1 MSDLVRYDPLEHG
14 QLVGGLKKYRGLTQK
29 EAREAA
35 DDTALTRGFNN
46 SMRSARMA
54 WNAFTGDDEELGQLK
69 AEDMDYRKIQEGRK
83 SQARRELGEAWDKG
97 EGVGG
102 GLSNVWGELKKDW
115 REKGLDGVL
124 EDVGE
129 MGGATLEQAPNALVP
144 LVTSTAGRAV
154 GAIGGAFAGGLA
166 GAGVG
171 AIPGAVVGGHVGG
184 LAGYALGNTLMEY
197 GEQLDR
203 AAEAAGVDPTD
214 KDAMMAFID
223 RGAPG
228 ALKNAAVKGAV
239 VGAVDMATM
248 KLGGSILNMGKKAA
262 EKAALEKMGV
272 AAADKAVVAAA
283 KGTPEF
289 AALAAKE
296 SAKGG
301 LGGAARHTAAYA
313 LEPASEFAGEY
324 LGTGLAN
331 GEWDEKGAALEAF
344 SSLGHSAVEFV
355 GTKAYAA
362 MTDPL
367 KLSAEQK
374 ADALADAKGNIEG
387 NRKAGK
393 LTPEEAQALRAAVEA
408 ALDGGVEQGGAGFD
422 TAHHDQLYLTLQ
434 QFVDRTKQKEAE
446 QFFSSPADSNTPH
459 TEELA
464 REMEKQPDVSGIPSE
479 DEAEFLNTGVM
490 SDGLARQ
497 YADIAAKYRAKPS
510 EAMGINP
517 DNGAISAAAALAV
530 DSGAAVPS
538 AVSDDVEAPSVADD
552 VLSERSADADRGGVS
567 SAYGNVRSGGAP
579 RGAASVASGGS
590 AAAAS
595 GGIAR
600 VAPLP
605 AGQYFD
611 SLDTRGRKALAKEA
625 GFDIKGVADFGQIA
639 EPVRQKIEEAYH
651 ARIEA
656 DYKAASEA
664 KQGYLPPPVRM
675 ADAVPVPKKGFSVP
689 ADALNK
695 ESRRR
700 FDALPEGVRRHAQT
714 VADYTADG
722 IMRQEAGMA
731 DMRGHYPE
739 GLAESVRAVR
749 AYRAEHPES
758 ADVLDRLNR
767 AVYGYRR
774 NNGWNVPLL
783 SREGER
789 LQGVRTALPDDGA
802 SEAVVG
808 GGRGLPRAL
817 PMEDKGLAQD
827 VRQDVRQGLTQGGR
841 GLTPDKGADANAA
854 ALQVAPE
861 ADVAPGLSASEN
873 LAETD
878 GGKGAPI
885 AGKRPDTVLPVLNPQ
900 VTESAVK
907 VSPKKR
913 MADAAADFTRRLAAD
928 RRKLEKAGVP
938 LGDGEYRFE
947 HTNRKHIDAL
957 AGVLD
962 RLGKG
967 GMLKDFADMAGSS
980 HSDGLVFD
988 GRRYLKGKEAET
1000 LQAGGLLEAVPSK
1013 SGWDYRLTQEGRALA
1028 KVMARSRD
1036 AAADGK
1042 SAGKA
1047 QSARAKDAPVAAKN
1061 AADEKPSS
1069 DKAAESEAVVKTA
1082 LDNPEEAQ
1090 RKARVLQGEPVY
1102 TVKERTAPRE
1112 NKALREWAVALF
1124 DKAGNKAVN
1133 PEIGEVA
1140 LTAKSVKDSLAHG
1153 ISPEK
1158 ASAFEAVPYVVE
1170 KGAVIVRT
1178 RHGRVSSYFIS
1189 APVEI
1194 EGKQD
1199 IVTVLVHHDV
1209 NKKRMYLHSV
1219 TTKENLLKTAL
1230 AGYDGDSTADAEAS
1244 EPRGKLYS
1252 GDIASV
1258 LKKLLEYKTQ
1268 GGKTEDT
1275 PSEGARFSLDE
1286 SPDSAFA
1293 RAVDDVVGG
1302 KVSRGFVKMGTTP
1315 DVLKMLGLPDVK
1327 IRISAKTIEKVMGE
1341 YLGIAKGAHS
1351 HIHNLTPEAVK
1362 QLPGQ
1367 INNPVAVFKS
1377 STVRGGYV
1385 VLTELTEADKQ
1396 TGKDKPVVAALHLK
1410 TDKGGI
1416 EVIDVASSYGRSD
1429 SQLSRAFNQDLLY
1442 LDKTK
1447 ARNLNTERLQ
1457 LPWDFTSDFELYERN
1472 IKTDSDLVQY
1482 LKAEKQGKFDKKQE
1496 NAKQHAESIKKR
1508 LAESI
1513 GGLAEQVDVAA
1524 VSETAPDKAQMLLSE
1539 RVEGWFDGRTGKITL
1554 VAENLTPERAVWV
1567 AWHELGHRG
1576 FAAEG
1581 FAKYREELERA
1592 DGNSLIRRI
1601 ADAVQEEREGT
1612 GDAAASVR
1620 SAAVEEAV
1628 VELYAAQRT
1637 GDWSGIENRYGVKVG
1652 NGLKRGIAGVLARIG
1667 AVLRRVLQRLTGK
1680 ADGAMSDADVFA
1692 MLVDLHGNKAAKSK
1706 AVVKTAL
1713 DDAKEAERKA
1723 RVLQGE
1729 PVYTVKERQA
1739 PQGFKAL
1746 REWAA
1751 ALFEKAGGKAVN
1763 PEAGEILLNERSVRD
1778 SIAHGMNPFK
1788 AEAFAAIPDVISQ
1801 GVVIHEGVNPEN
1813 GTRYVY
1819 ISAPVEIGGKDDVVT
1834 LLARNTGN
1842 GSQMYLHSVA
1852 TKESILNA
1860 SDTETAE
1867 ISRETGKVNSGYIAS
1882 VLKKLLEYKTET
1894 GKGVSVGKKQQKRQA
1909 ESEAGSVPSEAQPKS
1924 GKDYFGLS
1932 LYESGQDYKGISEAH
1947 YRKFVAELSKL
1958 DGWRVNNR
1966 KYGRLEFRVD
1976 GEEVVFLRRL
1986 ESLYSEHAVI
1996 GFSVYNSRLVEKKF
2010 DEIEFVFNPSEPP
2023 KETAERLNRFIRS
2036 IYPVSEASVQVES
2049 NPESEADTHRTPE
2062 SVRAFSVTLPK
2073 LQQKRAVEHLTAD
2086 ALLDGGAK
2094 YPQLNGRTTKAGQ
2107 VEKTLSAGFVP
2118 YEEIREQTARMGK
2131 ERDKMFFKLHRE
2143 AYGEDSS
2150 FDYDNSDDAELKAQT
2165 DEALREKHPPKT
2177 VYLMKHK
2184 QSGDALPI
2192 TKTQFDYAVYLE
2204 NMPSEGLRFSRSEQ
2218 TKSAFENRI
2227 DALFG
2232 GAKANLKG
2240 VRVLDKS
2247 DLLDML
2253 GYGGMPVELN
2263 ESKVVL
2269 NRKNHPEMT
2278 AQQWKKV
2285 PEWLDNPVAVLK
2297 SKTHDK
2303 RLVFVPD
2310 ELIDG
2315 APVYLVVEP
2324 NSRGL
2329 DIHVLVN
2336 GYAKD
2341 GNPQQ
2346 TFRDIWRDLANGNTE
2361 FVDSKKARELLG
2373 RSGLQL
2379 PRLPSLNT
2387 SRKKILTEKNLQG
2400 YRKSEKTDTGQQHAE
2415 SIKKRLAESIGG
2427 LAEQVDVAAVSETA
2441 PDKAQMLLSERVEGW
2456 FDGRTG
2462 KITLVA
2468 ENLTPERAVWVA
2480 WHELGHRGFAAEG
2493 FAKYR
2498 EELERADGNSL
2509 IRRIAD
2515 AVQEEREGTG
2525 DAAASVRSAAV
2536 EEAVVE
2542 LYAAQRTGDWS
2553 GIENRYGVKVG
2564 NGLKRGIAG
2573 VLARIGAVLRRV
2585 LQRLTGKADGAMSDA
2600 DVFAMLVDLH
2610 GNVEGAREAVSDGVK
2625 PSRSAM
2631 KDMDANIRR
2640 GRAAMNRALVEKA
2653 DVRRAMYRNDIGWI
2667 DFVWGSTGRVLPN
2680 GKTKGAMGL
2689 AHVIESR
2696 MRKDGMSR
2704 DEVVGMLI
2712 GRVVDTIAR
2721 GEVLR
2726 TVEGGKTKRLEV
2738 SLQGNI
2744 VQLVKSK
2751 GSNTW
2756 VLTAFDGYQTVEQ
2769 ARGATRSALRNT
2781 DPILSRD
2788 GMGASDTPNVRAKD
2802 ESVNTA
2808 DGTRFSRAEE
2818 RSKSE
2823 SLEKLR
2829 RAETIRIS
2837 GREIEA
2843 GDDLRQYRRRAMEYG
2858 KSLRGSYVN
2867 KDTGREISLG
2877 RAGITEV
2884 LHHDVS
2890 NPEHLQSIAAI
2901 PQIIEKS
2908 IYIDTLPNEDK
2919 AKNPDIQEY
2928 EYYVA
2933 GLNIGGTDYTVKAAI
2948 AVATTGDKYYDHK
2961 LTRIEKGDLLEMTSR
2976 LSGAEISNQSPLS
2989 DIDDKRLLQIL
3000 QDKDAGKGG
3009 IADFDTEAVR
3019 FSRAANIGASISHI
3033 TGKRSDLRNALKDR
3047 WDASKGIQLQFL
3059 GRRQIEDI
3067 YGGDLDGL
3075 KEYGRL
3081 SELFGADAN
3090 KAVTEADKVVKEW
3103 GRLKKEN
3110 AKALADLMHDATL
3123 AKVDADPLMRGDA
3136 QKRLDGIRTALDI
3149 ADGKIEKAKAVIAS
3163 ANARIARAD
3172 AAYNKASEAAKK
3184 AQSALLAAEEE
3195 AGREIMADEADMR
3208 LRRLFYADSEAK
3220 RALRHAEADVM
3231 AESRAK
3237 TDAVQMLKQA
3247 RADVRRLEK
3256 DEVEAQKALEGLA
3269 LLNRRF
3275 AKLPDAAQ
3283 RVYRKARDDYR
3294 VHFGQVRDAI
3304 AERLARAGQD
3314 AEIVR
3319 RLKERFD
3326 NELGGVY
3333 FPLARFG
3340 DYLVVVKD
3348 ADGNNVNVSRA
3359 ETLSEAE
3366 KLRDALKADFGAGF
3380 KVSPVMKSRDY
3391 IQSRDAVSGGFMKE
3405 LGEAVGMLDLD
3416 PAQQAQLN
3424 DTLMQLYLNS
3434 LPDTSWAKHG
3444 IHRKGVPGFSDDAR
3458 RAYAQN
3464 MGSGANY
3471 LAKLRY
3477 ADRMAEQLDVMQ
3489 DFVDGRKYEEGFDQR
3504 QLQRVADE
3512 MRKRHEAVMNPNP
3525 SKLAQALTGFG
3536 FLWMMGMSPASAIV
3550 NLSQTAMVA
3559 YPVMAAKW
3567 GYADAARELLRASK
3581 QIGLR
3586 VGEKFNTIED
3596 SLNEDEKAAFQK
3608 AVDYGVIDLS
3618 QAHDLAGVANGDP
3631 GLAGS
3636 AWQKVM
3642 DKASWLFHHAE
3653 KFNRQVTFVAAY
3665 RLAKQ
3670 AGADSEAAFE
3680 QAKKATYD
3688 GHFDYAAQNR
3698 PRFMMGNVA
3707 KVVFLFKQYSQNILY
3722 ALGRNAYLA
3731 FKGDK
3736 EARKTLA
3743 GLLVSHAMASGI
3755 LGLPFV
3761 STLLAVASMLGSD
3774 DDDPW
3779 DAEAALRNMLA
3790 DTFGDKA
3797 GEVMAKGFS
3806 RLTPLDVSGR
3816 LGLNQLI
3823 FPDIQDGLE
3832 GKKWAESLVVGSTG
3846 AVVGAGI
3853 GAADGVQKILDGR
3866 YMEGLESMLP
3876 VAIRNPLK
3884 AVRYA
3889 TDGQVDKSGIMVKDD
3904 FNLFEL
3910 AGQAV
3915 GFRPSDLALKQE
3927 GKSAVYRR
3935 DRALSAA
3942 RAKILSAMA
3951 KAVVEQDAAALRELR
3966 GVVAQW
3972 NRKHPERAIKSEN
3985 IMAGVRNRQRRV
3997 AGAKD
4002 GIYLPEGRSDA
4013 RTDGGFAFGH

>member
-14 QLVGGLKKYRGLTQK
+14 QLVGGLKKYRGFTQK
-29 EAREAA
+29 DAWAAA
-35 DDTALTRGFNN
+35 DDTALTRGFKN

-54 WNAFTGDDEELGQLK
+54 WNDLTGDKEELGQLK

-83 SQARRELGEAWDKG
+83 SQARRELGEAWEKG

-102 GLSNVWGELKKDW
+102 GLSNVWEELKKDW

-144 LVTSTAGRAV
+144 LATTTVGGILGTLAGGNTAV
-154 GAIGGAFAGGLA
+154 GAYA
-166 GAGVG
+166 GAT
-171 AIPGAVVGGHVGG
+171 
-184 LAGYALGNTLMEY
+184 LGNTLMEY

-262 EKAALEKMGV
+262 EKAALKKMGV
-272 AAADKAVVAAA
+272 AAAVAAA

-289 AALAAKE
+289 AALAAKQ

-301 LGGAARHTAAYA
+301 LGGAARHAAAFA

-367 KLSAEQK
+367 RLSDEQK

-464 REMEKQPDVSGIPSE
+464 REMEKQLDVSGIPSE

-510 EAMGINP
+510 EVMGIDP
-517 DNGAISAAAALAV
+517 DDGAISAAAALAV

-817 PMEDKGLAQD
+817 PTEDKGLAQD

-841 GLTPDKGADANAA
+841 GLTPDTGADANAA
-854 ALQVAPE
+854 ALQGLPESAAVASGNAPTHRQNLQVRAHAE
-861 ADVAPGLSASEN
+861 GAAPGLSASEN

-878 GGKGAPI
+878 GGKRAPV

-900 VTESAVK
+900 VAESAVK

-967 GMLKDFADMAGSS
+967 GMLEEFADMAGSS

-988 GRRYLKGKEAET
+988 SRRYLKGKEAET

-1036 AAADGK
+1036 AAASAGK

-1047 QSARAKDAPVAAKN
+1047 QSARAKDTPVAGKAAVAKN
-1061 AADEKPSS
+1061 AANEKPSS
-1069 DKAAESEAVVKTA
+1069 DKVRNIEAGKSHFDGGKGKSVAAQGAANEMPSEKTGKAKPETFVKTA
-1082 LDNPEEAQ
+1082 LDNPEEAR

-1102 TVKERTAPRE
+1102 TVGRLYEYTDFKSL
-1112 NKALREWAVALF
+1112 KEWAVGIF
-1124 DKAGNKAVN
+1124 NKAGNKAVN
-1133 PEIGEVA
+1133 DEIGTVD
-1140 LTAKSVKDSLAHG
+1140 LTAKSVKDSMAHG
-1153 ISPEK
+1153 MNPAK
-1158 ASAFEAVPYVVE
+1158 AAAFEAVPYVVE
-1170 KGAVIVRT
+1170 KGVVVASAK
-1178 RHGRVSSYFIS
+1178 HGEMTSYFIS
-1189 APVEI
+1189 APVRI
-1194 EGKQD
+1194 AGND
-1199 IVTVLVHHDV
+1199 DVVTVLVHHDV

-1219 TTKENLLKTAL
+1219 TTKENLLNTQ
-1230 AGYDGDSTADAEAS
+1230 DSTADTQVS
-1244 EPRGKLYS
+1244 QPRGKLYS
-1252 GDIASV
+1252 GD
-1258 LKKLLEYKTQ
+1258 
-1268 GGKTEDT
+1268 
-1275 PSEGARFSLDE
+1275 
-1286 SPDSAFA
+1286 
-1293 RAVDDVVGG
+1293 
-1302 KVSRGFVKMGTTP
+1302 
-1315 DVLKMLGLPDVK
+1315 
-1327 IRISAKTIEKVMGE
+1327 
-1341 YLGIAKGAHS
+1341 
-1351 HIHNLTPEAVK
+1351 
-1362 QLPGQ
+1362 
-1367 INNPVAVFKS
+1367 
-1377 STVRGGYV
+1377 
-1385 VLTELTEADKQ
+1385 
-1396 TGKDKPVVAALHLK
+1396 
-1410 TDKGGI
+1410 
-1416 EVIDVASSYGRSD
+1416 
-1429 SQLSRAFNQDLLY
+1429 
-1442 LDKTK
+1442 
-1447 ARNLNTERLQ
+1447 
-1457 LPWDFTSDFELYERN
+1457 
-1472 IKTDSDLVQY
+1472 
-1482 LKAEKQGKFDKKQE
+1482 
-1496 NAKQHAESIKKR
+1496 
-1508 LAESI
+1508 
-1513 GGLAEQVDVAA
+1513 
-1524 VSETAPDKAQMLLSE
+1524 
-1539 RVEGWFDGRTGKITL
+1539 
-1554 VAENLTPERAVWV
+1554 
-1567 AWHELGHRG
+1567 
-1576 FAAEG
+1576 
-1581 FAKYREELERA
+1581 
-1592 DGNSLIRRI
+1592 
-1601 ADAVQEEREGT
+1601 
-1612 GDAAASVR
+1612 
-1620 SAAVEEAV
+1620 
-1628 VELYAAQRT
+1628 
-1637 GDWSGIENRYGVKVG
+1637 
-1652 NGLKRGIAGVLARIG
+1652 
-1667 AVLRRVLQRLTGK
+1667 
-1680 ADGAMSDADVFA
+1680 
-1692 MLVDLHGNKAAKSK
+1692 
-1706 AVVKTAL
+1706 
-1713 DDAKEAERKA
+1713 
-1723 RVLQGE
+1723 
-1729 PVYTVKERQA
+1729 
-1739 PQGFKAL
+1739 
-1746 REWAA
+1746 
-1751 ALFEKAGGKAVN
+1751 
-1763 PEAGEILLNERSVRD
+1763 
-1778 SIAHGMNPFK
+1778 
-1788 AEAFAAIPDVISQ
+1788 
-1801 GVVIHEGVNPEN
+1801 
-1813 GTRYVY
+1813 
-1819 ISAPVEIGGKDDVVT
+1819 
-1834 LLARNTGN
+1834 
-1842 GSQMYLHSVA
+1842 
-1852 TKESILNA
+1852 
-1860 SDTETAE
+1860 
-1867 ISRETGKVNSGYIAS
+1867 IAS

-1947 YRKFVAELSKL
+1947 YRKFVSELSKL

-1966 KYGRLEFRVD
+1966 KYGKLEFRVD

-2204 NMPSEGLRFSRSEQ
+2204 NMPSEGLRFSIRFSLDESPD
-2218 TKSAFENRI
+2218 SAFARAVDDVTGGKVPAGFISLGTTPDVWKLVGLPDGKVRI
-2227 DALFG
+2227 SGGVIDKAMNGKHAVTAEALKDLPRHLNSPIAVFKSSASSSNPDG
-2232 GAKANLKG
+2232 YVVLTELVEREKGKDKPIIAALNLGRAKNGLELLDISSVYGRNNGQLTRAFNQDLLY
-2240 VRVLDKS
+2240 LDKAKGRHFLTTRPLQLHWDITSDADLVGRNIKTDS
-2247 DLLDML
+2247 DL
-2253 GYGGMPVELN
+2253 
-2263 ESKVVL
+2263 
-2269 NRKNHPEMT
+2269 
-2278 AQQWKKV
+2278 AQYSSAKKQV
-2285 PEWLDNPVAVLK
+2285 SV
-2297 SKTHDK
+2297 DK
-2303 RLVFVPD
+2303 AQRM
-2310 ELIDG
+2310 
-2315 APVYLVVEP
+2315 A
-2324 NSRGL
+2324 
-2329 DIHVLVN
+2329 
-2336 GYAKD
+2336 
-2341 GNPQQ
+2341 
-2346 TFRDIWRDLANGNTE
+2346 
-2361 FVDSKKARELLG
+2361 
-2373 RSGLQL
+2373 
-2379 PRLPSLNT
+2379 
-2387 SRKKILTEKNLQG
+2387 
-2400 YRKSEKTDTGQQHAE
+2400 QQHAE
-2415 SIKKRLAESIGG
+2415 SIKKRLAESIGR

-2480 WHELGHRGFAAEG
+2480 WHELGHRGFAADG

-2498 EELERADGNSL
+2498 AELERADGNSL

-2585 LQRLTGKADGAMSDA
+2585 LQRLAGKADGAMSDA
-2600 DVFAMLVDLH
+2600 DVFAMLADLH
-2610 GNVEGAREAVSDGVK
+2610 GNAEGARDASSDGVK

-2631 KDMDANIRR
+2631 KDTDANIRR

-2667 DFVWGSTGRVLPN
+2667 DFVWGGTGRVLPN

-2696 MRKDGMSR
+2696 MRKDGMGR

-2744 VQLVKSK
+2744 VQLIKSK

-2769 ARGATRSALRNT
+2769 ARGATRPALRNT

-2788 GMGASDTPNVRAKD
+2788 GMGASDAPNVRAKD

-2808 DGTRFSRAEE
+2808 DGTRNSRAAE

-2976 LSGAEISNQSPLS
+2976 LSSAEISNQSPLS

-3019 FSRAANIGASISHI
+3019 FSRAANIGAAIGHI
-3033 TGKRSDLRNALKDR
+3033 TGKKSDLRNALKDR

-3059 GRRQIEDI
+3059 GRRQLEDI

-3090 KAVTEADKVVKEW
+3090 KAVTEADKVVREW
-3103 GRLKKEN
+3103 GRLKKAD

-3149 ADGKIEKAKAVIAS
+3149 ADGKIVKARAVIAS
-3163 ANARIARAD
+3163 ADARIARAD

-3184 AQSALLAAEEE
+3184 AQSALLAAEEK
-3195 AGREIMADEADMR
+3195 AGREILADEADMR

-3256 DEVEAQKALEGLA
+3256 DEVGAQKALEGLA

-3294 VHFGQVRDAI
+3294 AHFGQVRDAL

-3314 AEIVR
+3314 AETVR

-3348 ADGNNVNVSRA
+3348 ADGNSVNVSRA

-3416 PAQQAQLN
+3416 SAQQAQLN
-3424 DTLMQLYLNS
+3424 DTLTQLYLNS

-3489 DFVDGRKYEEGFDQR
+3489 DFVDGRKYVEGFNQR

-3581 QIGLR
+3581 QIGLK

-3665 RLAKQ
+3665 RLAKR

-3816 LGLNQLI
+3816 LGLNQLV
-3823 FPDIQDGLE
+3823 FPDIQDGLA

-3889 TDGQVDKSGIMVKDD
+3889 TDGQVDKSGITVKDD

-3910 AGQAV
+3910 AGQAA
-3915 GFRPSDLALKQE
+3915 GFRSSDLALKQE

-3966 GVVAQW
+3966 SVVAQW

-3985 IMAGVRNRQRRV
+3985 IMSSVRNRQRRV

-4002 GIYLPEGRSDA
+4002 GIYLSDKHSDA

>member
-14 QLVGGLKKYRGLTQK
+14 QLVGGLKKYRGFTQK
-29 EAREAA
+29 DAWAAA
-35 DDTALTRGFNN
+35 DDTALTRGFKN

-54 WNAFTGDDEELGQLK
+54 WNDLTGDKEELGQLK

-83 SQARRELGEAWDKG
+83 SQARRELGEAWEKG

-102 GLSNVWGELKKDW
+102 GLSNVWEELKKDW

-144 LVTSTAGRAV
+144 LATTTVGGILGTLAGGNTAV
-154 GAIGGAFAGGLA
+154 GAYA
-166 GAGVG
+166 GAT
-171 AIPGAVVGGHVGG
+171 
-184 LAGYALGNTLMEY
+184 LGNTLMEY

-262 EKAALEKMGV
+262 EKAALKKMGV
-272 AAADKAVVAAA
+272 AAADKAAVAAA

-289 AALAAKE
+289 AALAKE

-301 LGGAARHTAAYA
+301 LGGAARHAAAFA

-362 MTDPL
+362 ISDPL
-367 KLSAEQK
+367 RLSAEQK

-446 QFFSSPADSNTPH
+446 QFFNSPADGNTPH
-459 TEELA
+459 AEELA

-497 YADIAAKYRAKPS
+497 YADMAAKYRAKPS
-510 EAMGINP
+510 EAMGIDP
-517 DNGAISAAAALAV
+517 DDGAISAAAALAV

-538 AVSDDVEAPSVADD
+538 VVSDDVETPPVADD
-552 VLSERSADADRGGVS
+552 VLSGRSADADRGGVS
-567 SAYGNVRSGGAP
+567 SAYGNVRSGGA
-579 RGAASVASGGS
+579 ASVASGGAGRS

-611 SLDTRGRKALAKEA
+611 GLDTRGRKALAKEA

-656 DYKAASEA
+656 DYQAASEA

-700 FDALPEGVRRHAQT
+700 FDALPETVRRHAQT
-714 VADYTADG
+714 VADYTTDG

-731 DMRGHYPE
+731 DMRGHYPA
-739 GLAESVRAVR
+739 GLAESVRVVR

-774 NNGWNVPLL
+774 NNGWRVPLL

-817 PMEDKGLAQD
+817 PTEDKGLAQD

-841 GLTPDKGADANAA
+841 GLTPDTGADANAA
-854 ALQVAPE
+854 ALQGLPEPAAVASGNAPTHRQNLQVRAHAE
-861 ADVAPGLSASEN
+861 GAAPGLSASEN

-878 GGKGAPI
+878 GGKRAPV

-900 VTESAVK
+900 VAESAVK

-967 GMLKDFADMAGSS
+967 GMLEEFADMAGSS

-988 GRRYLKGKEAET
+988 SRRYLKGKEAET

-1036 AAADGK
+1036 AAASAGK

-1047 QSARAKDAPVAAKN
+1047 QSARAKDTPVAGKAAVAKN
-1061 AADEKPSS
+1061 AANEKPSS
-1069 DKAAESEAVVKTA
+1069 DKAAKPETLVKTA
-1082 LDNPEEAQ
+1082 LDNPQEAR

-1102 TVKERTAPRE
+1102 TVKERTAPGE

-1124 DKAGNKAVN
+1124 DKAGGKAVN
-1133 PEIGEVA
+1133 PEAGEI
-1140 LTAKSVKDSLAHG
+1140 LLNERSVRDSIAHG
-1153 ISPEK
+1153 MNPFKAEAFAAIPDVISQGVVIHEGVNPENGTR
-1158 ASAFEAVPYVVE
+1158 YV
-1170 KGAVIVRT
+1170 
-1178 RHGRVSSYFIS
+1178 YIS

-1194 EGKQD
+1194 EGKD
-1199 IVTVLVHHDV
+1199 DVVTLLAR
-1209 NKKRMYLHSV
+1209 NTGNGSQMYLHSV
-1219 TTKENLLKTAL
+1219 ATKESILNASDTETAEISRETGKVNS
-1230 AGYDGDSTADAEAS
+1230 GY
-1244 EPRGKLYS
+1244 
-1252 GDIASV
+1252 IASV
-1258 LKKLLEYKTQ
+1258 LKKLLKYKTQ
-1268 GGKTEDT
+1268 GGKTENT
-1275 PSEGARFSLDE
+1275 PSEGLRFSIRFSLDE

-1293 RAVDDVVGG
+1293 RAVDDVTGG
-1302 KVSRGFVKMGTTP
+1302 KVPAGFISLGTTP
-1315 DVLKMLGLPDVK
+1315 DVWKLVGLPDGKV
-1327 IRISAKTIEKVMGE
+1327 RISGGVIDKAMNGKHAVT
-1341 YLGIAKGAHS
+1341 A
-1351 HIHNLTPEAVK
+1351 EALK
-1362 QLPGQ
+1362 DLPRHLNSP
-1367 INNPVAVFKS
+1367 IAVFKS
-1377 STVRGGYV
+1377 SASSSNPDGYV
-1385 VLTELTEADKQ
+1385 VLTELVEREK
-1396 TGKDKPVVAALHLK
+1396 GKDKPIIAALNLGRAK
-1410 TDKGGI
+1410 NGLELLDI
-1416 EVIDVASSYGRSD
+1416 SSVYGRNNG
-1429 SQLSRAFNQDLLY
+1429 QLTRAFNQDLLY
-1442 LDKTK
+1442 LDKAKGRHFLTT
-1447 ARNLNTERLQ
+1447 RPLQ
-1457 LPWDFTSDFELYERN
+1457 LHWDITSDADLVGRN
-1472 IKTDSDLVQY
+1472 IKTDSDLAQY
-1482 LKAEKQGKFDKKQE
+1482 SSAKKQVSVDK
-1496 NAKQHAESIKKR
+1496 AQRMARQHAESIKKR

-1513 GGLAEQVDVAA
+1513 GRLAEQVDVAA

-1576 FAAEG
+1576 FAADG
-1581 FAKYREELERA
+1581 FAKYRAELERA

-1667 AVLRRVLQRLTGK
+1667 AVLRRVLQRLAGK

-1692 MLVDLHGNKAAKSK
+1692 MLADLHGNA
-1706 AVVKTAL
+1706 
-1713 DDAKEAERKA
+1713 
-1723 RVLQGE
+1723 
-1729 PVYTVKERQA
+1729 
-1739 PQGFKAL
+1739 
-1746 REWAA
+1746 
-1751 ALFEKAGGKAVN
+1751 
-1763 PEAGEILLNERSVRD
+1763 
-1778 SIAHGMNPFK
+1778 
-1788 AEAFAAIPDVISQ
+1788 
-1801 GVVIHEGVNPEN
+1801 
-1813 GTRYVY
+1813 
-1819 ISAPVEIGGKDDVVT
+1819 
-1834 LLARNTGN
+1834 
-1842 GSQMYLHSVA
+1842 
-1852 TKESILNA
+1852 
-1860 SDTETAE
+1860 
-1867 ISRETGKVNSGYIAS
+1867 
-1882 VLKKLLEYKTET
+1882 
-1894 GKGVSVGKKQQKRQA
+1894 
-1909 ESEAGSVPSEAQPKS
+1909 
-1924 GKDYFGLS
+1924 
-1932 LYESGQDYKGISEAH
+1932 
-1947 YRKFVAELSKL
+1947 
-1958 DGWRVNNR
+1958 
-1966 KYGRLEFRVD
+1966 
-1976 GEEVVFLRRL
+1976 
-1986 ESLYSEHAVI
+1986 
-1996 GFSVYNSRLVEKKF
+1996 
-2010 DEIEFVFNPSEPP
+2010 
-2023 KETAERLNRFIRS
+2023 
-2036 IYPVSEASVQVES
+2036 
-2049 NPESEADTHRTPE
+2049 
-2062 SVRAFSVTLPK
+2062 
-2073 LQQKRAVEHLTAD
+2073 
-2086 ALLDGGAK
+2086 
-2094 YPQLNGRTTKAGQ
+2094 
-2107 VEKTLSAGFVP
+2107 
-2118 YEEIREQTARMGK
+2118 
-2131 ERDKMFFKLHRE
+2131 
-2143 AYGEDSS
+2143 
-2150 FDYDNSDDAELKAQT
+2150 
-2165 DEALREKHPPKT
+2165 
-2177 VYLMKHK
+2177 
-2184 QSGDALPI
+2184 
-2192 TKTQFDYAVYLE
+2192 
-2204 NMPSEGLRFSRSEQ
+2204 
-2218 TKSAFENRI
+2218 
-2227 DALFG
+2227 
-2232 GAKANLKG
+2232 
-2240 VRVLDKS
+2240 
-2247 DLLDML
+2247 
-2253 GYGGMPVELN
+2253 
-2263 ESKVVL
+2263 
-2269 NRKNHPEMT
+2269 
-2278 AQQWKKV
+2278 
-2285 PEWLDNPVAVLK
+2285 
-2297 SKTHDK
+2297 
-2303 RLVFVPD
+2303 
-2310 ELIDG
+2310 
-2315 APVYLVVEP
+2315 
-2324 NSRGL
+2324 
-2329 DIHVLVN
+2329 
-2336 GYAKD
+2336 
-2341 GNPQQ
+2341 
-2346 TFRDIWRDLANGNTE
+2346 
-2361 FVDSKKARELLG
+2361 
-2373 RSGLQL
+2373 
-2379 PRLPSLNT
+2379 
-2387 SRKKILTEKNLQG
+2387 
-2400 YRKSEKTDTGQQHAE
+2400 
-2415 SIKKRLAESIGG
+2415 
-2427 LAEQVDVAAVSETA
+2427 
-2441 PDKAQMLLSERVEGW
+2441 
-2456 FDGRTG
+2456 
-2462 KITLVA
+2462 
-2468 ENLTPERAVWVA
+2468 
-2480 WHELGHRGFAAEG
+2480 
-2493 FAKYR
+2493 
-2498 EELERADGNSL
+2498 
-2509 IRRIAD
+2509 
-2515 AVQEEREGTG
+2515 
-2525 DAAASVRSAAV
+2525 
-2536 EEAVVE
+2536 EEA
-2542 LYAAQRTGDWS
+2542 RD
-2553 GIENRYGVKVG
+2553 
-2564 NGLKRGIAG
+2564 
-2573 VLARIGAVLRRV
+2573 
-2585 LQRLTGKADGAMSDA
+2585 
-2600 DVFAMLVDLH
+2600 
-2610 GNVEGAREAVSDGVK
+2610 AVSDGVLF
-2625 PSRSAM
+2625 SIYS
-2631 KDMDANIRR
+2631 DDADKVA
-2640 GRAAMNRALVEKA
+2640 RAADILTGSPVA
-2653 DVRRAMYRNDIGWI
+2653 DIESGLIKRDE
-2667 DFVWGSTGRVLPN
+2667 N
-2680 GKTKGAMGL
+2680 GKVIANAREFIRKWL
-2689 AHVIESR
+2689 AENR
-2696 MRKDGMSR
+2696 PDGIFR
-2704 DEVVGMLI
+2704 HPEV
-2712 GRVVDTIAR
+2712 
-2721 GEVLR
+2721 GEVML
-2726 TVEGGKTKRLEV
+2726 TVRGVKNSLSHFSADIHVDALPAVPYVLENSAV
-2738 SLQGNI
+2738 LEY
-2744 VQLVKSK
+2744 SK
-2751 GSNTW
+2751 DKNGDN
-2756 VLTAFDGYQTVEQ
+2756 VE
-2769 ARGATRSALRNT
+2769 NV
-2781 DPILSRD
+2781 IL
-2788 GMGASDTPNVRAKD
+2788 
-2802 ESVNTA
+2802 
-2808 DGTRFSRAEE
+2808 
-2818 RSKSE
+2818 
-2823 SLEKLR
+2823 
-2829 RAETIRIS
+2829 
-2837 GREIEA
+2837 
-2843 GDDLRQYRRRAMEYG
+2843 
-2858 KSLRGSYVN
+2858 
-2867 KDTGREISLG
+2867 
-2877 RAGITEV
+2877 
-2884 LHHDVS
+2884 
-2890 NPEHLQSIAAI
+2890 AA
-2901 PQIIEKS
+2901 P
-2908 IYIDTLPNEDK
+2908 
-2919 AKNPDIQEY
+2919 A
-2928 EYYVA
+2928 
-2933 GLNIGGTDYTVKAAI
+2933 NIGGKRHYVVVRLRKDLKSGQKPQFYVVAAQLETDAQRETALAVETRSSHDGHI
-2948 AVATTGDKYYDHK
+2948 AGGK
-2961 LTRIEKGDLLEMTSR
+2961 
-2976 LSGAEISNQSPLS
+2976 N
-2989 DIDDKRLLQIL
+2989 RLLNILHSALISVNQI
-3000 QDKDAGKGG
+3000 KSAAGNTGTVDAG

-3019 FSRAANIGASISHI
+3019 FSRAANIGAAIGHI
-3033 TGKRSDLRNALKDR
+3033 TGKKSDLRNALKDR

-3090 KAVTEADKVVKEW
+3090 KAVTEADKVVREW
-3103 GRLKKEN
+3103 GRLKKAD

-3149 ADGKIEKAKAVIAS
+3149 ADGKIVKARAVIAS
-3163 ANARIARAD
+3163 ADARIARAD
-3172 AAYNKASEAAKK
+3172 AAYDKASEAAKK
-3184 AQSALLAAEEE
+3184 AQSALLAAEEK
-3195 AGREIMADEADMR
+3195 AGREILADEADMR

-3256 DEVEAQKALEGLA
+3256 DEVGAQKALEGLA

-3275 AKLPDAAQ
+3275 AKLSDAAQ
-3283 RVYRKARDDYR
+3283 KVYRKARDDYR
-3294 VHFGQVRDAI
+3294 AHFGQVRDAL

-3314 AEIVR
+3314 AETVR

-3348 ADGNNVNVSRA
+3348 ADGNSVNVSRA

-3416 PAQQAQLN
+3416 PAQQAELN
-3424 DTLMQLYLNS
+3424 DTLTQLYLNS

-3489 DFVDGRKYEEGFDQR
+3489 DFVDGRKYEEGFNQR

-3581 QIGLR
+3581 QIGLK

-3665 RLAKQ
+3665 RLAKR

-3823 FPDIQDGLE
+3823 FPDIQDGLA

-3889 TDGQVDKSGIMVKDD
+3889 TDGQVDKSGITVKDD

-3910 AGQAV
+3910 AGQAA
-3915 GFRPSDLALKQE
+3915 GFRSSDLALKQE

-3951 KAVVEQDAAALRELR
+3951 KAVMEQDAAALRALR

-3985 IMAGVRNRQRRV
+3985 IMSSVRNRQRRV

-4002 GIYLPEGRSDA
+4002 GIYLSDKHSDA

>member
-14 QLVGGLKKYRGLTQK
+14 QLVGGLKKYRGFTQK
-29 EAREAA
+29 DAWAAA
-35 DDTALTRGFNN
+35 DDTALTRGFKN

-54 WNAFTGDDEELGQLK
+54 WNDLTGDKEELGQLK

-83 SQARRELGEAWDKG
+83 SQARRELGEAWEKG

-102 GLSNVWGELKKDW
+102 GLSNVWEELKKDW

-144 LVTSTAGRAV
+144 LATTTVGGILGTLAGGNTAV
-154 GAIGGAFAGGLA
+154 GAYA
-166 GAGVG
+166 GAT
-171 AIPGAVVGGHVGG
+171 
-184 LAGYALGNTLMEY
+184 LGNTLMEY

-262 EKAALEKMGV
+262 EKAALKKMGV
-272 AAADKAVVAAA
+272 AAADKAAVAAA

-301 LGGAARHTAAYA
+301 LGGAARHAAAFA

-362 MTDPL
+362 ITDPL
-367 KLSAEQK
+367 RLSAEQK

-446 QFFSSPADSNTPH
+446 QFFNSPADGNTPH
-459 TEELA
+459 AEELA

-497 YADIAAKYRAKPS
+497 YADMADKYRAKPS
-510 EAMGINP
+510 EAMGIDP
-517 DNGAISAAAALAV
+517 DDGAISAAAALAV

-538 AVSDDVEAPSVADD
+538 VVSDDVETPPVADD
-552 VLSERSADADRGGVS
+552 VLSGRSADADRGGVS
-567 SAYGNVRSGGAP
+567 SAYGNVRSGGA
-579 RGAASVASGGS
+579 ASVASGGAGRS

-611 SLDTRGRKALAKEA
+611 GLDTRGRKALAKEA

-656 DYKAASEA
+656 DYQAASEA

-700 FDALPEGVRRHAQT
+700 FDALPETVRRHAQT
-714 VADYTADG
+714 VADYTTDG

-731 DMRGHYPE
+731 DMRGHYPA
-739 GLAESVRAVR
+739 GLAESVRVVR

-774 NNGWNVPLL
+774 NNGWRVPLL

-817 PMEDKGLAQD
+817 PTEDKGLAQD

-841 GLTPDKGADANAA
+841 GLTPDTGADANAA
-854 ALQVAPE
+854 ALQGLPEPAAVASGNAPTHRQNLQVRTRE
-861 ADVAPGLSASEN
+861 EGAAPGLSASEN

-878 GGKGAPI
+878 GGKRAPV

-900 VTESAVK
+900 VAESAVK

-967 GMLKDFADMAGSS
+967 GMLEEFADMAGSS

-988 GRRYLKGKEAET
+988 SRRYLKGKEAET

-1036 AAADGK
+1036 AAASAGK

-1047 QSARAKDAPVAAKN
+1047 QSARAKDTPVAGKAAVAKN
-1061 AADEKPSS
+1061 AANEKPSS
-1069 DKAAESEAVVKTA
+1069 DKAAKPETLVKTA
-1082 LDNPEEAQ
+1082 LDNPQEAR

-1102 TVKERTAPRE
+1102 TVKERTAPGE

-1124 DKAGNKAVN
+1124 D
-1133 PEIGEVA
+1133 
-1140 LTAKSVKDSLAHG
+1140 
-1153 ISPEK
+1153 
-1158 ASAFEAVPYVVE
+1158 
-1170 KGAVIVRT
+1170 
-1178 RHGRVSSYFIS
+1178 
-1189 APVEI
+1189 
-1194 EGKQD
+1194 
-1199 IVTVLVHHDV
+1199 
-1209 NKKRMYLHSV
+1209 
-1219 TTKENLLKTAL
+1219 
-1230 AGYDGDSTADAEAS
+1230 
-1244 EPRGKLYS
+1244 
-1252 GDIASV
+1252 
-1258 LKKLLEYKTQ
+1258 
-1268 GGKTEDT
+1268 
-1275 PSEGARFSLDE
+1275 
-1286 SPDSAFA
+1286 
-1293 RAVDDVVGG
+1293 
-1302 KVSRGFVKMGTTP
+1302 
-1315 DVLKMLGLPDVK
+1315 
-1327 IRISAKTIEKVMGE
+1327 
-1341 YLGIAKGAHS
+1341 
-1351 HIHNLTPEAVK
+1351 
-1362 QLPGQ
+1362 
-1367 INNPVAVFKS
+1367 
-1377 STVRGGYV
+1377 
-1385 VLTELTEADKQ
+1385 
-1396 TGKDKPVVAALHLK
+1396 
-1410 TDKGGI
+1410 
-1416 EVIDVASSYGRSD
+1416 
-1429 SQLSRAFNQDLLY
+1429 
-1442 LDKTK
+1442 
-1447 ARNLNTERLQ
+1447 
-1457 LPWDFTSDFELYERN
+1457 
-1472 IKTDSDLVQY
+1472 
-1482 LKAEKQGKFDKKQE
+1482 
-1496 NAKQHAESIKKR
+1496 
-1508 LAESI
+1508 
-1513 GGLAEQVDVAA
+1513 
-1524 VSETAPDKAQMLLSE
+1524 
-1539 RVEGWFDGRTGKITL
+1539 
-1554 VAENLTPERAVWV
+1554 
-1567 AWHELGHRG
+1567 
-1576 FAAEG
+1576 
-1581 FAKYREELERA
+1581 
-1592 DGNSLIRRI
+1592 
-1601 ADAVQEEREGT
+1601 
-1612 GDAAASVR
+1612 
-1620 SAAVEEAV
+1620 
-1628 VELYAAQRT
+1628 
-1637 GDWSGIENRYGVKVG
+1637 
-1652 NGLKRGIAGVLARIG
+1652 
-1667 AVLRRVLQRLTGK
+1667 
-1680 ADGAMSDADVFA
+1680 
-1692 MLVDLHGNKAAKSK
+1692 
-1706 AVVKTAL
+1706 
-1713 DDAKEAERKA
+1713 
-1723 RVLQGE
+1723 
-1729 PVYTVKERQA
+1729 
-1739 PQGFKAL
+1739 
-1746 REWAA
+1746 
-1751 ALFEKAGGKAVN
+1751 KAGGKAVN

-1819 ISAPVEIGGKDDVVT
+1819 ISAPVEIEGKDDVVT

-1882 VLKKLLEYKTET
+1882 VLKKLLKYKTQG
-1894 GKGVSVGKKQQKRQA
+1894 GK
-1909 ESEAGSVPSEAQPKS
+1909 
-1924 GKDYFGLS
+1924 
-1932 LYESGQDYKGISEAH
+1932 
-1947 YRKFVAELSKL
+1947 
-1958 DGWRVNNR
+1958 
-1966 KYGRLEFRVD
+1966 
-1976 GEEVVFLRRL
+1976 
-1986 ESLYSEHAVI
+1986 
-1996 GFSVYNSRLVEKKF
+1996 
-2010 DEIEFVFNPSEPP
+2010 
-2023 KETAERLNRFIRS
+2023 T
-2036 IYPVSEASVQVES
+2036 
-2049 NPESEADTHRTPE
+2049 
-2062 SVRAFSVTLPK
+2062 
-2073 LQQKRAVEHLTAD
+2073 
-2086 ALLDGGAK
+2086 
-2094 YPQLNGRTTKAGQ
+2094 
-2107 VEKTLSAGFVP
+2107 
-2118 YEEIREQTARMGK
+2118 
-2131 ERDKMFFKLHRE
+2131 
-2143 AYGEDSS
+2143 
-2150 FDYDNSDDAELKAQT
+2150 
-2165 DEALREKHPPKT
+2165 
-2177 VYLMKHK
+2177 
-2184 QSGDALPI
+2184 
-2192 TKTQFDYAVYLE
+2192 E
-2204 NMPSEGLRFSRSEQ
+2204 NTPSEGLRFSRSEQ

-2247 DLLDML
+2247 DLLDIL

-2285 PEWLDNPVAVLK
+2285 PKWLDNPVAVLK

-2415 SIKKRLAESIGG
+2415 SIKKRLAESIGR

-2480 WHELGHRGFAAEG
+2480 WHELGHRGFAADG

-2498 EELERADGNSL
+2498 AELERADGNSL

-2585 LQRLTGKADGAMSDA
+2585 LQRLAGKADGAMSDA
-2600 DVFAMLVDLH
+2600 DVFAMLADLH
-2610 GNVEGAREAVSDGVK
+2610 GNAEGARDAVSDGVLF
-2625 PSRSAM
+2625 SIYS
-2631 KDMDANIRR
+2631 DDADKVA
-2640 GRAAMNRALVEKA
+2640 RAADILTGSPVA
-2653 DVRRAMYRNDIGWI
+2653 DIESGLIKRDE
-2667 DFVWGSTGRVLPN
+2667 N
-2680 GKTKGAMGL
+2680 GKVIANAREFIRKWL
-2689 AHVIESR
+2689 AENR
-2696 MRKDGMSR
+2696 PDGIFR
-2704 DEVVGMLI
+2704 HPEV
-2712 GRVVDTIAR
+2712 
-2721 GEVLR
+2721 GEVML
-2726 TVEGGKTKRLEV
+2726 TVRGVKNSLSHFSADIHVDALPAVPYVLENSAV
-2738 SLQGNI
+2738 LEY
-2744 VQLVKSK
+2744 SK
-2751 GSNTW
+2751 DKNGDN
-2756 VLTAFDGYQTVEQ
+2756 VE
-2769 ARGATRSALRNT
+2769 NV
-2781 DPILSRD
+2781 IL
-2788 GMGASDTPNVRAKD
+2788 
-2802 ESVNTA
+2802 
-2808 DGTRFSRAEE
+2808 
-2818 RSKSE
+2818 
-2823 SLEKLR
+2823 
-2829 RAETIRIS
+2829 
-2837 GREIEA
+2837 
-2843 GDDLRQYRRRAMEYG
+2843 
-2858 KSLRGSYVN
+2858 
-2867 KDTGREISLG
+2867 
-2877 RAGITEV
+2877 
-2884 LHHDVS
+2884 
-2890 NPEHLQSIAAI
+2890 AA
-2901 PQIIEKS
+2901 P
-2908 IYIDTLPNEDK
+2908 
-2919 AKNPDIQEY
+2919 A
-2928 EYYVA
+2928 
-2933 GLNIGGTDYTVKAAI
+2933 NIGGKRHYVVVRLRKDLKSGQKPQFYVVAAQLETDAQRETALAVETRSSHDGHI
-2948 AVATTGDKYYDHK
+2948 AGGK
-2961 LTRIEKGDLLEMTSR
+2961 
-2976 LSGAEISNQSPLS
+2976 N
-2989 DIDDKRLLQIL
+2989 RLLNILHSALISVNQI
-3000 QDKDAGKGG
+3000 KSAAGNTGTVDAG

-3019 FSRAANIGASISHI
+3019 FSRAANIGAAIGHI
-3033 TGKRSDLRNALKDR
+3033 TGKKSDLRNALKDR

-3067 YGGDLDGL
+3067 YGGSLDGL

-3090 KAVTEADKVVKEW
+3090 KAITEADKVVREW
-3103 GRLKKEN
+3103 GRLKKAD

-3149 ADGKIEKAKAVIAS
+3149 ADGKIVKARAVIAS
-3163 ANARIARAD
+3163 ADARIARAD
-3172 AAYNKASEAAKK
+3172 AAYDKASEAAKK
-3184 AQSALLAAEEE
+3184 AQSALLAAEEK
-3195 AGREIMADEADMR
+3195 AGREILADEADMR

-3256 DEVEAQKALEGLA
+3256 DEVGAQKALEGLA

-3294 VHFGQVRDAI
+3294 AHFGQVRDAL

-3314 AEIVR
+3314 AETVR

-3348 ADGNNVNVSRA
+3348 ADGNSVNVSRA

-3416 PAQQAQLN
+3416 PAQQAELN
-3424 DTLMQLYLNS
+3424 DTLTQLYLNA

-3489 DFVDGRKYEEGFDQR
+3489 DFVDGRKYEEGFNQR

-3581 QIGLR
+3581 QIGLK

-3665 RLAKQ
+3665 RLAKR

-3823 FPDIQDGLE
+3823 FPDIQDGLA

-3889 TDGQVDKSGIMVKDD
+3889 TDGQVDKSGITVKDD

-3910 AGQAV
+3910 AGQAA
-3915 GFRPSDLALKQE
+3915 GFRSSDLALKQE

-3966 GVVAQW
+3966 SVVAQW

-3985 IMAGVRNRQRRV
+3985 IMSSVRNRQRRV

-4002 GIYLPEGRSDA
+4002 GIYLSDKHSDA

>member
-14 QLVGGLKKYRGLTQK
+14 QLVGGLKKYRGFTQK
-29 EAREAA
+29 DAWAAA
-35 DDTALTRGFNN
+35 DDTALTRGFKN

-54 WNAFTGDDEELGQLK
+54 WNDLTGDKEELGQLK

-83 SQARRELGEAWDKG
+83 SQARRELGEAWEKG

-102 GLSNVWGELKKDW
+102 GLSNVWEELKKDW

-144 LVTSTAGRAV
+144 LATTTVGGILGTLAGGNTAV
-154 GAIGGAFAGGLA
+154 GAYA
-166 GAGVG
+166 GAT
-171 AIPGAVVGGHVGG
+171 
-184 LAGYALGNTLMEY
+184 LGNTLMEY

-262 EKAALEKMGV
+262 EKAALKKMGV
-272 AAADKAVVAAA
+272 AAADKAAVAAA

-301 LGGAARHTAAYA
+301 LGGAARHAAAFA

-362 MTDPL
+362 ISDPL
-367 KLSAEQK
+367 RLSAEQK

-393 LTPEEAQALRAAVEA
+393 LTPEEAQALGAAVEA

-446 QFFSSPADSNTPH
+446 QFFNSPADGNTPH
-459 TEELA
+459 AEELA

-497 YADIAAKYRAKPS
+497 YADMAAKYRAKPS
-510 EAMGINP
+510 EAMGIDP
-517 DNGAISAAAALAV
+517 DDGAISAAAALAV

-538 AVSDDVEAPSVADD
+538 VPSDDVETPTVADD
-552 VLSERSADADRGGVS
+552 VLSGRSADADRGGVS
-567 SAYGNVRSGGAP
+567 SAYGNVRSGGA
-579 RGAASVASGGS
+579 ASVASGGAGRS

-611 SLDTRGRKALAKEA
+611 GLDTRGRKALAKEA

-656 DYKAASEA
+656 DYQAASEA

-700 FDALPEGVRRHAQT
+700 FDALPETVRRHAQT

-731 DMRGHYPE
+731 DMRGHYPA
-739 GLAESVRAVR
+739 GLAESVRVVR

-774 NNGWNVPLL
+774 NNGWRVPLL

-817 PMEDKGLAQD
+817 PTEDKGLAQD

-841 GLTPDKGADANAA
+841 GLTPDAGADANAA
-854 ALQVAPE
+854 ALQGLPASAAVASGNAPTHRQNLQVRARAE
-861 ADVAPGLSASEN
+861 GAAPGLPASEN

-878 GGKGAPI
+878 GGKRAPV

-900 VTESAVK
+900 VAESAVK

-947 HTNRKHIDAL
+947 HTNRQHIDAL

-967 GMLKDFADMAGSS
+967 GMLEEFADMAGSS

-988 GRRYLKGKEAET
+988 SRRYLKGKEAET

-1036 AAADGK
+1036 AAASAGK

-1047 QSARAKDAPVAAKN
+1047 QSARAKDTPVAGKAAVAKN
-1061 AADEKPSS
+1061 AANEMPSEKTG
-1069 DKAAESEAVVKTA
+1069 KAKPETLVKTA
-1082 LDNPEEAQ
+1082 LDNPEEAR

-1102 TVKERTAPRE
+1102 TVKERTAPGE

-1124 DKAGNKAVN
+1124 D
-1133 PEIGEVA
+1133 
-1140 LTAKSVKDSLAHG
+1140 
-1153 ISPEK
+1153 
-1158 ASAFEAVPYVVE
+1158 
-1170 KGAVIVRT
+1170 
-1178 RHGRVSSYFIS
+1178 
-1189 APVEI
+1189 
-1194 EGKQD
+1194 
-1199 IVTVLVHHDV
+1199 
-1209 NKKRMYLHSV
+1209 
-1219 TTKENLLKTAL
+1219 
-1230 AGYDGDSTADAEAS
+1230 
-1244 EPRGKLYS
+1244 
-1252 GDIASV
+1252 
-1258 LKKLLEYKTQ
+1258 
-1268 GGKTEDT
+1268 
-1275 PSEGARFSLDE
+1275 
-1286 SPDSAFA
+1286 
-1293 RAVDDVVGG
+1293 
-1302 KVSRGFVKMGTTP
+1302 
-1315 DVLKMLGLPDVK
+1315 
-1327 IRISAKTIEKVMGE
+1327 
-1341 YLGIAKGAHS
+1341 
-1351 HIHNLTPEAVK
+1351 
-1362 QLPGQ
+1362 
-1367 INNPVAVFKS
+1367 
-1377 STVRGGYV
+1377 
-1385 VLTELTEADKQ
+1385 
-1396 TGKDKPVVAALHLK
+1396 
-1410 TDKGGI
+1410 
-1416 EVIDVASSYGRSD
+1416 
-1429 SQLSRAFNQDLLY
+1429 
-1442 LDKTK
+1442 
-1447 ARNLNTERLQ
+1447 
-1457 LPWDFTSDFELYERN
+1457 
-1472 IKTDSDLVQY
+1472 
-1482 LKAEKQGKFDKKQE
+1482 
-1496 NAKQHAESIKKR
+1496 
-1508 LAESI
+1508 
-1513 GGLAEQVDVAA
+1513 
-1524 VSETAPDKAQMLLSE
+1524 
-1539 RVEGWFDGRTGKITL
+1539 
-1554 VAENLTPERAVWV
+1554 
-1567 AWHELGHRG
+1567 
-1576 FAAEG
+1576 
-1581 FAKYREELERA
+1581 
-1592 DGNSLIRRI
+1592 
-1601 ADAVQEEREGT
+1601 
-1612 GDAAASVR
+1612 
-1620 SAAVEEAV
+1620 
-1628 VELYAAQRT
+1628 
-1637 GDWSGIENRYGVKVG
+1637 
-1652 NGLKRGIAGVLARIG
+1652 
-1667 AVLRRVLQRLTGK
+1667 
-1680 ADGAMSDADVFA
+1680 
-1692 MLVDLHGNKAAKSK
+1692 
-1706 AVVKTAL
+1706 
-1713 DDAKEAERKA
+1713 
-1723 RVLQGE
+1723 
-1729 PVYTVKERQA
+1729 
-1739 PQGFKAL
+1739 
-1746 REWAA
+1746 
-1751 ALFEKAGGKAVN
+1751 KAGGKAVN

-1778 SIAHGMNPFK
+1778 SIAHSMNPFK

-1819 ISAPVEIGGKDDVVT
+1819 ISAPVEIEGKDDVVT

-1882 VLKKLLEYKTET
+1882 VLKKLLKYKTQG
-1894 GKGVSVGKKQQKRQA
+1894 GKT
-1909 ESEAGSVPSEAQPKS
+1909 E
-1924 GKDYFGLS
+1924 
-1932 LYESGQDYKGISEAH
+1932 
-1947 YRKFVAELSKL
+1947 
-1958 DGWRVNNR
+1958 
-1966 KYGRLEFRVD
+1966 
-1976 GEEVVFLRRL
+1976 
-1986 ESLYSEHAVI
+1986 
-1996 GFSVYNSRLVEKKF
+1996 
-2010 DEIEFVFNPSEPP
+2010 
-2023 KETAERLNRFIRS
+2023 
-2036 IYPVSEASVQVES
+2036 
-2049 NPESEADTHRTPE
+2049 DT
-2062 SVRAFSVTLPK
+2062 
-2073 LQQKRAVEHLTAD
+2073 
-2086 ALLDGGAK
+2086 
-2094 YPQLNGRTTKAGQ
+2094 
-2107 VEKTLSAGFVP
+2107 
-2118 YEEIREQTARMGK
+2118 
-2131 ERDKMFFKLHRE
+2131 
-2143 AYGEDSS
+2143 
-2150 FDYDNSDDAELKAQT
+2150 
-2165 DEALREKHPPKT
+2165 
-2177 VYLMKHK
+2177 
-2184 QSGDALPI
+2184 
-2192 TKTQFDYAVYLE
+2192 
-2204 NMPSEGLRFSRSEQ
+2204 PSEGLRFSRSEQ

-2285 PEWLDNPVAVLK
+2285 PKWLDNPVAVLK

-2415 SIKKRLAESIGG
+2415 SIKKRLAESIGR

-2480 WHELGHRGFAAEG
+2480 WHELGHRGFAADG

-2498 EELERADGNSL
+2498 AELERADGNSL

-2585 LQRLTGKADGAMSDA
+2585 LQRLAGKADGAMSDA
-2600 DVFAMLVDLH
+2600 DVFAMLADLH
-2610 GNVEGAREAVSDGVK
+2610 GNAEGARDASSDG
-2625 PSRSAM
+2625 
-2631 KDMDANIRR
+2631 NH
-2640 GRAAMNRALVEKA
+2640 RAVMFA
-2653 DVRRAMYRNDIGWI
+2653 
-2667 DFVWGSTGRVLPN
+2667 
-2680 GKTKGAMGL
+2680 
-2689 AHVIESR
+2689 
-2696 MRKDGMSR
+2696 
-2704 DEVVGMLI
+2704 
-2712 GRVVDTIAR
+2712 
-2721 GEVLR
+2721 
-2726 TVEGGKTKRLEV
+2726 
-2738 SLQGNI
+2738 
-2744 VQLVKSK
+2744 
-2751 GSNTW
+2751 
-2756 VLTAFDGYQTVEQ
+2756 
-2769 ARGATRSALRNT
+2769 
-2781 DPILSRD
+2781 
-2788 GMGASDTPNVRAKD
+2788 
-2802 ESVNTA
+2802 
-2808 DGTRFSRAEE
+2808 RAEDGAAE

-2976 LSGAEISNQSPLS
+2976 LSSAEISNQSPLS

-3019 FSRAANIGASISHI
+3019 FSRAANIGAAIGHI
-3033 TGKRSDLRNALKDR
+3033 TGKKSDLRNALKDR

-3067 YGGDLDGL
+3067 YGGSLDGL

-3090 KAVTEADKVVKEW
+3090 KAVTEADKVVREW
-3103 GRLKKEN
+3103 GRLKKAD

-3149 ADGKIEKAKAVIAS
+3149 ADGKIVKARAVIAS
-3163 ANARIARAD
+3163 ADARIARAD
-3172 AAYNKASEAAKK
+3172 AAYDKASEAAKK
-3184 AQSALLAAEEE
+3184 AQSALLAAEEK
-3195 AGREIMADEADMR
+3195 AGREILADEADMR

-3256 DEVEAQKALEGLA
+3256 DEVGAQKALEGLA

-3275 AKLPDAAQ
+3275 AKLSDAAQ
-3283 RVYRKARDDYR
+3283 KVYRKARDDYR
-3294 VHFGQVRDAI
+3294 AHFGQVRDAL

-3348 ADGNNVNVSRA
+3348 ADGNSVNVSRA

-3416 PAQQAQLN
+3416 PAQQAELN
-3424 DTLMQLYLNS
+3424 DTLTQLYLNA

-3489 DFVDGRKYEEGFDQR
+3489 DFVDGRKYVEGFNQR

-3581 QIGLR
+3581 QIGLK

-3665 RLAKQ
+3665 RLAKR

-3797 GEVMAKGFS
+3797 GEVLAKGFS

-3889 TDGQVDKSGIMVKDD
+3889 TDGQVDKSGITVKDD

-3910 AGQAV
+3910 AGQAA
-3915 GFRPSDLALKQE
+3915 GFRSSDLALKQE

-3942 RAKILSAMA
+3942 RAKILSAMT
-3951 KAVVEQDAAALRELR
+3951 KAVVEQDAAALRALR

-3997 AGAKD
+3997 AVAKD
-4002 GIYLPEGRSDA
+4002 GIYLSDRHSDA

>member
-14 QLVGGLKKYRGLTQK
+14 QLVGGLKKYRGFTQK
-29 EAREAA
+29 DAWAAA
-35 DDTALTRGFNN
+35 DDTALTRGFKN

-54 WNAFTGDDEELGQLK
+54 WNDLTGDKEELGQLK

-83 SQARRELGEAWDKG
+83 SQARRELGEAWEKG

-102 GLSNVWGELKKDW
+102 GLSNVWEELKKDW

-144 LVTSTAGRAV
+144 LATTTVGGILGTLAGGNTAV
-154 GAIGGAFAGGLA
+154 GAYA
-166 GAGVG
+166 GAT
-171 AIPGAVVGGHVGG
+171 
-184 LAGYALGNTLMEY
+184 LGNTLMEY

-262 EKAALEKMGV
+262 EKAALKKMGV
-272 AAADKAVVAAA
+272 AAADKAAVAAA

-289 AALAAKE
+289 AALAKE

-301 LGGAARHTAAYA
+301 LGGAARHAAAFA

-362 MTDPL
+362 ISDPL
-367 KLSAEQK
+367 RLSAEQK

-393 LTPEEAQALRAAVEA
+393 LTPEEAQALGAAVEA

-446 QFFSSPADSNTPH
+446 QFFNSPADGNTPH
-459 TEELA
+459 AEELA

-497 YADIAAKYRAKPS
+497 YADMAAKYRAKPS
-510 EAMGINP
+510 EAMGIDP
-517 DNGAISAAAALAV
+517 DDGAISAAAALAV

-538 AVSDDVEAPSVADD
+538 VPSDDVETPTVADD
-552 VLSERSADADRGGVS
+552 VLSGRSADADRGGVS
-567 SAYGNVRSGGAP
+567 SAYGNVRSGGA
-579 RGAASVASGGS
+579 ASVASGGAGRS

-611 SLDTRGRKALAKEA
+611 GLDTRGRKALAKEA

-656 DYKAASEA
+656 DYQAASEA

-700 FDALPEGVRRHAQT
+700 FDALPETVRRHAQT

-731 DMRGHYPE
+731 DMRGHYPA
-739 GLAESVRAVR
+739 GLAESVRVVR

-774 NNGWNVPLL
+774 NNGWRVPLL

-817 PMEDKGLAQD
+817 PTEDKGLAQD
-827 VRQDVRQGLTQGGR
+827 VRQDVRQDLTQGGR
-841 GLTPDKGADANAA
+841 GLTPDTGADANAA
-854 ALQVAPE
+854 ALQGLPESAAVASGNAPTHRQNLQVRAHAE
-861 ADVAPGLSASEN
+861 GAAPGLSASEN

-878 GGKGAPI
+878 GGKRAPV

-900 VTESAVK
+900 VAESAVK

-947 HTNRKHIDAL
+947 HTNRQHIDAL

-967 GMLKDFADMAGSS
+967 GMLEEFADMAGSS

-988 GRRYLKGKEAET
+988 SRRYLKGKEAET

-1036 AAADGK
+1036 AAASAGK

-1047 QSARAKDAPVAAKN
+1047 QSARAKDTPVAGKAAVAKN
-1061 AADEKPSS
+1061 AANEKPSS
-1069 DKAAESEAVVKTA
+1069 DKAAKPETLVKTA
-1082 LDNPEEAQ
+1082 LDNPQEAR

-1102 TVKERTAPRE
+1102 TVKERTAPGE

-1124 DKAGNKAVN
+1124 D
-1133 PEIGEVA
+1133 
-1140 LTAKSVKDSLAHG
+1140 
-1153 ISPEK
+1153 
-1158 ASAFEAVPYVVE
+1158 
-1170 KGAVIVRT
+1170 
-1178 RHGRVSSYFIS
+1178 
-1189 APVEI
+1189 
-1194 EGKQD
+1194 
-1199 IVTVLVHHDV
+1199 
-1209 NKKRMYLHSV
+1209 
-1219 TTKENLLKTAL
+1219 
-1230 AGYDGDSTADAEAS
+1230 
-1244 EPRGKLYS
+1244 
-1252 GDIASV
+1252 
-1258 LKKLLEYKTQ
+1258 
-1268 GGKTEDT
+1268 
-1275 PSEGARFSLDE
+1275 
-1286 SPDSAFA
+1286 
-1293 RAVDDVVGG
+1293 
-1302 KVSRGFVKMGTTP
+1302 
-1315 DVLKMLGLPDVK
+1315 
-1327 IRISAKTIEKVMGE
+1327 
-1341 YLGIAKGAHS
+1341 
-1351 HIHNLTPEAVK
+1351 
-1362 QLPGQ
+1362 
-1367 INNPVAVFKS
+1367 
-1377 STVRGGYV
+1377 
-1385 VLTELTEADKQ
+1385 
-1396 TGKDKPVVAALHLK
+1396 
-1410 TDKGGI
+1410 
-1416 EVIDVASSYGRSD
+1416 
-1429 SQLSRAFNQDLLY
+1429 
-1442 LDKTK
+1442 
-1447 ARNLNTERLQ
+1447 
-1457 LPWDFTSDFELYERN
+1457 
-1472 IKTDSDLVQY
+1472 
-1482 LKAEKQGKFDKKQE
+1482 
-1496 NAKQHAESIKKR
+1496 
-1508 LAESI
+1508 
-1513 GGLAEQVDVAA
+1513 
-1524 VSETAPDKAQMLLSE
+1524 
-1539 RVEGWFDGRTGKITL
+1539 
-1554 VAENLTPERAVWV
+1554 
-1567 AWHELGHRG
+1567 
-1576 FAAEG
+1576 
-1581 FAKYREELERA
+1581 
-1592 DGNSLIRRI
+1592 
-1601 ADAVQEEREGT
+1601 
-1612 GDAAASVR
+1612 
-1620 SAAVEEAV
+1620 
-1628 VELYAAQRT
+1628 
-1637 GDWSGIENRYGVKVG
+1637 
-1652 NGLKRGIAGVLARIG
+1652 
-1667 AVLRRVLQRLTGK
+1667 
-1680 ADGAMSDADVFA
+1680 
-1692 MLVDLHGNKAAKSK
+1692 
-1706 AVVKTAL
+1706 
-1713 DDAKEAERKA
+1713 
-1723 RVLQGE
+1723 
-1729 PVYTVKERQA
+1729 
-1739 PQGFKAL
+1739 
-1746 REWAA
+1746 
-1751 ALFEKAGGKAVN
+1751 KAGGKAVN

-1819 ISAPVEIGGKDDVVT
+1819 ISAPVEIEGKDDVVT

-1882 VLKKLLEYKTET
+1882 VLKKLLKYKTQG
-1894 GKGVSVGKKQQKRQA
+1894 GKT
-1909 ESEAGSVPSEAQPKS
+1909 E
-1924 GKDYFGLS
+1924 
-1932 LYESGQDYKGISEAH
+1932 
-1947 YRKFVAELSKL
+1947 
-1958 DGWRVNNR
+1958 
-1966 KYGRLEFRVD
+1966 
-1976 GEEVVFLRRL
+1976 
-1986 ESLYSEHAVI
+1986 
-1996 GFSVYNSRLVEKKF
+1996 
-2010 DEIEFVFNPSEPP
+2010 
-2023 KETAERLNRFIRS
+2023 
-2036 IYPVSEASVQVES
+2036 
-2049 NPESEADTHRTPE
+2049 DT
-2062 SVRAFSVTLPK
+2062 
-2073 LQQKRAVEHLTAD
+2073 
-2086 ALLDGGAK
+2086 
-2094 YPQLNGRTTKAGQ
+2094 
-2107 VEKTLSAGFVP
+2107 
-2118 YEEIREQTARMGK
+2118 
-2131 ERDKMFFKLHRE
+2131 
-2143 AYGEDSS
+2143 
-2150 FDYDNSDDAELKAQT
+2150 
-2165 DEALREKHPPKT
+2165 
-2177 VYLMKHK
+2177 
-2184 QSGDALPI
+2184 
-2192 TKTQFDYAVYLE
+2192 
-2204 NMPSEGLRFSRSEQ
+2204 PSEGLRFSRSEQ

-2285 PEWLDNPVAVLK
+2285 PKWLDNPVAVLK

-2415 SIKKRLAESIGG
+2415 SIKKRLAESIGR

-2480 WHELGHRGFAAEG
+2480 WHELGHRGFAADG

-2498 EELERADGNSL
+2498 AELERADGNSL

-2585 LQRLTGKADGAMSDA
+2585 LQRLAGKADGAMSDA
-2600 DVFAMLVDLH
+2600 DVFAMLADLH
-2610 GNVEGAREAVSDGVK
+2610 GNAEGARDASSDGVK

-2631 KDMDANIRR
+2631 KDTDANIRR

-2667 DFVWGSTGRVLPN
+2667 DFVWGGTGRVLPN

-2696 MRKDGMSR
+2696 MRKDGMGR
-2704 DEVVGMLI
+2704 DEVVGMLTNDI
-2712 GRVVDTIAR
+2712 VEAIAR
-2721 GEVLR
+2721 GKVYKHVVNGNSERLQLR
-2726 TVEGGKTKRLEV
+2726 HNGYEANLIKNA
-2738 SLQGNI
+2738 GNNAWLI
-2744 VQLVKSK
+2744 TGYELYQNGADGV
-2751 GSNTW
+2751 G
-2756 VLTAFDGYQTVEQ
+2756 FDTSAATHTTPTP
-2769 ARGATRSALRNT
+2769 AR
-2781 DPILSRD
+2781 RD
-2788 GMGASDTPNVRAKD
+2788 VGASDTPNVRAKD

-2808 DGTRFSRAEE
+2808 DGTRNSRAAE

-2976 LSGAEISNQSPLS
+2976 LSSAEISNQSPLS

-3019 FSRAANIGASISHI
+3019 FSRAANIGAEIGHI
-3033 TGKRSDLRNALKDR
+3033 TGKKSDLRNALKDR

-3090 KAVTEADKVVKEW
+3090 KAVTEADKVVREW
-3103 GRLKKEN
+3103 GRLKKAD

-3149 ADGKIEKAKAVIAS
+3149 ADGKIVKARAVIAS
-3163 ANARIARAD
+3163 ADARIARAD

-3184 AQSALLAAEEE
+3184 AQSALLAAEEK
-3195 AGREIMADEADMR
+3195 AGREILADEADMR

-3256 DEVEAQKALEGLA
+3256 DEVGAQKALEGLA

-3294 VHFGQVRDAI
+3294 AHFGQVRDAL
-3304 AERLARAGQD
+3304 AERLARSGQD

-3348 ADGNNVNVSRA
+3348 ADGNSVNVSRA

-3424 DTLMQLYLNS
+3424 DTLTQLYLNS

-3444 IHRKGVPGFSDDAR
+3444 IHRKGVPGFGDDAR

-3489 DFVDGRKYEEGFDQR
+3489 DFVDGRKYVEGFNQR

-3536 FLWMMGMSPASAIV
+3536 FLWMMGMSPALAIV

-3581 QIGLR
+3581 QIGLK

-3642 DKASWLFHHAE
+3642 DKASWLFHHTE

-3665 RLAKQ
+3665 RLAKR
-3670 AGADSEAAFE
+3670 AGADSDTAFE

-3823 FPDIQDGLE
+3823 FPDIQDGLA

-3889 TDGQVDKSGIMVKDD
+3889 TDGQVDKSGITVKDD

-3910 AGQAV
+3910 AGQAA
-3915 GFRPSDLALKQE
+3915 GFRSSDLALKQE

-3985 IMAGVRNRQRRV
+3985 IMSSVRNRQRRV

-4002 GIYLPEGRSDA
+4002 GIYLSDKHSDA

>member
-14 QLVGGLKKYRGLTQK
+14 QLVGGLKKYRGFTQK
-29 EAREAA
+29 DAWAAA
-35 DDTALTRGFNN
+35 DDTALTRGFKN

-54 WNAFTGDDEELGQLK
+54 WNDLTGDKEELGQLK

-83 SQARRELGEAWDKG
+83 SQARRELGEAWEKG

-102 GLSNVWGELKKDW
+102 GLSNVWEELKKDW

-144 LVTSTAGRAV
+144 LATTTVGGILGTLAGGNTAV
-154 GAIGGAFAGGLA
+154 GAYA
-166 GAGVG
+166 GAT
-171 AIPGAVVGGHVGG
+171 
-184 LAGYALGNTLMEY
+184 LGNTLMEY
-197 GEQLDR
+197 SEQLDR

-262 EKAALEKMGV
+262 EKAALKKMGV
-272 AAADKAVVAAA
+272 AAADKAAVAAA

-289 AALAAKE
+289 AALAKE

-301 LGGAARHTAAYA
+301 LGGAARHAAAFA

-362 MTDPL
+362 ISDPL
-367 KLSAEQK
+367 RLSAEQK

-393 LTPEEAQALRAAVEA
+393 LTPEEAQALGAAVEA

-446 QFFSSPADSNTPH
+446 QFFNSPADGNTPH
-459 TEELA
+459 AEELA

-497 YADIAAKYRAKPS
+497 YADMAAKYRAKPS
-510 EAMGINP
+510 EAMGIDP
-517 DNGAISAAAALAV
+517 DDGAISAAAALAV

-538 AVSDDVEAPSVADD
+538 VPSDDVETPTVADD
-552 VLSERSADADRGGVS
+552 VLSGRSADADRGGVS
-567 SAYGNVRSGGAP
+567 SAYGNVRSGGA
-579 RGAASVASGGS
+579 ASVASGGAGRS

-611 SLDTRGRKALAKEA
+611 GLDTRGRKALAKEA

-656 DYKAASEA
+656 DYQAASEA

-700 FDALPEGVRRHAQT
+700 FDALPETVRRHAQT

-731 DMRGHYPE
+731 DMRGHYPA
-739 GLAESVRAVR
+739 GLAESVRVVR

-774 NNGWNVPLL
+774 NNGWRVPLL

-817 PMEDKGLAQD
+817 PTEDKGLAQD

-841 GLTPDKGADANAA
+841 GLTPDTGADANAA
-854 ALQVAPE
+854 ALQGLPESAAVASGNAPTHRQNLQVRAHAE
-861 ADVAPGLSASEN
+861 GAAPGLSASEN

-878 GGKGAPI
+878 GGKRAPV

-900 VTESAVK
+900 VAESAVK

-947 HTNRKHIDAL
+947 HTNRQHIDAL

-967 GMLKDFADMAGSS
+967 GMLEEFADMAGSS

-988 GRRYLKGKEAET
+988 SRRYLKGKEAET

-1036 AAADGK
+1036 AAASAGK

-1047 QSARAKDAPVAAKN
+1047 QSARAKDTPVAGKAAVAKN
-1061 AADEKPSS
+1061 AANEKPSS
-1069 DKAAESEAVVKTA
+1069 DKAAKPETLVKTA
-1082 LDNPEEAQ
+1082 LDNPQEAR

-1102 TVKERTAPRE
+1102 TVKERTAPGE

-1124 DKAGNKAVN
+1124 D
-1133 PEIGEVA
+1133 
-1140 LTAKSVKDSLAHG
+1140 
-1153 ISPEK
+1153 
-1158 ASAFEAVPYVVE
+1158 
-1170 KGAVIVRT
+1170 
-1178 RHGRVSSYFIS
+1178 
-1189 APVEI
+1189 
-1194 EGKQD
+1194 
-1199 IVTVLVHHDV
+1199 
-1209 NKKRMYLHSV
+1209 
-1219 TTKENLLKTAL
+1219 
-1230 AGYDGDSTADAEAS
+1230 
-1244 EPRGKLYS
+1244 
-1252 GDIASV
+1252 
-1258 LKKLLEYKTQ
+1258 
-1268 GGKTEDT
+1268 
-1275 PSEGARFSLDE
+1275 
-1286 SPDSAFA
+1286 
-1293 RAVDDVVGG
+1293 
-1302 KVSRGFVKMGTTP
+1302 
-1315 DVLKMLGLPDVK
+1315 
-1327 IRISAKTIEKVMGE
+1327 
-1341 YLGIAKGAHS
+1341 
-1351 HIHNLTPEAVK
+1351 
-1362 QLPGQ
+1362 
-1367 INNPVAVFKS
+1367 
-1377 STVRGGYV
+1377 
-1385 VLTELTEADKQ
+1385 
-1396 TGKDKPVVAALHLK
+1396 
-1410 TDKGGI
+1410 
-1416 EVIDVASSYGRSD
+1416 
-1429 SQLSRAFNQDLLY
+1429 
-1442 LDKTK
+1442 
-1447 ARNLNTERLQ
+1447 
-1457 LPWDFTSDFELYERN
+1457 
-1472 IKTDSDLVQY
+1472 
-1482 LKAEKQGKFDKKQE
+1482 
-1496 NAKQHAESIKKR
+1496 
-1508 LAESI
+1508 
-1513 GGLAEQVDVAA
+1513 
-1524 VSETAPDKAQMLLSE
+1524 
-1539 RVEGWFDGRTGKITL
+1539 
-1554 VAENLTPERAVWV
+1554 
-1567 AWHELGHRG
+1567 
-1576 FAAEG
+1576 
-1581 FAKYREELERA
+1581 
-1592 DGNSLIRRI
+1592 
-1601 ADAVQEEREGT
+1601 
-1612 GDAAASVR
+1612 
-1620 SAAVEEAV
+1620 
-1628 VELYAAQRT
+1628 
-1637 GDWSGIENRYGVKVG
+1637 
-1652 NGLKRGIAGVLARIG
+1652 
-1667 AVLRRVLQRLTGK
+1667 
-1680 ADGAMSDADVFA
+1680 
-1692 MLVDLHGNKAAKSK
+1692 
-1706 AVVKTAL
+1706 
-1713 DDAKEAERKA
+1713 
-1723 RVLQGE
+1723 
-1729 PVYTVKERQA
+1729 
-1739 PQGFKAL
+1739 
-1746 REWAA
+1746 
-1751 ALFEKAGGKAVN
+1751 KAGGKAVN

-1819 ISAPVEIGGKDDVVT
+1819 ISAPVEIEGKDDVVT

-1882 VLKKLLEYKTET
+1882 VLKKLLKYKTQG
-1894 GKGVSVGKKQQKRQA
+1894 GKT
-1909 ESEAGSVPSEAQPKS
+1909 E
-1924 GKDYFGLS
+1924 
-1932 LYESGQDYKGISEAH
+1932 
-1947 YRKFVAELSKL
+1947 
-1958 DGWRVNNR
+1958 
-1966 KYGRLEFRVD
+1966 
-1976 GEEVVFLRRL
+1976 
-1986 ESLYSEHAVI
+1986 
-1996 GFSVYNSRLVEKKF
+1996 
-2010 DEIEFVFNPSEPP
+2010 
-2023 KETAERLNRFIRS
+2023 
-2036 IYPVSEASVQVES
+2036 
-2049 NPESEADTHRTPE
+2049 DT
-2062 SVRAFSVTLPK
+2062 
-2073 LQQKRAVEHLTAD
+2073 
-2086 ALLDGGAK
+2086 
-2094 YPQLNGRTTKAGQ
+2094 
-2107 VEKTLSAGFVP
+2107 
-2118 YEEIREQTARMGK
+2118 
-2131 ERDKMFFKLHRE
+2131 
-2143 AYGEDSS
+2143 
-2150 FDYDNSDDAELKAQT
+2150 
-2165 DEALREKHPPKT
+2165 
-2177 VYLMKHK
+2177 
-2184 QSGDALPI
+2184 
-2192 TKTQFDYAVYLE
+2192 
-2204 NMPSEGLRFSRSEQ
+2204 PSEGLRFSRSEQ

-2285 PEWLDNPVAVLK
+2285 PKWLDNPVAVLK

-2415 SIKKRLAESIGG
+2415 SIKKRLAESIGR

-2480 WHELGHRGFAAEG
+2480 WHELGHRGFAADG

-2498 EELERADGNSL
+2498 AELERADGNSL

-2585 LQRLTGKADGAMSDA
+2585 LQRLAGKADGAMSDA
-2600 DVFAMLVDLH
+2600 DVFAMLADLH
-2610 GNVEGAREAVSDGVK
+2610 GNAEGARDASSDGVK

-2631 KDMDANIRR
+2631 KDTDANIRR

-2667 DFVWGSTGRVLPN
+2667 DFVWGGTGRVLPN

-2696 MRKDGMSR
+2696 MRKDGMGR
-2704 DEVVGMLI
+2704 DEVVGMLTNDI
-2712 GRVVDTIAR
+2712 VEAIAR
-2721 GEVLR
+2721 GKVYKHVVNGNSERLQLR
-2726 TVEGGKTKRLEV
+2726 HNGYEANLIKNA
-2738 SLQGNI
+2738 GNNAWLI
-2744 VQLVKSK
+2744 TGYELYQNGADGV
-2751 GSNTW
+2751 G
-2756 VLTAFDGYQTVEQ
+2756 FDTSAATHTTPTP
-2769 ARGATRSALRNT
+2769 AR
-2781 DPILSRD
+2781 RD
-2788 GMGASDTPNVRAKD
+2788 VGASDTPNVRAKD

-2808 DGTRFSRAEE
+2808 DGTRNSRAAE

-2976 LSGAEISNQSPLS
+2976 LSSAEISNQSPLS

-3019 FSRAANIGASISHI
+3019 FSRAANIGAAIGHI
-3033 TGKRSDLRNALKDR
+3033 TGKKSDLRNALKDR

-3090 KAVTEADKVVKEW
+3090 KAVTEADKVVREW
-3103 GRLKKEN
+3103 GRLKKAD

-3149 ADGKIEKAKAVIAS
+3149 ADGKIVKARAVIAS
-3163 ANARIARAD
+3163 ADARIARAD

-3184 AQSALLAAEEE
+3184 AQSALLAAEEK
-3195 AGREIMADEADMR
+3195 AGREILADEADMR

-3256 DEVEAQKALEGLA
+3256 DEVGAQKALEGLA

-3294 VHFGQVRDAI
+3294 AHFGQVRDAL
-3304 AERLARAGQD
+3304 AERLARSGQD

-3348 ADGNNVNVSRA
+3348 ADGNSVNVSRA

-3424 DTLMQLYLNS
+3424 DTLTQLYLNS

-3444 IHRKGVPGFSDDAR
+3444 IHRKGVPGFGDDAR

-3489 DFVDGRKYEEGFDQR
+3489 DFVDGRKYVEGFNQR

-3525 SKLAQALTGFG
+3525 SKLA
-3536 FLWMMGMSPASAIV
+3536 
-3550 NLSQTAMVA
+3550 
-3559 YPVMAAKW
+3559 
-3567 GYADAARELLRASK
+3567 
-3581 QIGLR
+3581 
-3586 VGEKFNTIED
+3586 
-3596 SLNEDEKAAFQK
+3596 
-3608 AVDYGVIDLS
+3608 
-3618 QAHDLAGVANGDP
+3618 
-3631 GLAGS
+3631 
-3636 AWQKVM
+3636 
-3642 DKASWLFHHAE
+3642 
-3653 KFNRQVTFVAAY
+3653 
-3665 RLAKQ
+3665 
-3670 AGADSEAAFE
+3670 
-3680 QAKKATYD
+3680 
-3688 GHFDYAAQNR
+3688 
-3698 PRFMMGNVA
+3698 
-3707 KVVFLFKQYSQNILY
+3707 
-3722 ALGRNAYLA
+3722 
-3731 FKGDK
+3731 
-3736 EARKTLA
+3736 
-3743 GLLVSHAMASGI
+3743 
-3755 LGLPFV
+3755 
-3761 STLLAVASMLGSD
+3761 
-3774 DDDPW
+3774 
-3779 DAEAALRNMLA
+3779 
-3790 DTFGDKA
+3790 
-3797 GEVMAKGFS
+3797 
-3806 RLTPLDVSGR
+3806 
-3816 LGLNQLI
+3816 
-3823 FPDIQDGLE
+3823 
-3832 GKKWAESLVVGSTG
+3832 
-3846 AVVGAGI
+3846 
-3853 GAADGVQKILDGR
+3853 
-3866 YMEGLESMLP
+3866 
-3876 VAIRNPLK
+3876 
-3884 AVRYA
+3884 
-3889 TDGQVDKSGIMVKDD
+3889 
-3904 FNLFEL
+3904 
-3910 AGQAV
+3910 
-3915 GFRPSDLALKQE
+3915 
-3927 GKSAVYRR
+3927 
-3935 DRALSAA
+3935 
-3942 RAKILSAMA
+3942 
-3951 KAVVEQDAAALRELR
+3951 
-3966 GVVAQW
+3966 
-3972 NRKHPERAIKSEN
+3972 
-3985 IMAGVRNRQRRV
+3985 
-3997 AGAKD
+3997 
-4002 GIYLPEGRSDA
+4002 
-4013 RTDGGFAFGH
+4013 

>member
-14 QLVGGLKKYRGLTQK
+14 QLVGGLKKYRGFTQK
-29 EAREAA
+29 DAWAAA
-35 DDTALTRGFNN
+35 DDTALTRGFKN

-54 WNAFTGDDEELGQLK
+54 WNDLTGDKEELGQLK

-83 SQARRELGEAWDKG
+83 SQARRELGEAWEKG

-102 GLSNVWGELKKDW
+102 GLSNVWEELKKDW

-144 LVTSTAGRAV
+144 LATTTVGGILGTLAGGNTAV
-154 GAIGGAFAGGLA
+154 GAYA
-166 GAGVG
+166 GAT
-171 AIPGAVVGGHVGG
+171 
-184 LAGYALGNTLMEY
+184 LGNTLMEY

-262 EKAALEKMGV
+262 EKAALKKMGV
-272 AAADKAVVAAA
+272 AAADKAAVAAA

-289 AALAAKE
+289 AALAKE

-301 LGGAARHTAAYA
+301 LGGAARHAAAFA

-362 MTDPL
+362 ISDPL
-367 KLSAEQK
+367 RLSAEQK

-393 LTPEEAQALRAAVEA
+393 LTPEEAQALGAAVEA

-446 QFFSSPADSNTPH
+446 QFFNSPADGNTPH
-459 TEELA
+459 AEELA

-497 YADIAAKYRAKPS
+497 YADMAAKYRAKPS
-510 EAMGINP
+510 EAMGIDP
-517 DNGAISAAAALAV
+517 DDGAISAAAALAV

-538 AVSDDVEAPSVADD
+538 VPSDDVETPTVADD
-552 VLSERSADADRGGVS
+552 VLSGRSADADRGGVS
-567 SAYGNVRSGGAP
+567 SAYGNVRSGGA
-579 RGAASVASGGS
+579 ASVASGGAGRS

-611 SLDTRGRKALAKEA
+611 GLDTRGRKALAKEA

-656 DYKAASEA
+656 DYQAASEA

-700 FDALPEGVRRHAQT
+700 FDALPETVRRHAQT

-731 DMRGHYPE
+731 DMRGHYPA
-739 GLAESVRAVR
+739 GLAESVRVVR

-774 NNGWNVPLL
+774 NNGWRVPLL

-817 PMEDKGLAQD
+817 PTEDKGLAQD

-841 GLTPDKGADANAA
+841 GLTPDTGADANAA
-854 ALQVAPE
+854 ALQGLPESAAVASGNAPTHRQNLQVRAHAE
-861 ADVAPGLSASEN
+861 GAAPGLSASEN

-878 GGKGAPI
+878 GGKRAPV

-900 VTESAVK
+900 VAESAVK

-947 HTNRKHIDAL
+947 HTNRQHIDAL

-967 GMLKDFADMAGSS
+967 GMLEEFADMAGSS

-988 GRRYLKGKEAET
+988 SRRYLKGKEAET

-1036 AAADGK
+1036 AAASAGK

-1047 QSARAKDAPVAAKN
+1047 QSARAKDTPVAGKAAVAKN
-1061 AADEKPSS
+1061 AANEKPSS
-1069 DKAAESEAVVKTA
+1069 DKAAKPETLVKTA
-1082 LDNPEEAQ
+1082 LDNPQEAR

-1102 TVKERTAPRE
+1102 TVKERTAPGE

-1124 DKAGNKAVN
+1124 D
-1133 PEIGEVA
+1133 
-1140 LTAKSVKDSLAHG
+1140 
-1153 ISPEK
+1153 
-1158 ASAFEAVPYVVE
+1158 
-1170 KGAVIVRT
+1170 
-1178 RHGRVSSYFIS
+1178 
-1189 APVEI
+1189 
-1194 EGKQD
+1194 
-1199 IVTVLVHHDV
+1199 
-1209 NKKRMYLHSV
+1209 
-1219 TTKENLLKTAL
+1219 
-1230 AGYDGDSTADAEAS
+1230 
-1244 EPRGKLYS
+1244 
-1252 GDIASV
+1252 
-1258 LKKLLEYKTQ
+1258 
-1268 GGKTEDT
+1268 
-1275 PSEGARFSLDE
+1275 
-1286 SPDSAFA
+1286 
-1293 RAVDDVVGG
+1293 
-1302 KVSRGFVKMGTTP
+1302 
-1315 DVLKMLGLPDVK
+1315 
-1327 IRISAKTIEKVMGE
+1327 
-1341 YLGIAKGAHS
+1341 
-1351 HIHNLTPEAVK
+1351 
-1362 QLPGQ
+1362 
-1367 INNPVAVFKS
+1367 
-1377 STVRGGYV
+1377 
-1385 VLTELTEADKQ
+1385 
-1396 TGKDKPVVAALHLK
+1396 
-1410 TDKGGI
+1410 
-1416 EVIDVASSYGRSD
+1416 
-1429 SQLSRAFNQDLLY
+1429 
-1442 LDKTK
+1442 
-1447 ARNLNTERLQ
+1447 
-1457 LPWDFTSDFELYERN
+1457 
-1472 IKTDSDLVQY
+1472 
-1482 LKAEKQGKFDKKQE
+1482 
-1496 NAKQHAESIKKR
+1496 
-1508 LAESI
+1508 
-1513 GGLAEQVDVAA
+1513 
-1524 VSETAPDKAQMLLSE
+1524 
-1539 RVEGWFDGRTGKITL
+1539 
-1554 VAENLTPERAVWV
+1554 
-1567 AWHELGHRG
+1567 
-1576 FAAEG
+1576 
-1581 FAKYREELERA
+1581 
-1592 DGNSLIRRI
+1592 
-1601 ADAVQEEREGT
+1601 
-1612 GDAAASVR
+1612 
-1620 SAAVEEAV
+1620 
-1628 VELYAAQRT
+1628 
-1637 GDWSGIENRYGVKVG
+1637 
-1652 NGLKRGIAGVLARIG
+1652 
-1667 AVLRRVLQRLTGK
+1667 
-1680 ADGAMSDADVFA
+1680 
-1692 MLVDLHGNKAAKSK
+1692 
-1706 AVVKTAL
+1706 
-1713 DDAKEAERKA
+1713 
-1723 RVLQGE
+1723 
-1729 PVYTVKERQA
+1729 
-1739 PQGFKAL
+1739 
-1746 REWAA
+1746 
-1751 ALFEKAGGKAVN
+1751 KAGGKAVN

-1819 ISAPVEIGGKDDVVT
+1819 ISAPVEIEGKDDVVT

-1882 VLKKLLEYKTET
+1882 VLKKLLKYKTQG
-1894 GKGVSVGKKQQKRQA
+1894 GKT
-1909 ESEAGSVPSEAQPKS
+1909 E
-1924 GKDYFGLS
+1924 
-1932 LYESGQDYKGISEAH
+1932 
-1947 YRKFVAELSKL
+1947 
-1958 DGWRVNNR
+1958 
-1966 KYGRLEFRVD
+1966 
-1976 GEEVVFLRRL
+1976 
-1986 ESLYSEHAVI
+1986 
-1996 GFSVYNSRLVEKKF
+1996 
-2010 DEIEFVFNPSEPP
+2010 
-2023 KETAERLNRFIRS
+2023 
-2036 IYPVSEASVQVES
+2036 
-2049 NPESEADTHRTPE
+2049 DT
-2062 SVRAFSVTLPK
+2062 
-2073 LQQKRAVEHLTAD
+2073 
-2086 ALLDGGAK
+2086 
-2094 YPQLNGRTTKAGQ
+2094 
-2107 VEKTLSAGFVP
+2107 
-2118 YEEIREQTARMGK
+2118 
-2131 ERDKMFFKLHRE
+2131 
-2143 AYGEDSS
+2143 
-2150 FDYDNSDDAELKAQT
+2150 
-2165 DEALREKHPPKT
+2165 
-2177 VYLMKHK
+2177 
-2184 QSGDALPI
+2184 
-2192 TKTQFDYAVYLE
+2192 
-2204 NMPSEGLRFSRSEQ
+2204 PSEGLRFSRSEQ

-2285 PEWLDNPVAVLK
+2285 PKWLDNPVAVLK

-2415 SIKKRLAESIGG
+2415 SIKKRLAESIGR

-2480 WHELGHRGFAAEG
+2480 WHELGHRGFAADG

-2498 EELERADGNSL
+2498 AELERADGNSL

-2585 LQRLTGKADGAMSDA
+2585 LQRLAGKADGAMSDA
-2600 DVFAMLVDLH
+2600 DVFAMLADLH
-2610 GNVEGAREAVSDGVK
+2610 GNAEGARDASSDGVK

-2631 KDMDANIRR
+2631 KDTDANIRR

-2667 DFVWGSTGRVLPN
+2667 DFVWGGTGRVLPN

-2696 MRKDGMSR
+2696 MRKDGMGR
-2704 DEVVGMLI
+2704 DEVVGMLTNDI
-2712 GRVVDTIAR
+2712 VEAIAR
-2721 GEVLR
+2721 GKVYKHVVNGNSERLQLR
-2726 TVEGGKTKRLEV
+2726 HNGYEANLIKNA
-2738 SLQGNI
+2738 GNNAWLI
-2744 VQLVKSK
+2744 TGYELYQNGADGV
-2751 GSNTW
+2751 G
-2756 VLTAFDGYQTVEQ
+2756 FDTSAATHTTPTP
-2769 ARGATRSALRNT
+2769 AR
-2781 DPILSRD
+2781 RD
-2788 GMGASDTPNVRAKD
+2788 VGASDTPNVRAKD

-2808 DGTRFSRAEE
+2808 DGTRNSRAAE

-2976 LSGAEISNQSPLS
+2976 LSSAEISNQSPLS

-3019 FSRAANIGASISHI
+3019 FSRAANIGAAIGHI
-3033 TGKRSDLRNALKDR
+3033 TGKKSDLRNALKDR

-3090 KAVTEADKVVKEW
+3090 KAVTEADKVVREW
-3103 GRLKKEN
+3103 GRLKKAD

-3149 ADGKIEKAKAVIAS
+3149 ADGKIVKARAVIAS
-3163 ANARIARAD
+3163 ADARIARAD

-3184 AQSALLAAEEE
+3184 AQSALLAAEEK
-3195 AGREIMADEADMR
+3195 AGREILADEADMR

-3256 DEVEAQKALEGLA
+3256 DEVGAQKALEGLA

-3294 VHFGQVRDAI
+3294 AHFWQVRDAL
-3304 AERLARAGQD
+3304 AERLARSGQD

-3348 ADGNNVNVSRA
+3348 ADGNSVNVSRA

-3424 DTLMQLYLNS
+3424 DTLTQLYLNS

-3444 IHRKGVPGFSDDAR
+3444 IHRKGVPGFGDDAR

-3489 DFVDGRKYEEGFDQR
+3489 DFVDGRKYVEGFNQR

-3536 FLWMMGMSPASAIV
+3536 FLWMMGMSPALAIV

-3581 QIGLR
+3581 QIGLK

-3642 DKASWLFHHAE
+3642 DKASWLFHHTE

-3665 RLAKQ
+3665 RLAKR
-3670 AGADSEAAFE
+3670 AGADSDTAFE

-3823 FPDIQDGLE
+3823 FPDIQDGLA

-3889 TDGQVDKSGIMVKDD
+3889 TDGQVDKSGITVKDD

-3910 AGQAV
+3910 AGQAA
-3915 GFRPSDLALKQE
+3915 GFRSSDLALKQE

-3985 IMAGVRNRQRRV
+3985 IMSSVRNRQRRV

-4002 GIYLPEGRSDA
+4002 GIYLSDKHSDA

>member
-14 QLVGGLKKYRGLTQK
+14 QLVGGLKKYRGFTQK
-29 EAREAA
+29 DAWAAA
-35 DDTALTRGFNN
+35 DDTALTRGFKN

-54 WNAFTGDDEELGQLK
+54 WNDLTGDKEELGQLK

-83 SQARRELGEAWDKG
+83 SQARRELGEAWEKG

-102 GLSNVWGELKKDW
+102 GLSNVWEELKKDW

-144 LVTSTAGRAV
+144 LATTTVGGILGTLAGGNTAV
-154 GAIGGAFAGGLA
+154 GAYA
-166 GAGVG
+166 GAT
-171 AIPGAVVGGHVGG
+171 
-184 LAGYALGNTLMEY
+184 LGNTLMEY

-262 EKAALEKMGV
+262 EKAALKKMGV
-272 AAADKAVVAAA
+272 AAADKAAVAAA

-301 LGGAARHTAAYA
+301 LGGAARHAAAFA

-355 GTKAYAA
+355 GMKAYAA
-362 MTDPL
+362 ITDPL
-367 KLSAEQK
+367 RLSAEQK

-393 LTPEEAQALRAAVEA
+393 LTPEEAQALGAAVEA

-446 QFFSSPADSNTPH
+446 QFFNSPADGNTPH
-459 TEELA
+459 AEELA

-497 YADIAAKYRAKPS
+497 YADMADKYRAKPS
-510 EAMGINP
+510 EAMGIDP
-517 DNGAISAAAALAV
+517 DDGAISAAAALAV

-538 AVSDDVEAPSVADD
+538 VPSDDVETPPVADD
-552 VLSERSADADRGGVS
+552 VLSGRSADADRGGVS
-567 SAYGNVRSGGAP
+567 SAYGNVRSGGA
-579 RGAASVASGGS
+579 ASVASGGAGRS

-611 SLDTRGRKALAKEA
+611 GLDTRGRKALAKEA

-656 DYKAASEA
+656 DYQAASEA

-700 FDALPEGVRRHAQT
+700 FDALPETVRRHAQT

-731 DMRGHYPE
+731 DMRGHYPA
-739 GLAESVRAVR
+739 GLAESVRVVR

-774 NNGWNVPLL
+774 NNGWRVPLL

-817 PMEDKGLAQD
+817 PTEDKGLAQD

-841 GLTPDKGADANAA
+841 GLTPDTGADANAA
-854 ALQVAPE
+854 ALQGLPESAAVASGNAPTHRQNLQVRAHAE
-861 ADVAPGLSASEN
+861 GAAPGLSASEN

-878 GGKGAPI
+878 GGKRAPV

-900 VTESAVK
+900 VAESAVK

-967 GMLKDFADMAGSS
+967 GMLEEFADMAGSS

-988 GRRYLKGKEAET
+988 GRRYLKGREAET

-1042 SAGKA
+1042 PAGKV
-1047 QSARAKDAPVAAKN
+1047 QSARAKDAPVAGKAAVAKN
-1061 AADEKPSS
+1061 AANEKPSS
-1069 DKAAESEAVVKTA
+1069 DKAAKPETLVKTA
-1082 LDNPEEAQ
+1082 LDNPQEA
-1090 RKARVLQGEPVY
+1090 R
-1102 TVKERTAPRE
+1102 
-1112 NKALREWAVALF
+1112 
-1124 DKAGNKAVN
+1124 
-1133 PEIGEVA
+1133 
-1140 LTAKSVKDSLAHG
+1140 
-1153 ISPEK
+1153 
-1158 ASAFEAVPYVVE
+1158 
-1170 KGAVIVRT
+1170 
-1178 RHGRVSSYFIS
+1178 
-1189 APVEI
+1189 
-1194 EGKQD
+1194 
-1199 IVTVLVHHDV
+1199 
-1209 NKKRMYLHSV
+1209 
-1219 TTKENLLKTAL
+1219 
-1230 AGYDGDSTADAEAS
+1230 
-1244 EPRGKLYS
+1244 
-1252 GDIASV
+1252 
-1258 LKKLLEYKTQ
+1258 
-1268 GGKTEDT
+1268 
-1275 PSEGARFSLDE
+1275 
-1286 SPDSAFA
+1286 
-1293 RAVDDVVGG
+1293 
-1302 KVSRGFVKMGTTP
+1302 
-1315 DVLKMLGLPDVK
+1315 
-1327 IRISAKTIEKVMGE
+1327 
-1341 YLGIAKGAHS
+1341 
-1351 HIHNLTPEAVK
+1351 
-1362 QLPGQ
+1362 
-1367 INNPVAVFKS
+1367 
-1377 STVRGGYV
+1377 
-1385 VLTELTEADKQ
+1385 
-1396 TGKDKPVVAALHLK
+1396 
-1410 TDKGGI
+1410 
-1416 EVIDVASSYGRSD
+1416 
-1429 SQLSRAFNQDLLY
+1429 
-1442 LDKTK
+1442 
-1447 ARNLNTERLQ
+1447 
-1457 LPWDFTSDFELYERN
+1457 
-1472 IKTDSDLVQY
+1472 
-1482 LKAEKQGKFDKKQE
+1482 
-1496 NAKQHAESIKKR
+1496 
-1508 LAESI
+1508 
-1513 GGLAEQVDVAA
+1513 
-1524 VSETAPDKAQMLLSE
+1524 
-1539 RVEGWFDGRTGKITL
+1539 
-1554 VAENLTPERAVWV
+1554 
-1567 AWHELGHRG
+1567 
-1576 FAAEG
+1576 
-1581 FAKYREELERA
+1581 
-1592 DGNSLIRRI
+1592 
-1601 ADAVQEEREGT
+1601 
-1612 GDAAASVR
+1612 
-1620 SAAVEEAV
+1620 
-1628 VELYAAQRT
+1628 
-1637 GDWSGIENRYGVKVG
+1637 
-1652 NGLKRGIAGVLARIG
+1652 
-1667 AVLRRVLQRLTGK
+1667 
-1680 ADGAMSDADVFA
+1680 
-1692 MLVDLHGNKAAKSK
+1692 
-1706 AVVKTAL
+1706 
-1713 DDAKEAERKA
+1713 RKA

-1819 ISAPVEIGGKDDVVT
+1819 ISAPVEIEGKDDVVT

-1882 VLKKLLEYKTET
+1882 VLKKLLKYKTQG
-1894 GKGVSVGKKQQKRQA
+1894 GK
-1909 ESEAGSVPSEAQPKS
+1909 
-1924 GKDYFGLS
+1924 
-1932 LYESGQDYKGISEAH
+1932 
-1947 YRKFVAELSKL
+1947 
-1958 DGWRVNNR
+1958 
-1966 KYGRLEFRVD
+1966 
-1976 GEEVVFLRRL
+1976 
-1986 ESLYSEHAVI
+1986 
-1996 GFSVYNSRLVEKKF
+1996 
-2010 DEIEFVFNPSEPP
+2010 
-2023 KETAERLNRFIRS
+2023 T
-2036 IYPVSEASVQVES
+2036 
-2049 NPESEADTHRTPE
+2049 
-2062 SVRAFSVTLPK
+2062 
-2073 LQQKRAVEHLTAD
+2073 
-2086 ALLDGGAK
+2086 
-2094 YPQLNGRTTKAGQ
+2094 
-2107 VEKTLSAGFVP
+2107 
-2118 YEEIREQTARMGK
+2118 
-2131 ERDKMFFKLHRE
+2131 
-2143 AYGEDSS
+2143 
-2150 FDYDNSDDAELKAQT
+2150 
-2165 DEALREKHPPKT
+2165 
-2177 VYLMKHK
+2177 
-2184 QSGDALPI
+2184 
-2192 TKTQFDYAVYLE
+2192 E
-2204 NMPSEGLRFSRSEQ
+2204 NTPSEGLRFSRSEQ

-2480 WHELGHRGFAAEG
+2480 WHELGHRGFAADG

-2498 EELERADGNSL
+2498 AELERADGNSL

-2585 LQRLTGKADGAMSDA
+2585 LQRLAGKADGAMSDA
-2600 DVFAMLVDLH
+2600 DVFAMLADLH
-2610 GNVEGAREAVSDGVK
+2610 GNAEGARDASSDG
-2625 PSRSAM
+2625 
-2631 KDMDANIRR
+2631 NH
-2640 GRAAMNRALVEKA
+2640 RAVMFA
-2653 DVRRAMYRNDIGWI
+2653 
-2667 DFVWGSTGRVLPN
+2667 
-2680 GKTKGAMGL
+2680 
-2689 AHVIESR
+2689 
-2696 MRKDGMSR
+2696 
-2704 DEVVGMLI
+2704 
-2712 GRVVDTIAR
+2712 
-2721 GEVLR
+2721 
-2726 TVEGGKTKRLEV
+2726 
-2738 SLQGNI
+2738 
-2744 VQLVKSK
+2744 
-2751 GSNTW
+2751 
-2756 VLTAFDGYQTVEQ
+2756 
-2769 ARGATRSALRNT
+2769 
-2781 DPILSRD
+2781 
-2788 GMGASDTPNVRAKD
+2788 
-2802 ESVNTA
+2802 
-2808 DGTRFSRAEE
+2808 RAEDGAAE

-2976 LSGAEISNQSPLS
+2976 LSSAEISNQSPLS

-3019 FSRAANIGASISHI
+3019 FSRAANIGAAIGHI
-3033 TGKRSDLRNALKDR
+3033 TGKKSDLRNALKDR

-3090 KAVTEADKVVKEW
+3090 KAVTEADKVVREW
-3103 GRLKKEN
+3103 GRLKKAD

-3149 ADGKIEKAKAVIAS
+3149 ADGKIVKARAVIAS
-3163 ANARIARAD
+3163 ADARTARAE

-3184 AQSALLAAEEE
+3184 AQSALLAAEEK
-3195 AGREIMADEADMR
+3195 AGREILADEADMR

-3256 DEVEAQKALEGLA
+3256 DEVGAQKALEGLA

-3294 VHFGQVRDAI
+3294 AHFGQVRDAL
-3304 AERLARAGQD
+3304 AERLARSGQD

-3348 ADGNNVNVSRA
+3348 ADGNSVNVSRA

-3416 PAQQAQLN
+3416 SAQQAQLN
-3424 DTLMQLYLNS
+3424 DTLTQLYLNS

-3489 DFVDGRKYEEGFDQR
+3489 DFVDGRKYEEGFNQR

-3581 QIGLR
+3581 QIGLK

-3665 RLAKQ
+3665 RLAKR

-3816 LGLNQLI
+3816 LGLNQLV
-3823 FPDIQDGLE
+3823 FPDIQDGLA

-3889 TDGQVDKSGIMVKDD
+3889 TDGQVDKSGITVKDD

-3910 AGQAV
+3910 AGQAA
-3915 GFRPSDLALKQE
+3915 GFRSSDLALKQE

-3951 KAVVEQDAAALRELR
+3951 KAVVEQDAAALRALR

-3985 IMAGVRNRQRRV
+3985 IMSSVRNRQRRV

-4002 GIYLPEGRSDA
+4002 GIYLSDKHSDA

>member
-14 QLVGGLKKYRGLTQK
+14 QLVGGLKKYRGFTQK
-29 EAREAA
+29 DAWAAA
-35 DDTALTRGFNN
+35 DDTALTRGFKN

-54 WNAFTGDDEELGQLK
+54 WNDLTGDKEELGQLK

-83 SQARRELGEAWDKG
+83 SQARRELGEAWEKG

-102 GLSNVWGELKKDW
+102 GLSNVWEELKKDW

-144 LVTSTAGRAV
+144 LATTTVGGILGTLAGGNTAV
-154 GAIGGAFAGGLA
+154 GAYA
-166 GAGVG
+166 GAT
-171 AIPGAVVGGHVGG
+171 
-184 LAGYALGNTLMEY
+184 LGNTLMEY

-262 EKAALEKMGV
+262 EKAALKKMGV
-272 AAADKAVVAAA
+272 AAADKAAVAAA

-301 LGGAARHTAAYA
+301 LGGAARHAAAFA

-362 MTDPL
+362 ISDPL
-367 KLSAEQK
+367 RLSAEQK

-393 LTPEEAQALRAAVEA
+393 LTPEEAQALGAAVEA

-446 QFFSSPADSNTPH
+446 QFFNSPADGNTPH
-459 TEELA
+459 AEELA

-497 YADIAAKYRAKPS
+497 YADMAAKYRAKPS
-510 EAMGINP
+510 EAMGIDP
-517 DNGAISAAAALAV
+517 DDGAISAAAALAV

-538 AVSDDVEAPSVADD
+538 VVSDDVETPPVADD
-552 VLSERSADADRGGVS
+552 VLSGRSADADRGGVS
-567 SAYGNVRSGGAP
+567 SAYGNVRSGGA
-579 RGAASVASGGS
+579 ASVASGGAGRS

-611 SLDTRGRKALAKEA
+611 GLDTRGRKALAKEA

-656 DYKAASEA
+656 DYQAASEA

-700 FDALPEGVRRHAQT
+700 FDALPETVRRHAQT

-731 DMRGHYPE
+731 DMRGHYPA
-739 GLAESVRAVR
+739 GLAESVRVVR

-774 NNGWNVPLL
+774 NNGWRVPLL

-817 PMEDKGLAQD
+817 PTEDKGLAQD

-841 GLTPDKGADANAA
+841 GLTPDTGADANAA
-854 ALQVAPE
+854 ALQGLPESAAVASGNAPTHRQNLQVRTRE
-861 ADVAPGLSASEN
+861 EGAAPGLSASEN

-878 GGKGAPI
+878 GGKRAPV

-900 VTESAVK
+900 VAESAVK

-967 GMLKDFADMAGSS
+967 GMLEEFADMAGSS

-988 GRRYLKGKEAET
+988 SRRYLKGKEAET

-1036 AAADGK
+1036 AAASAGK

-1047 QSARAKDAPVAAKN
+1047 QSARAKDTPVAGKAAVAKN
-1061 AADEKPSS
+1061 AANEKPSS
-1069 DKAAESEAVVKTA
+1069 DKAAKPETLVKTA
-1082 LDNPEEAQ
+1082 LDNPQEA
-1090 RKARVLQGEPVY
+1090 R
-1102 TVKERTAPRE
+1102 
-1112 NKALREWAVALF
+1112 
-1124 DKAGNKAVN
+1124 
-1133 PEIGEVA
+1133 
-1140 LTAKSVKDSLAHG
+1140 
-1153 ISPEK
+1153 
-1158 ASAFEAVPYVVE
+1158 
-1170 KGAVIVRT
+1170 
-1178 RHGRVSSYFIS
+1178 
-1189 APVEI
+1189 
-1194 EGKQD
+1194 
-1199 IVTVLVHHDV
+1199 
-1209 NKKRMYLHSV
+1209 
-1219 TTKENLLKTAL
+1219 
-1230 AGYDGDSTADAEAS
+1230 
-1244 EPRGKLYS
+1244 
-1252 GDIASV
+1252 
-1258 LKKLLEYKTQ
+1258 
-1268 GGKTEDT
+1268 
-1275 PSEGARFSLDE
+1275 
-1286 SPDSAFA
+1286 
-1293 RAVDDVVGG
+1293 
-1302 KVSRGFVKMGTTP
+1302 
-1315 DVLKMLGLPDVK
+1315 
-1327 IRISAKTIEKVMGE
+1327 
-1341 YLGIAKGAHS
+1341 
-1351 HIHNLTPEAVK
+1351 
-1362 QLPGQ
+1362 
-1367 INNPVAVFKS
+1367 
-1377 STVRGGYV
+1377 
-1385 VLTELTEADKQ
+1385 
-1396 TGKDKPVVAALHLK
+1396 
-1410 TDKGGI
+1410 
-1416 EVIDVASSYGRSD
+1416 
-1429 SQLSRAFNQDLLY
+1429 
-1442 LDKTK
+1442 
-1447 ARNLNTERLQ
+1447 
-1457 LPWDFTSDFELYERN
+1457 
-1472 IKTDSDLVQY
+1472 
-1482 LKAEKQGKFDKKQE
+1482 
-1496 NAKQHAESIKKR
+1496 
-1508 LAESI
+1508 
-1513 GGLAEQVDVAA
+1513 
-1524 VSETAPDKAQMLLSE
+1524 
-1539 RVEGWFDGRTGKITL
+1539 
-1554 VAENLTPERAVWV
+1554 
-1567 AWHELGHRG
+1567 
-1576 FAAEG
+1576 
-1581 FAKYREELERA
+1581 
-1592 DGNSLIRRI
+1592 
-1601 ADAVQEEREGT
+1601 
-1612 GDAAASVR
+1612 
-1620 SAAVEEAV
+1620 
-1628 VELYAAQRT
+1628 
-1637 GDWSGIENRYGVKVG
+1637 
-1652 NGLKRGIAGVLARIG
+1652 
-1667 AVLRRVLQRLTGK
+1667 
-1680 ADGAMSDADVFA
+1680 
-1692 MLVDLHGNKAAKSK
+1692 
-1706 AVVKTAL
+1706 
-1713 DDAKEAERKA
+1713 RKA

-1819 ISAPVEIGGKDDVVT
+1819 ISAPVEIEGKDDVVT

-1882 VLKKLLEYKTET
+1882 VLKKLLKYKTQG
-1894 GKGVSVGKKQQKRQA
+1894 GKT
-1909 ESEAGSVPSEAQPKS
+1909 E
-1924 GKDYFGLS
+1924 
-1932 LYESGQDYKGISEAH
+1932 
-1947 YRKFVAELSKL
+1947 
-1958 DGWRVNNR
+1958 
-1966 KYGRLEFRVD
+1966 
-1976 GEEVVFLRRL
+1976 
-1986 ESLYSEHAVI
+1986 
-1996 GFSVYNSRLVEKKF
+1996 
-2010 DEIEFVFNPSEPP
+2010 
-2023 KETAERLNRFIRS
+2023 
-2036 IYPVSEASVQVES
+2036 
-2049 NPESEADTHRTPE
+2049 DT
-2062 SVRAFSVTLPK
+2062 
-2073 LQQKRAVEHLTAD
+2073 
-2086 ALLDGGAK
+2086 
-2094 YPQLNGRTTKAGQ
+2094 
-2107 VEKTLSAGFVP
+2107 
-2118 YEEIREQTARMGK
+2118 
-2131 ERDKMFFKLHRE
+2131 
-2143 AYGEDSS
+2143 
-2150 FDYDNSDDAELKAQT
+2150 
-2165 DEALREKHPPKT
+2165 
-2177 VYLMKHK
+2177 
-2184 QSGDALPI
+2184 
-2192 TKTQFDYAVYLE
+2192 
-2204 NMPSEGLRFSRSEQ
+2204 PSEGLRFSRSEQ

-2415 SIKKRLAESIGG
+2415 SIKKRLAESIGR

-2480 WHELGHRGFAAEG
+2480 WHELGHRGFAADG

-2536 EEAVVE
+2536 EEAIVE

-2585 LQRLTGKADGAMSDA
+2585 LQRLAGKADGAMSDA
-2600 DVFAMLVDLH
+2600 DVFAMLADLH
-2610 GNVEGAREAVSDGVK
+2610 GNAEGARDAVSDGVLF
-2625 PSRSAM
+2625 SIYS
-2631 KDMDANIRR
+2631 DDADKVA
-2640 GRAAMNRALVEKA
+2640 RAADILTGSPVA
-2653 DVRRAMYRNDIGWI
+2653 DIESGLIKRDE
-2667 DFVWGSTGRVLPN
+2667 N
-2680 GKTKGAMGL
+2680 GKVIANAREFIRKWL
-2689 AHVIESR
+2689 AENR
-2696 MRKDGMSR
+2696 PDGIFR
-2704 DEVVGMLI
+2704 HPEV
-2712 GRVVDTIAR
+2712 
-2721 GEVLR
+2721 GEVML
-2726 TVEGGKTKRLEV
+2726 TVRGVKNSLSHFSADIHVDALPAVPYVLENSAV
-2738 SLQGNI
+2738 LEY
-2744 VQLVKSK
+2744 SK
-2751 GSNTW
+2751 DKNGDN
-2756 VLTAFDGYQTVEQ
+2756 VE
-2769 ARGATRSALRNT
+2769 NV
-2781 DPILSRD
+2781 IL
-2788 GMGASDTPNVRAKD
+2788 
-2802 ESVNTA
+2802 
-2808 DGTRFSRAEE
+2808 
-2818 RSKSE
+2818 
-2823 SLEKLR
+2823 
-2829 RAETIRIS
+2829 
-2837 GREIEA
+2837 
-2843 GDDLRQYRRRAMEYG
+2843 
-2858 KSLRGSYVN
+2858 
-2867 KDTGREISLG
+2867 
-2877 RAGITEV
+2877 
-2884 LHHDVS
+2884 
-2890 NPEHLQSIAAI
+2890 AA
-2901 PQIIEKS
+2901 P
-2908 IYIDTLPNEDK
+2908 
-2919 AKNPDIQEY
+2919 A
-2928 EYYVA
+2928 
-2933 GLNIGGTDYTVKAAI
+2933 NIGGKRHYVVVRLRKDLKSGQKPQFYVVAAQLETDAQRETALAVETRSSHDGHI
-2948 AVATTGDKYYDHK
+2948 AGGK
-2961 LTRIEKGDLLEMTSR
+2961 
-2976 LSGAEISNQSPLS
+2976 N
-2989 DIDDKRLLQIL
+2989 RLLNILHSALISVNQI
-3000 QDKDAGKGG
+3000 KSAAGNTGTVDAG

-3019 FSRAANIGASISHI
+3019 FSRAANIGAAIGHI
-3033 TGKRSDLRNALKDR
+3033 TGKKSDLRNALKDR

-3067 YGGDLDGL
+3067 YGGSLDGL

-3090 KAVTEADKVVKEW
+3090 KAVTEADKVVREW
-3103 GRLKKEN
+3103 GRLKKAD

-3149 ADGKIEKAKAVIAS
+3149 ADGKIVKARAVIAS
-3163 ANARIARAD
+3163 ADARIARAD

-3184 AQSALLAAEEE
+3184 AQSALLAAEEK
-3195 AGREIMADEADMR
+3195 AGREILADEADMR

-3256 DEVEAQKALEGLA
+3256 DEVGAQKALEGLA

-3294 VHFGQVRDAI
+3294 AHFGQVRDAL
-3304 AERLARAGQD
+3304 AERLARSGQD

-3348 ADGNNVNVSRA
+3348 ADGNSVNVSRA

-3416 PAQQAQLN
+3416 PAQQAELN
-3424 DTLMQLYLNS
+3424 DTLTQLYLNS

-3489 DFVDGRKYEEGFDQR
+3489 DFVDGRKYEEGFNQR

-3581 QIGLR
+3581 QIGLK

-3665 RLAKQ
+3665 RLAKR

-3806 RLTPLDVSGR
+3806 RLTPLDASGR

-3823 FPDIQDGLE
+3823 FPDIQDGLA

-3889 TDGQVDKSGIMVKDD
+3889 TDGQVDKSGITVKDD

-3910 AGQAV
+3910 AGQAA
-3915 GFRPSDLALKQE
+3915 GFRSSDLALKQE

-3966 GVVAQW
+3966 SVVAQW

-4002 GIYLPEGRSDA
+4002 GIYLSDKHSDA

>member
-14 QLVGGLKKYRGLTQK
+14 QLVGGLKKYRGFTQK
-29 EAREAA
+29 DAWAAA
-35 DDTALTRGFNN
+35 DDTALTRGFKN

-54 WNAFTGDDEELGQLK
+54 WNDLTGDKEELGQLK

-83 SQARRELGEAWDKG
+83 SQARRELGEAWEKG

-102 GLSNVWGELKKDW
+102 GLSNVWEELKKDW

-144 LVTSTAGRAV
+144 LATTTVGGILGTLAGGNTAV
-154 GAIGGAFAGGLA
+154 GAYA
-166 GAGVG
+166 GAT
-171 AIPGAVVGGHVGG
+171 
-184 LAGYALGNTLMEY
+184 LGNTLMEY

-262 EKAALEKMGV
+262 EKAALKKMGV
-272 AAADKAVVAAA
+272 AAADKAAVAAA

-289 AALAAKE
+289 AALAKE

-301 LGGAARHTAAYA
+301 LGGAARHAAAFA

-362 MTDPL
+362 ISDPL
-367 KLSAEQK
+367 RLSAEQK

-446 QFFSSPADSNTPH
+446 QFFNSPADGNTPH
-459 TEELA
+459 AEELA

-497 YADIAAKYRAKPS
+497 YADMAAKYRAKPS
-510 EAMGINP
+510 EAMGIDP
-517 DNGAISAAAALAV
+517 DDGAISAAAALAV

-538 AVSDDVEAPSVADD
+538 VPSDDVETPTVADD
-552 VLSERSADADRGGVS
+552 VLSGRSADADRGGVS
-567 SAYGNVRSGGAP
+567 SAYGNVRSGGA
-579 RGAASVASGGS
+579 ASVASGGAGRS

-611 SLDTRGRKALAKEA
+611 GLDTRGRKALAKEA

-656 DYKAASEA
+656 DYQAASEA

-700 FDALPEGVRRHAQT
+700 FDALPETVRRHAQT
-714 VADYTADG
+714 VADYTTDG

-731 DMRGHYPE
+731 DMRGHYPA
-739 GLAESVRAVR
+739 GLAESVRVVR

-774 NNGWNVPLL
+774 NNGWRVPLL

-817 PMEDKGLAQD
+817 PTEDKGLA
-827 VRQDVRQGLTQGGR
+827 QDVRQGLTQGGR
-841 GLTPDKGADANAA
+841 GLTPDTGADANAA
-854 ALQVAPE
+854 ALQGLPESAAVASGNAPTHRQNLQVRAHAE
-861 ADVAPGLSASEN
+861 GAAPGLSASEN

-878 GGKGAPI
+878 GGKRAPV

-900 VTESAVK
+900 VAESAVK

-967 GMLKDFADMAGSS
+967 GMLEEFADMAGSS

-988 GRRYLKGKEAET
+988 SRRYLKGKEAET

-1036 AAADGK
+1036 AAASAGK

-1047 QSARAKDAPVAAKN
+1047 QSARAKDTPVAGKAAVAKN
-1061 AADEKPSS
+1061 AANEKPSS
-1069 DKAAESEAVVKTA
+1069 DKAAKPETLVKTA
-1082 LDNPEEAQ
+1082 LDNPQEAR

-1124 DKAGNKAVN
+1124 DKAGGKAVN
-1133 PEIGEVA
+1133 PEAGEI
-1140 LTAKSVKDSLAHG
+1140 LLNERSVRDSIAHG
-1153 ISPEK
+1153 MNPFKAEAFAAIPDVISQGVVIHEGVNPENGTR
-1158 ASAFEAVPYVVE
+1158 YV
-1170 KGAVIVRT
+1170 
-1178 RHGRVSSYFIS
+1178 YIS

-1194 EGKQD
+1194 EGKD
-1199 IVTVLVHHDV
+1199 DVVTLLAR
-1209 NKKRMYLHSV
+1209 NTGNGSQMYLHSV
-1219 TTKENLLKTAL
+1219 ATKESILNASDTETAEISRETGKVNS
-1230 AGYDGDSTADAEAS
+1230 GY
-1244 EPRGKLYS
+1244 
-1252 GDIASV
+1252 IASV
-1258 LKKLLEYKTQ
+1258 LKKLLKYKTQ
-1268 GGKTEDT
+1268 GGKTENT
-1275 PSEGARFSLDE
+1275 PSEGLRFSIRFSLDE

-1293 RAVDDVVGG
+1293 RAVDDVTGG
-1302 KVSRGFVKMGTTP
+1302 KVPAGFISLGTTP
-1315 DVLKMLGLPDVK
+1315 DVWKLVGLPDGKV
-1327 IRISAKTIEKVMGE
+1327 RISGGVIDKAMNGKHAVT
-1341 YLGIAKGAHS
+1341 A
-1351 HIHNLTPEAVK
+1351 EALK
-1362 QLPGQ
+1362 DLPRHLNSP
-1367 INNPVAVFKS
+1367 IAVFKS
-1377 STVRGGYV
+1377 SASSSNPDGYV
-1385 VLTELTEADKQ
+1385 VLTELVEREK
-1396 TGKDKPVVAALHLK
+1396 GKDKPIIAALNLGRAK
-1410 TDKGGI
+1410 NGLELLDI
-1416 EVIDVASSYGRSD
+1416 SSVYGRNNG
-1429 SQLSRAFNQDLLY
+1429 QLTRAFNQDLLY
-1442 LDKTK
+1442 LDKAKGRHFLTT
-1447 ARNLNTERLQ
+1447 RPLQ
-1457 LPWDFTSDFELYERN
+1457 LHWDITSDADLVGRN
-1472 IKTDSDLVQY
+1472 IKTDSDLAQY
-1482 LKAEKQGKFDKKQE
+1482 SSAKKQVSVDK
-1496 NAKQHAESIKKR
+1496 AQRMARQHAESIKKR

-1513 GGLAEQVDVAA
+1513 GRLAEQVDVVA

-1576 FAAEG
+1576 FAADG
-1581 FAKYREELERA
+1581 FAKYRAELERA

-1667 AVLRRVLQRLTGK
+1667 AVLRRVLQRLAGK

-1692 MLVDLHGNKAAKSK
+1692 MLADLHGNA
-1706 AVVKTAL
+1706 
-1713 DDAKEAERKA
+1713 
-1723 RVLQGE
+1723 
-1729 PVYTVKERQA
+1729 
-1739 PQGFKAL
+1739 
-1746 REWAA
+1746 
-1751 ALFEKAGGKAVN
+1751 
-1763 PEAGEILLNERSVRD
+1763 
-1778 SIAHGMNPFK
+1778 
-1788 AEAFAAIPDVISQ
+1788 
-1801 GVVIHEGVNPEN
+1801 
-1813 GTRYVY
+1813 
-1819 ISAPVEIGGKDDVVT
+1819 
-1834 LLARNTGN
+1834 
-1842 GSQMYLHSVA
+1842 
-1852 TKESILNA
+1852 
-1860 SDTETAE
+1860 
-1867 ISRETGKVNSGYIAS
+1867 
-1882 VLKKLLEYKTET
+1882 
-1894 GKGVSVGKKQQKRQA
+1894 
-1909 ESEAGSVPSEAQPKS
+1909 
-1924 GKDYFGLS
+1924 
-1932 LYESGQDYKGISEAH
+1932 
-1947 YRKFVAELSKL
+1947 
-1958 DGWRVNNR
+1958 
-1966 KYGRLEFRVD
+1966 
-1976 GEEVVFLRRL
+1976 
-1986 ESLYSEHAVI
+1986 
-1996 GFSVYNSRLVEKKF
+1996 
-2010 DEIEFVFNPSEPP
+2010 
-2023 KETAERLNRFIRS
+2023 
-2036 IYPVSEASVQVES
+2036 
-2049 NPESEADTHRTPE
+2049 
-2062 SVRAFSVTLPK
+2062 
-2073 LQQKRAVEHLTAD
+2073 
-2086 ALLDGGAK
+2086 
-2094 YPQLNGRTTKAGQ
+2094 
-2107 VEKTLSAGFVP
+2107 
-2118 YEEIREQTARMGK
+2118 
-2131 ERDKMFFKLHRE
+2131 
-2143 AYGEDSS
+2143 
-2150 FDYDNSDDAELKAQT
+2150 
-2165 DEALREKHPPKT
+2165 
-2177 VYLMKHK
+2177 
-2184 QSGDALPI
+2184 
-2192 TKTQFDYAVYLE
+2192 
-2204 NMPSEGLRFSRSEQ
+2204 
-2218 TKSAFENRI
+2218 
-2227 DALFG
+2227 
-2232 GAKANLKG
+2232 
-2240 VRVLDKS
+2240 
-2247 DLLDML
+2247 
-2253 GYGGMPVELN
+2253 
-2263 ESKVVL
+2263 
-2269 NRKNHPEMT
+2269 
-2278 AQQWKKV
+2278 
-2285 PEWLDNPVAVLK
+2285 
-2297 SKTHDK
+2297 
-2303 RLVFVPD
+2303 
-2310 ELIDG
+2310 
-2315 APVYLVVEP
+2315 
-2324 NSRGL
+2324 
-2329 DIHVLVN
+2329 
-2336 GYAKD
+2336 
-2341 GNPQQ
+2341 
-2346 TFRDIWRDLANGNTE
+2346 
-2361 FVDSKKARELLG
+2361 
-2373 RSGLQL
+2373 
-2379 PRLPSLNT
+2379 
-2387 SRKKILTEKNLQG
+2387 
-2400 YRKSEKTDTGQQHAE
+2400 
-2415 SIKKRLAESIGG
+2415 
-2427 LAEQVDVAAVSETA
+2427 
-2441 PDKAQMLLSERVEGW
+2441 
-2456 FDGRTG
+2456 
-2462 KITLVA
+2462 
-2468 ENLTPERAVWVA
+2468 
-2480 WHELGHRGFAAEG
+2480 
-2493 FAKYR
+2493 
-2498 EELERADGNSL
+2498 
-2509 IRRIAD
+2509 
-2515 AVQEEREGTG
+2515 
-2525 DAAASVRSAAV
+2525 
-2536 EEAVVE
+2536 
-2542 LYAAQRTGDWS
+2542 
-2553 GIENRYGVKVG
+2553 
-2564 NGLKRGIAG
+2564 
-2573 VLARIGAVLRRV
+2573 
-2585 LQRLTGKADGAMSDA
+2585 
-2600 DVFAMLVDLH
+2600 
-2610 GNVEGAREAVSDGVK
+2610 EGARDAVSDGVLF
-2625 PSRSAM
+2625 SIYS
-2631 KDMDANIRR
+2631 DDADKVA
-2640 GRAAMNRALVEKA
+2640 RAADILTGSPVA
-2653 DVRRAMYRNDIGWI
+2653 DIESGLIKRDE
-2667 DFVWGSTGRVLPN
+2667 N
-2680 GKTKGAMGL
+2680 GKVIANAREFIRKWL
-2689 AHVIESR
+2689 AENR
-2696 MRKDGMSR
+2696 PDGIFR
-2704 DEVVGMLI
+2704 HPEV
-2712 GRVVDTIAR
+2712 
-2721 GEVLR
+2721 GEVML
-2726 TVEGGKTKRLEV
+2726 TVRGVKNSLSHFSADIHVDALPAVPYVLENSAV
-2738 SLQGNI
+2738 LEY
-2744 VQLVKSK
+2744 SK
-2751 GSNTW
+2751 DKNGDN
-2756 VLTAFDGYQTVEQ
+2756 VE
-2769 ARGATRSALRNT
+2769 NV
-2781 DPILSRD
+2781 IL
-2788 GMGASDTPNVRAKD
+2788 
-2802 ESVNTA
+2802 
-2808 DGTRFSRAEE
+2808 
-2818 RSKSE
+2818 
-2823 SLEKLR
+2823 
-2829 RAETIRIS
+2829 
-2837 GREIEA
+2837 
-2843 GDDLRQYRRRAMEYG
+2843 
-2858 KSLRGSYVN
+2858 
-2867 KDTGREISLG
+2867 
-2877 RAGITEV
+2877 
-2884 LHHDVS
+2884 
-2890 NPEHLQSIAAI
+2890 AA
-2901 PQIIEKS
+2901 P
-2908 IYIDTLPNEDK
+2908 
-2919 AKNPDIQEY
+2919 A
-2928 EYYVA
+2928 
-2933 GLNIGGTDYTVKAAI
+2933 NIGGKRHYVVVRLRKDLKSGQKPQFYVVAAQLETDAQRETALAVETRSSHDGHI
-2948 AVATTGDKYYDHK
+2948 AGGK
-2961 LTRIEKGDLLEMTSR
+2961 
-2976 LSGAEISNQSPLS
+2976 N
-2989 DIDDKRLLQIL
+2989 RLLNILHSALISVNQI
-3000 QDKDAGKGG
+3000 KSAAGNTGTVDAG

-3019 FSRAANIGASISHI
+3019 FSRAVNIGAAIGHI
-3033 TGKRSDLRNALKDR
+3033 TGKKSDLRNALKDR

-3067 YGGDLDGL
+3067 YGGSLDGL

-3090 KAVTEADKVVKEW
+3090 KAVTEADKVVREW
-3103 GRLKKEN
+3103 GRLKKAD

-3149 ADGKIEKAKAVIAS
+3149 ADGKIVKARAVIAS
-3163 ANARIARAD
+3163 ADARIARAD

-3184 AQSALLAAEEE
+3184 AQSALLAAEEK
-3195 AGREIMADEADMR
+3195 AGREILADEADMR

-3256 DEVEAQKALEGLA
+3256 DEVGAQKALEGLA

-3294 VHFGQVRDAI
+3294 AHFGQVRDAL

-3314 AEIVR
+3314 AETVR

-3348 ADGNNVNVSRA
+3348 ADGNSVNVSRA

-3416 PAQQAQLN
+3416 PAQQAELN
-3424 DTLMQLYLNS
+3424 DTLTQLYLNS

-3489 DFVDGRKYEEGFDQR
+3489 DFVDGRKYEEGFNQR

-3581 QIGLR
+3581 QIGLK

-3665 RLAKQ
+3665 RLAKR

-3823 FPDIQDGLE
+3823 FPDIQDGLA

-3889 TDGQVDKSGIMVKDD
+3889 TDGQVDKSGITVKDD

-3910 AGQAV
+3910 AGQAA
-3915 GFRPSDLALKQE
+3915 GFRSSDLALKQE

-3951 KAVVEQDAAALRELR
+3951 KAVMEQDAAALRELR
-3966 GVVAQW
+3966 SVVAQW

-3985 IMAGVRNRQRRV
+3985 IMSSVRNRQRRV

-4002 GIYLPEGRSDA
+4002 GIYLSGSRSDA
-4013 RTDGGFAFGH
+4013 RTDGGFAFGY

>member
-14 QLVGGLKKYRGLTQK
+14 QLVGGLKKYRGFTQK
-29 EAREAA
+29 DAWAAA
-35 DDTALTRGFNN
+35 DDTALTRGFKN

-54 WNAFTGDDEELGQLK
+54 WNDLTGDKEELGQLK

-83 SQARRELGEAWDKG
+83 SQARRELGEAWEKG

-102 GLSNVWGELKKDW
+102 GLSNVWEELKKDW

-144 LVTSTAGRAV
+144 LATTTVGGILGTLAGGNTAV
-154 GAIGGAFAGGLA
+154 GAYA
-166 GAGVG
+166 GAT
-171 AIPGAVVGGHVGG
+171 
-184 LAGYALGNTLMEY
+184 LGNTLMEY

-262 EKAALEKMGV
+262 EKAALKKMGV
-272 AAADKAVVAAA
+272 AAADKAAVAAA

-289 AALAAKE
+289 AALAKE

-301 LGGAARHTAAYA
+301 LGGAARHAAAFA

-362 MTDPL
+362 ISDPL
-367 KLSAEQK
+367 RLSAEQK

-393 LTPEEAQALRAAVEA
+393 LTPEEAQALGAAVEA

-446 QFFSSPADSNTPH
+446 QFFNSPADGNTPH
-459 TEELA
+459 AEELA

-497 YADIAAKYRAKPS
+497 YADMAAKYRAKPS
-510 EAMGINP
+510 EAMGIDP
-517 DNGAISAAAALAV
+517 DDGAISAAAALAV

-538 AVSDDVEAPSVADD
+538 VPSDDVETPTVADD
-552 VLSERSADADRGGVS
+552 VLSGRSADADRGGVS
-567 SAYGNVRSGGAP
+567 SAYGNVRSGGA
-579 RGAASVASGGS
+579 ASVASGGAGRS

-611 SLDTRGRKALAKEA
+611 GLDTRGRKALAKEA

-656 DYKAASEA
+656 DYQAASEA

-700 FDALPEGVRRHAQT
+700 FDALPETVRRHAQT

-731 DMRGHYPE
+731 DMRGHYPA
-739 GLAESVRAVR
+739 GLAESVRVVR

-774 NNGWNVPLL
+774 NNGWRVPLL

-817 PMEDKGLAQD
+817 PTEDKGLAQD

-841 GLTPDKGADANAA
+841 GLTPDTGADANAA
-854 ALQVAPE
+854 ALQGLPESAAVASGNAPTHRQNLQVRAHAE
-861 ADVAPGLSASEN
+861 GAAPGLSASEN

-878 GGKGAPI
+878 GGKRAPV

-900 VTESAVK
+900 VAESAVK

-947 HTNRKHIDAL
+947 HTNRQHIDAL

-967 GMLKDFADMAGSS
+967 GMLEEFADMAGSS

-988 GRRYLKGKEAET
+988 SRRYLKGKEAET

-1036 AAADGK
+1036 AAASAGK

-1047 QSARAKDAPVAAKN
+1047 QSARAKDTPVAGKAAVAKN
-1061 AADEKPSS
+1061 AANEKPSS
-1069 DKAAESEAVVKTA
+1069 DKAAKPETLVKTA
-1082 LDNPEEAQ
+1082 LDNPQEAR

-1102 TVKERTAPRE
+1102 TVKERTAPGE

-1124 DKAGNKAVN
+1124 D
-1133 PEIGEVA
+1133 
-1140 LTAKSVKDSLAHG
+1140 
-1153 ISPEK
+1153 
-1158 ASAFEAVPYVVE
+1158 
-1170 KGAVIVRT
+1170 
-1178 RHGRVSSYFIS
+1178 
-1189 APVEI
+1189 
-1194 EGKQD
+1194 
-1199 IVTVLVHHDV
+1199 
-1209 NKKRMYLHSV
+1209 
-1219 TTKENLLKTAL
+1219 
-1230 AGYDGDSTADAEAS
+1230 
-1244 EPRGKLYS
+1244 
-1252 GDIASV
+1252 
-1258 LKKLLEYKTQ
+1258 
-1268 GGKTEDT
+1268 
-1275 PSEGARFSLDE
+1275 
-1286 SPDSAFA
+1286 
-1293 RAVDDVVGG
+1293 
-1302 KVSRGFVKMGTTP
+1302 
-1315 DVLKMLGLPDVK
+1315 
-1327 IRISAKTIEKVMGE
+1327 
-1341 YLGIAKGAHS
+1341 
-1351 HIHNLTPEAVK
+1351 
-1362 QLPGQ
+1362 
-1367 INNPVAVFKS
+1367 
-1377 STVRGGYV
+1377 
-1385 VLTELTEADKQ
+1385 
-1396 TGKDKPVVAALHLK
+1396 
-1410 TDKGGI
+1410 
-1416 EVIDVASSYGRSD
+1416 
-1429 SQLSRAFNQDLLY
+1429 
-1442 LDKTK
+1442 
-1447 ARNLNTERLQ
+1447 
-1457 LPWDFTSDFELYERN
+1457 
-1472 IKTDSDLVQY
+1472 
-1482 LKAEKQGKFDKKQE
+1482 
-1496 NAKQHAESIKKR
+1496 
-1508 LAESI
+1508 
-1513 GGLAEQVDVAA
+1513 
-1524 VSETAPDKAQMLLSE
+1524 
-1539 RVEGWFDGRTGKITL
+1539 
-1554 VAENLTPERAVWV
+1554 
-1567 AWHELGHRG
+1567 
-1576 FAAEG
+1576 
-1581 FAKYREELERA
+1581 
-1592 DGNSLIRRI
+1592 
-1601 ADAVQEEREGT
+1601 
-1612 GDAAASVR
+1612 
-1620 SAAVEEAV
+1620 
-1628 VELYAAQRT
+1628 
-1637 GDWSGIENRYGVKVG
+1637 
-1652 NGLKRGIAGVLARIG
+1652 
-1667 AVLRRVLQRLTGK
+1667 
-1680 ADGAMSDADVFA
+1680 
-1692 MLVDLHGNKAAKSK
+1692 
-1706 AVVKTAL
+1706 
-1713 DDAKEAERKA
+1713 
-1723 RVLQGE
+1723 
-1729 PVYTVKERQA
+1729 
-1739 PQGFKAL
+1739 
-1746 REWAA
+1746 
-1751 ALFEKAGGKAVN
+1751 KAGGKAVN

-1819 ISAPVEIGGKDDVVT
+1819 ISAPVEIEGKDDVVT

-1882 VLKKLLEYKTET
+1882 VLKKLLKYKTQG
-1894 GKGVSVGKKQQKRQA
+1894 GKT
-1909 ESEAGSVPSEAQPKS
+1909 E
-1924 GKDYFGLS
+1924 
-1932 LYESGQDYKGISEAH
+1932 
-1947 YRKFVAELSKL
+1947 
-1958 DGWRVNNR
+1958 
-1966 KYGRLEFRVD
+1966 
-1976 GEEVVFLRRL
+1976 
-1986 ESLYSEHAVI
+1986 
-1996 GFSVYNSRLVEKKF
+1996 
-2010 DEIEFVFNPSEPP
+2010 
-2023 KETAERLNRFIRS
+2023 
-2036 IYPVSEASVQVES
+2036 
-2049 NPESEADTHRTPE
+2049 DT
-2062 SVRAFSVTLPK
+2062 
-2073 LQQKRAVEHLTAD
+2073 
-2086 ALLDGGAK
+2086 
-2094 YPQLNGRTTKAGQ
+2094 
-2107 VEKTLSAGFVP
+2107 
-2118 YEEIREQTARMGK
+2118 
-2131 ERDKMFFKLHRE
+2131 
-2143 AYGEDSS
+2143 
-2150 FDYDNSDDAELKAQT
+2150 
-2165 DEALREKHPPKT
+2165 
-2177 VYLMKHK
+2177 
-2184 QSGDALPI
+2184 
-2192 TKTQFDYAVYLE
+2192 
-2204 NMPSEGLRFSRSEQ
+2204 PSEGLRFSRSEQ

-2285 PEWLDNPVAVLK
+2285 PKWLDNPVAVLK

-2415 SIKKRLAESIGG
+2415 SIKKRLAESIGR

-2480 WHELGHRGFAAEG
+2480 WHELGHRGFTADG

-2498 EELERADGNSL
+2498 AELERADGNSL

-2585 LQRLTGKADGAMSDA
+2585 LQRLAGKADGAMSDA
-2600 DVFAMLVDLH
+2600 DVFAMLADLH
-2610 GNVEGAREAVSDGVK
+2610 GNAEGARDASSDGVK

-2631 KDMDANIRR
+2631 KDTDANIRR

-2667 DFVWGSTGRVLPN
+2667 DFVWGGTGRVLPN

-2696 MRKDGMSR
+2696 MRKDGMGR
-2704 DEVVGMLI
+2704 DEVVGMLTNDI
-2712 GRVVDTIAR
+2712 VEAIAR
-2721 GEVLR
+2721 GKVYKHVVNGNSERLQLR
-2726 TVEGGKTKRLEV
+2726 HNGYEANLIKNA
-2738 SLQGNI
+2738 GNNAWLI
-2744 VQLVKSK
+2744 TGYELYQNGADGV
-2751 GSNTW
+2751 G
-2756 VLTAFDGYQTVEQ
+2756 FDTSAATHTTPTP
-2769 ARGATRSALRNT
+2769 AR
-2781 DPILSRD
+2781 RD
-2788 GMGASDTPNVRAKD
+2788 VGASDTPNVRAKD

-2808 DGTRFSRAEE
+2808 DGTRNSRAAE

-2976 LSGAEISNQSPLS
+2976 LSSAEISNQSPLS

-3019 FSRAANIGASISHI
+3019 FSRAANIGAAIGHI
-3033 TGKRSDLRNALKDR
+3033 TGKKSDLRNALKDR

-3090 KAVTEADKVVKEW
+3090 KAVTEADKVVREW
-3103 GRLKKEN
+3103 GRLKKAD

-3149 ADGKIEKAKAVIAS
+3149 ADGKIVKARAVIAS
-3163 ANARIARAD
+3163 ADARIARAD

-3184 AQSALLAAEEE
+3184 AQSALLAAEEK
-3195 AGREIMADEADMR
+3195 AGREILADEADMR

-3256 DEVEAQKALEGLA
+3256 DEVGAQKALEGLA

-3294 VHFGQVRDAI
+3294 AHFGQVRDAL
-3304 AERLARAGQD
+3304 AERLARSGQD

-3348 ADGNNVNVSRA
+3348 ADGNSVNVSRA

-3424 DTLMQLYLNS
+3424 DTLTQLYLNS

-3444 IHRKGVPGFSDDAR
+3444 IHRKGVPGFGDDAR

-3489 DFVDGRKYEEGFDQR
+3489 DFVDGRKYVEGFNQR

-3536 FLWMMGMSPASAIV
+3536 FLWMMGMSPALAIV

-3581 QIGLR
+3581 QIGLK

-3642 DKASWLFHHAE
+3642 DKASWLFHHTE

-3665 RLAKQ
+3665 RLAKR
-3670 AGADSEAAFE
+3670 AGADSDTAFE

-3823 FPDIQDGLE
+3823 FPDIQDGLA

-3889 TDGQVDKSGIMVKDD
+3889 TDGQVDKSGITVKDD

-3910 AGQAV
+3910 AGQAA
-3915 GFRPSDLALKQE
+3915 GFRSSDLALKQE

-3985 IMAGVRNRQRRV
+3985 IMSSVRNRQRRV

-4002 GIYLPEGRSDA
+4002 GIYLSDKHSDA

>member
-14 QLVGGLKKYRGLTQK
+14 QLVGGLKKYRGFTQK
-29 EAREAA
+29 DAWAAA
-35 DDTALTRGFNN
+35 DDTALTRGFKN

-54 WNAFTGDDEELGQLK
+54 WNDLTGDKEELGQLK

-83 SQARRELGEAWDKG
+83 SQARRELGEAWEKG

-102 GLSNVWGELKKDW
+102 GLSNVWEELKKDW

-144 LVTSTAGRAV
+144 LATTTVGGILGTLAGGNTAV
-154 GAIGGAFAGGLA
+154 GAYA
-166 GAGVG
+166 GAT
-171 AIPGAVVGGHVGG
+171 
-184 LAGYALGNTLMEY
+184 LGNTLMEY

-262 EKAALEKMGV
+262 EKAALKKMGV
-272 AAADKAVVAAA
+272 AAADKAAVAAA

-289 AALAAKE
+289 AALAKE

-301 LGGAARHTAAYA
+301 LGGAARHAAAFA

-362 MTDPL
+362 ISDPL
-367 KLSAEQK
+367 RLSAEQK

-446 QFFSSPADSNTPH
+446 QFFNSPADGNTPH
-459 TEELA
+459 AEELA

-497 YADIAAKYRAKPS
+497 YADMADKYRAKPS
-510 EAMGINP
+510 EAMGIDP
-517 DNGAISAAAALAV
+517 DDGAISAAAALAV

-538 AVSDDVEAPSVADD
+538 VPSDDVETPTVADD
-552 VLSERSADADRGGVS
+552 VLSGRSADADRGGVS
-567 SAYGNVRSGGAP
+567 SAYGNVRSGGA
-579 RGAASVASGGS
+579 ASVASGGAGRS

-611 SLDTRGRKALAKEA
+611 GLDTRGRKALAKEA

-656 DYKAASEA
+656 DYQAASEA

-700 FDALPEGVRRHAQT
+700 FDALPETVRRHAQT
-714 VADYTADG
+714 VADYTTDG

-731 DMRGHYPE
+731 DMRGHYPA
-739 GLAESVRAVR
+739 GLAESVRVVR

-774 NNGWNVPLL
+774 NNGWRVPLL

-817 PMEDKGLAQD
+817 PTEDKGLA
-827 VRQDVRQGLTQGGR
+827 QDVRQGLTQGGR
-841 GLTPDKGADANAA
+841 GLTPDTGADANAA
-854 ALQVAPE
+854 ALQGLPESAAVASGNAPTHRQNLQVRAHAE
-861 ADVAPGLSASEN
+861 GAAPGLSASEN

-878 GGKGAPI
+878 GGKRAPV

-900 VTESAVK
+900 VAESAVK

-967 GMLKDFADMAGSS
+967 GMLEEFADMAGSS

-988 GRRYLKGKEAET
+988 SRRYLKGKEAET

-1036 AAADGK
+1036 AAASAGK

-1047 QSARAKDAPVAAKN
+1047 QSARAKDTPVAGKAAVAKN
-1061 AADEKPSS
+1061 AANEKPSS
-1069 DKAAESEAVVKTA
+1069 DKAAKPETLVKTA
-1082 LDNPEEAQ
+1082 LDNPQEA
-1090 RKARVLQGEPVY
+1090 R
-1102 TVKERTAPRE
+1102 
-1112 NKALREWAVALF
+1112 
-1124 DKAGNKAVN
+1124 
-1133 PEIGEVA
+1133 
-1140 LTAKSVKDSLAHG
+1140 
-1153 ISPEK
+1153 
-1158 ASAFEAVPYVVE
+1158 
-1170 KGAVIVRT
+1170 
-1178 RHGRVSSYFIS
+1178 
-1189 APVEI
+1189 
-1194 EGKQD
+1194 
-1199 IVTVLVHHDV
+1199 
-1209 NKKRMYLHSV
+1209 
-1219 TTKENLLKTAL
+1219 
-1230 AGYDGDSTADAEAS
+1230 
-1244 EPRGKLYS
+1244 
-1252 GDIASV
+1252 
-1258 LKKLLEYKTQ
+1258 
-1268 GGKTEDT
+1268 
-1275 PSEGARFSLDE
+1275 
-1286 SPDSAFA
+1286 
-1293 RAVDDVVGG
+1293 
-1302 KVSRGFVKMGTTP
+1302 
-1315 DVLKMLGLPDVK
+1315 
-1327 IRISAKTIEKVMGE
+1327 
-1341 YLGIAKGAHS
+1341 
-1351 HIHNLTPEAVK
+1351 
-1362 QLPGQ
+1362 
-1367 INNPVAVFKS
+1367 
-1377 STVRGGYV
+1377 
-1385 VLTELTEADKQ
+1385 
-1396 TGKDKPVVAALHLK
+1396 
-1410 TDKGGI
+1410 
-1416 EVIDVASSYGRSD
+1416 
-1429 SQLSRAFNQDLLY
+1429 
-1442 LDKTK
+1442 
-1447 ARNLNTERLQ
+1447 
-1457 LPWDFTSDFELYERN
+1457 
-1472 IKTDSDLVQY
+1472 
-1482 LKAEKQGKFDKKQE
+1482 
-1496 NAKQHAESIKKR
+1496 
-1508 LAESI
+1508 
-1513 GGLAEQVDVAA
+1513 
-1524 VSETAPDKAQMLLSE
+1524 
-1539 RVEGWFDGRTGKITL
+1539 
-1554 VAENLTPERAVWV
+1554 
-1567 AWHELGHRG
+1567 
-1576 FAAEG
+1576 
-1581 FAKYREELERA
+1581 
-1592 DGNSLIRRI
+1592 
-1601 ADAVQEEREGT
+1601 
-1612 GDAAASVR
+1612 
-1620 SAAVEEAV
+1620 
-1628 VELYAAQRT
+1628 
-1637 GDWSGIENRYGVKVG
+1637 
-1652 NGLKRGIAGVLARIG
+1652 
-1667 AVLRRVLQRLTGK
+1667 
-1680 ADGAMSDADVFA
+1680 
-1692 MLVDLHGNKAAKSK
+1692 
-1706 AVVKTAL
+1706 
-1713 DDAKEAERKA
+1713 RKA

-1819 ISAPVEIGGKDDVVT
+1819 ISAPVEIEGKDDVVT

-1882 VLKKLLEYKTET
+1882 VLKKLLKYKTQG
-1894 GKGVSVGKKQQKRQA
+1894 GKT
-1909 ESEAGSVPSEAQPKS
+1909 E
-1924 GKDYFGLS
+1924 
-1932 LYESGQDYKGISEAH
+1932 
-1947 YRKFVAELSKL
+1947 
-1958 DGWRVNNR
+1958 
-1966 KYGRLEFRVD
+1966 
-1976 GEEVVFLRRL
+1976 
-1986 ESLYSEHAVI
+1986 
-1996 GFSVYNSRLVEKKF
+1996 
-2010 DEIEFVFNPSEPP
+2010 
-2023 KETAERLNRFIRS
+2023 
-2036 IYPVSEASVQVES
+2036 
-2049 NPESEADTHRTPE
+2049 DT
-2062 SVRAFSVTLPK
+2062 
-2073 LQQKRAVEHLTAD
+2073 
-2086 ALLDGGAK
+2086 
-2094 YPQLNGRTTKAGQ
+2094 
-2107 VEKTLSAGFVP
+2107 
-2118 YEEIREQTARMGK
+2118 
-2131 ERDKMFFKLHRE
+2131 
-2143 AYGEDSS
+2143 
-2150 FDYDNSDDAELKAQT
+2150 
-2165 DEALREKHPPKT
+2165 
-2177 VYLMKHK
+2177 
-2184 QSGDALPI
+2184 
-2192 TKTQFDYAVYLE
+2192 
-2204 NMPSEGLRFSRSEQ
+2204 PSEGLRFSIRFSLDESPD
-2218 TKSAFENRI
+2218 SAFARAVDDVTGGKVPAGFISLGTTPDVWKLVGLPDGKVRI
-2227 DALFG
+2227 SGGVIDKAMNGKHAVTAEALKDLPRHLNSPIAVFKSSASSSNPDG
-2232 GAKANLKG
+2232 YVVLTELVEREKGKDKPIIAALNLGRAKNGLELLDISSVYGRNNGQLTRAFNQDLLY
-2240 VRVLDKS
+2240 LDKAKGRHFLTTRPLQLHWDITSDADLVGRNIKTDS
-2247 DLLDML
+2247 DL
-2253 GYGGMPVELN
+2253 
-2263 ESKVVL
+2263 
-2269 NRKNHPEMT
+2269 
-2278 AQQWKKV
+2278 AQYSSAKKQV
-2285 PEWLDNPVAVLK
+2285 SV
-2297 SKTHDK
+2297 DK
-2303 RLVFVPD
+2303 AQRM
-2310 ELIDG
+2310 
-2315 APVYLVVEP
+2315 
-2324 NSRGL
+2324 
-2329 DIHVLVN
+2329 
-2336 GYAKD
+2336 
-2341 GNPQQ
+2341 
-2346 TFRDIWRDLANGNTE
+2346 
-2361 FVDSKKARELLG
+2361 AR
-2373 RSGLQL
+2373 
-2379 PRLPSLNT
+2379 
-2387 SRKKILTEKNLQG
+2387 
-2400 YRKSEKTDTGQQHAE
+2400 QHAE
-2415 SIKKRLAESIGG
+2415 SIKKRLAESIGR
-2427 LAEQVDVAAVSETA
+2427 LAEQVDVVAVSETA

-2480 WHELGHRGFAAEG
+2480 WHELGHRGFAADG

-2498 EELERADGNSL
+2498 AELERADGNSL

-2585 LQRLTGKADGAMSDA
+2585 LQRLAGKADGAMSDA
-2600 DVFAMLVDLH
+2600 DVFAMLADLH
-2610 GNVEGAREAVSDGVK
+2610 GNAEGARDAVSDGVLF
-2625 PSRSAM
+2625 SIYS
-2631 KDMDANIRR
+2631 DDADKVA
-2640 GRAAMNRALVEKA
+2640 RAADILTGSPVA
-2653 DVRRAMYRNDIGWI
+2653 DIESGLIKRDE
-2667 DFVWGSTGRVLPN
+2667 N
-2680 GKTKGAMGL
+2680 GKVIANAREFIRKWL
-2689 AHVIESR
+2689 AENR
-2696 MRKDGMSR
+2696 PDGIFR
-2704 DEVVGMLI
+2704 HPEV
-2712 GRVVDTIAR
+2712 
-2721 GEVLR
+2721 GEVML
-2726 TVEGGKTKRLEV
+2726 TVRGVKNSLSHFSADIHVDALPAVPYVLENSAV
-2738 SLQGNI
+2738 LEY
-2744 VQLVKSK
+2744 SK
-2751 GSNTW
+2751 DKNGDN
-2756 VLTAFDGYQTVEQ
+2756 VE
-2769 ARGATRSALRNT
+2769 NV
-2781 DPILSRD
+2781 IL
-2788 GMGASDTPNVRAKD
+2788 
-2802 ESVNTA
+2802 
-2808 DGTRFSRAEE
+2808 
-2818 RSKSE
+2818 
-2823 SLEKLR
+2823 
-2829 RAETIRIS
+2829 
-2837 GREIEA
+2837 
-2843 GDDLRQYRRRAMEYG
+2843 
-2858 KSLRGSYVN
+2858 
-2867 KDTGREISLG
+2867 
-2877 RAGITEV
+2877 
-2884 LHHDVS
+2884 
-2890 NPEHLQSIAAI
+2890 AA
-2901 PQIIEKS
+2901 P
-2908 IYIDTLPNEDK
+2908 
-2919 AKNPDIQEY
+2919 A
-2928 EYYVA
+2928 
-2933 GLNIGGTDYTVKAAI
+2933 NIGGKRHYVVVRLRKDLKSGQKPQFYVVAAQLETDAQRETALAVETRSSHDGHI
-2948 AVATTGDKYYDHK
+2948 AGGK
-2961 LTRIEKGDLLEMTSR
+2961 
-2976 LSGAEISNQSPLS
+2976 N
-2989 DIDDKRLLQIL
+2989 RLLNILHSALISVNQI
-3000 QDKDAGKGG
+3000 KSAAGNTGTVDAG

-3019 FSRAANIGASISHI
+3019 FSRAVNIGAAISHI
-3033 TGKRSDLRNALKDR
+3033 TGKKSDLRNALKDR

-3090 KAVTEADKVVKEW
+3090 KAVTEADKVVREW
-3103 GRLKKEN
+3103 GRLKKAD

-3149 ADGKIEKAKAVIAS
+3149 ADGKIVKARAVIAS
-3163 ANARIARAD
+3163 ADARIARAD

-3184 AQSALLAAEEE
+3184 AQSALLAAEEK
-3195 AGREIMADEADMR
+3195 AGREILADEADMR

-3256 DEVEAQKALEGLA
+3256 DEVGAQKALEGLA

-3283 RVYRKARDDYR
+3283 KVYRKARDDYR
-3294 VHFGQVRDAI
+3294 AHFGQVRDAL
-3304 AERLARAGQD
+3304 AERLARSGQD

-3348 ADGNNVNVSRA
+3348 ADGNSVNVSRA

-3424 DTLMQLYLNS
+3424 DTLTQLYLNS

-3489 DFVDGRKYEEGFDQR
+3489 DFVDGRKYEEGFNQR

-3581 QIGLR
+3581 QIGLK

-3665 RLAKQ
+3665 RLAKR

-3797 GEVMAKGFS
+3797 GEVLAKGFS

-3816 LGLNQLI
+3816 LGLNQLV
-3823 FPDIQDGLE
+3823 FPDIQDGLA

-3889 TDGQVDKSGIMVKDD
+3889 TDGQVDKSGITVKDD

-3910 AGQAV
+3910 AGQAA
-3915 GFRPSDLALKQE
+3915 GFRSSDLALKQE

-3951 KAVVEQDAAALRELR
+3951 KAVMEQDAAALRALR

-4002 GIYLPEGRSDA
+4002 GIYLSDKHSDA

>member
-14 QLVGGLKKYRGLTQK
+14 QLVGGLKKYRGFTQK
-29 EAREAA
+29 DAWAAA
-35 DDTALTRGFNN
+35 DDTALTRGFKN

-54 WNAFTGDDEELGQLK
+54 WNDLTGDKEELGQLK

-83 SQARRELGEAWDKG
+83 SQARRELGEAWEKG

-102 GLSNVWGELKKDW
+102 GLSNVWEELKKDW

-144 LVTSTAGRAV
+144 LATTTVGGILGTLAGGNTAV
-154 GAIGGAFAGGLA
+154 GAYA
-166 GAGVG
+166 GAT
-171 AIPGAVVGGHVGG
+171 
-184 LAGYALGNTLMEY
+184 LGNTLMEY

-262 EKAALEKMGV
+262 EKAALKKMGV
-272 AAADKAVVAAA
+272 AAADKAAVAAA

-296 SAKGG
+296 SAKSG
-301 LGGAARHTAAYA
+301 LGGAARHAAAFA

-362 MTDPL
+362 ISDPL
-367 KLSAEQK
+367 RLSAEQK

-393 LTPEEAQALRAAVEA
+393 LTPEEAQALGAAVEA

-446 QFFSSPADSNTPH
+446 QFFNSPADGNTPH
-459 TEELA
+459 AEELA

-497 YADIAAKYRAKPS
+497 YADMAAKYRAKPS
-510 EAMGINP
+510 EAMGIDP
-517 DNGAISAAAALAV
+517 DDGAISAAAALAV

-538 AVSDDVEAPSVADD
+538 VVSDDVETPPVADD
-552 VLSERSADADRGGVS
+552 VLSGRSADADRGGVS
-567 SAYGNVRSGGAP
+567 SAYGNVRSGGA
-579 RGAASVASGGS
+579 ASVASGGAGRS

-611 SLDTRGRKALAKEA
+611 GLDTRGRKALAKEA

-656 DYKAASEA
+656 DYQAASEA

-700 FDALPEGVRRHAQT
+700 FDALPETVRRHAQT

-731 DMRGHYPE
+731 DMRGHYPA
-739 GLAESVRAVR
+739 GLAESVRVVR

-774 NNGWNVPLL
+774 NNGWRVPLL

-817 PMEDKGLAQD
+817 PTEDKGLAQD

-841 GLTPDKGADANAA
+841 GLTPDTGADANAA
-854 ALQVAPE
+854 ALQGLPESAAVASGNAPTHRQNLQVRAHAE
-861 ADVAPGLSASEN
+861 GAAPGLSASEN

-878 GGKGAPI
+878 GGKRAPV

-900 VTESAVK
+900 VAESAVK

-967 GMLKDFADMAGSS
+967 GMLEEFADMAGSS

-988 GRRYLKGKEAET
+988 SRRYLKGKEAET

-1036 AAADGK
+1036 AAASAGK

-1047 QSARAKDAPVAAKN
+1047 QSARAKDTPVAGKVAVAKN
-1061 AADEKPSS
+1061 AANEKPSS
-1069 DKAAESEAVVKTA
+1069 DKAAKPETLVKTA
-1082 LDNPEEAQ
+1082 LDNPQEAR
-1090 RKARVLQGEPVY
+1090 RKARVLQ
-1102 TVKERTAPRE
+1102 A
-1112 NKALREWAVALF
+1112 
-1124 DKAGNKAVN
+1124 
-1133 PEIGEVA
+1133 
-1140 LTAKSVKDSLAHG
+1140 
-1153 ISPEK
+1153 
-1158 ASAFEAVPYVVE
+1158 
-1170 KGAVIVRT
+1170 
-1178 RHGRVSSYFIS
+1178 
-1189 APVEI
+1189 
-1194 EGKQD
+1194 
-1199 IVTVLVHHDV
+1199 
-1209 NKKRMYLHSV
+1209 
-1219 TTKENLLKTAL
+1219 
-1230 AGYDGDSTADAEAS
+1230 
-1244 EPRGKLYS
+1244 
-1252 GDIASV
+1252 
-1258 LKKLLEYKTQ
+1258 
-1268 GGKTEDT
+1268 
-1275 PSEGARFSLDE
+1275 
-1286 SPDSAFA
+1286 
-1293 RAVDDVVGG
+1293 
-1302 KVSRGFVKMGTTP
+1302 
-1315 DVLKMLGLPDVK
+1315 
-1327 IRISAKTIEKVMGE
+1327 
-1341 YLGIAKGAHS
+1341 
-1351 HIHNLTPEAVK
+1351 
-1362 QLPGQ
+1362 
-1367 INNPVAVFKS
+1367 
-1377 STVRGGYV
+1377 
-1385 VLTELTEADKQ
+1385 
-1396 TGKDKPVVAALHLK
+1396 
-1410 TDKGGI
+1410 
-1416 EVIDVASSYGRSD
+1416 
-1429 SQLSRAFNQDLLY
+1429 
-1442 LDKTK
+1442 
-1447 ARNLNTERLQ
+1447 
-1457 LPWDFTSDFELYERN
+1457 
-1472 IKTDSDLVQY
+1472 
-1482 LKAEKQGKFDKKQE
+1482 
-1496 NAKQHAESIKKR
+1496 
-1508 LAESI
+1508 
-1513 GGLAEQVDVAA
+1513 
-1524 VSETAPDKAQMLLSE
+1524 
-1539 RVEGWFDGRTGKITL
+1539 
-1554 VAENLTPERAVWV
+1554 
-1567 AWHELGHRG
+1567 
-1576 FAAEG
+1576 
-1581 FAKYREELERA
+1581 
-1592 DGNSLIRRI
+1592 
-1601 ADAVQEEREGT
+1601 
-1612 GDAAASVR
+1612 
-1620 SAAVEEAV
+1620 
-1628 VELYAAQRT
+1628 
-1637 GDWSGIENRYGVKVG
+1637 
-1652 NGLKRGIAGVLARIG
+1652 
-1667 AVLRRVLQRLTGK
+1667 
-1680 ADGAMSDADVFA
+1680 
-1692 MLVDLHGNKAAKSK
+1692 
-1706 AVVKTAL
+1706 
-1713 DDAKEAERKA
+1713 
-1723 RVLQGE
+1723 E

-1819 ISAPVEIGGKDDVVT
+1819 ISAPVEIEGKDDVVT

-1882 VLKKLLEYKTET
+1882 VLKKLLKYKTQG
-1894 GKGVSVGKKQQKRQA
+1894 GKT
-1909 ESEAGSVPSEAQPKS
+1909 E
-1924 GKDYFGLS
+1924 
-1932 LYESGQDYKGISEAH
+1932 
-1947 YRKFVAELSKL
+1947 
-1958 DGWRVNNR
+1958 
-1966 KYGRLEFRVD
+1966 
-1976 GEEVVFLRRL
+1976 
-1986 ESLYSEHAVI
+1986 
-1996 GFSVYNSRLVEKKF
+1996 
-2010 DEIEFVFNPSEPP
+2010 
-2023 KETAERLNRFIRS
+2023 
-2036 IYPVSEASVQVES
+2036 
-2049 NPESEADTHRTPE
+2049 DT
-2062 SVRAFSVTLPK
+2062 
-2073 LQQKRAVEHLTAD
+2073 
-2086 ALLDGGAK
+2086 
-2094 YPQLNGRTTKAGQ
+2094 
-2107 VEKTLSAGFVP
+2107 
-2118 YEEIREQTARMGK
+2118 
-2131 ERDKMFFKLHRE
+2131 
-2143 AYGEDSS
+2143 
-2150 FDYDNSDDAELKAQT
+2150 
-2165 DEALREKHPPKT
+2165 
-2177 VYLMKHK
+2177 
-2184 QSGDALPI
+2184 
-2192 TKTQFDYAVYLE
+2192 
-2204 NMPSEGLRFSRSEQ
+2204 PSEGLRFSRSEQ

-2285 PEWLDNPVAVLK
+2285 PKWLDNPVAVLK

-2415 SIKKRLAESIGG
+2415 SIKKRLAESIGR

-2480 WHELGHRGFAAEG
+2480 WHELGHRGFAADG

-2498 EELERADGNSL
+2498 AELERADGNSL

-2585 LQRLTGKADGAMSDA
+2585 LQRLAGKADGAMSDA
-2600 DVFAMLVDLH
+2600 DVFAMLADLH
-2610 GNVEGAREAVSDGVK
+2610 GNAEGARDASSDG
-2625 PSRSAM
+2625 
-2631 KDMDANIRR
+2631 NH
-2640 GRAAMNRALVEKA
+2640 RAVMFA
-2653 DVRRAMYRNDIGWI
+2653 
-2667 DFVWGSTGRVLPN
+2667 
-2680 GKTKGAMGL
+2680 
-2689 AHVIESR
+2689 
-2696 MRKDGMSR
+2696 
-2704 DEVVGMLI
+2704 
-2712 GRVVDTIAR
+2712 
-2721 GEVLR
+2721 
-2726 TVEGGKTKRLEV
+2726 
-2738 SLQGNI
+2738 
-2744 VQLVKSK
+2744 
-2751 GSNTW
+2751 
-2756 VLTAFDGYQTVEQ
+2756 
-2769 ARGATRSALRNT
+2769 
-2781 DPILSRD
+2781 
-2788 GMGASDTPNVRAKD
+2788 
-2802 ESVNTA
+2802 
-2808 DGTRFSRAEE
+2808 RAEDGAAE

-2976 LSGAEISNQSPLS
+2976 LSSAEISNQSPLS

-3019 FSRAANIGASISHI
+3019 FSRAANIGAAIGHI
-3033 TGKRSDLRNALKDR
+3033 TGKKSDLRNALKDR

-3090 KAVTEADKVVKEW
+3090 KAVTEADKVVREW
-3103 GRLKKEN
+3103 GRLKKAD

-3149 ADGKIEKAKAVIAS
+3149 ADGKIVKARAVIAS
-3163 ANARIARAD
+3163 ADARIARAD

-3184 AQSALLAAEEE
+3184 AQSALLAAEEK
-3195 AGREIMADEADMR
+3195 AGREILADEADMR

-3256 DEVEAQKALEGLA
+3256 DEVGAQKALEGLA

-3294 VHFGQVRDAI
+3294 AHFGQVRDAL

-3314 AEIVR
+3314 AETVR

-3348 ADGNNVNVSRA
+3348 ADGNSVNVSRA

-3416 PAQQAQLN
+3416 SAQQAQLN
-3424 DTLMQLYLNS
+3424 DTLTQLYLNS

-3489 DFVDGRKYEEGFDQR
+3489 DFVDGRKYEEGFNQR

-3581 QIGLR
+3581 QIGLK

-3665 RLAKQ
+3665 RLAKR

-3823 FPDIQDGLE
+3823 FPDIQDGLA

-3889 TDGQVDKSGIMVKDD
+3889 TDGQVDKSGITVKDD

-3910 AGQAV
+3910 AGQAA
-3915 GFRPSDLALKQE
+3915 GFRSSDLALKQE

-3951 KAVVEQDAAALRELR
+3951 KAVMEQDAAALRALR

-3985 IMAGVRNRQRRV
+3985 IMSSVRNRQRRV

-4002 GIYLPEGRSDA
+4002 GIYLSDKHSDA

>member
-14 QLVGGLKKYRGLTQK
+14 QLVGGLKKYLGFTQK
-29 EAREAA
+29 DAWAAA
-35 DDTALTRGFNN
+35 DDTALTRGFKN

-54 WNAFTGDDEELGQLK
+54 WNDLTGDKEELGQLK

-83 SQARRELGEAWDKG
+83 SQARRELGEAWEKG

-102 GLSNVWGELKKDW
+102 GLSNVWEELKKDW

-144 LVTSTAGRAV
+144 LATSTVGGILGTLAGGNTAV
-154 GAIGGAFAGGLA
+154 GAYA
-166 GAGVG
+166 GAT
-171 AIPGAVVGGHVGG
+171 
-184 LAGYALGNTLMEY
+184 LGNTLMEY

-262 EKAALEKMGV
+262 EKAALKKMGV
-272 AAADKAVVAAA
+272 AAADKAAVAAA

-301 LGGAARHTAAYA
+301 LGGAARHAAAFA

-362 MTDPL
+362 ITDPL
-367 KLSAEQK
+367 RLSAEQK

-446 QFFSSPADSNTPH
+446 QFFNSPADGNTPH
-459 TEELA
+459 AEELA

-497 YADIAAKYRAKPS
+497 YADMADKYRAKPS
-510 EAMGINP
+510 EAMGIDP
-517 DNGAISAAAALAV
+517 DDGAISAAAALAV

-538 AVSDDVEAPSVADD
+538 VPSDDVETPTVADD
-552 VLSERSADADRGGVS
+552 VLSGRSADADRGGVS
-567 SAYGNVRSGGAP
+567 SAYGNVRSGGA
-579 RGAASVASGGS
+579 ASVASGGAGRS

-611 SLDTRGRKALAKEA
+611 GLDTRGRKALAKEA

-656 DYKAASEA
+656 DYQAASEA

-700 FDALPEGVRRHAQT
+700 FDALPETVRRHAQT

-731 DMRGHYPE
+731 DMRGHYPA
-739 GLAESVRAVR
+739 GLAESVRVVR

-774 NNGWNVPLL
+774 NNGWRVPLL

-817 PMEDKGLAQD
+817 PTEDKGLAQD

-841 GLTPDKGADANAA
+841 GLTPDTGADANAA
-854 ALQVAPE
+854 ALQGLPEPAAVASGNAPTHRQNLQVRAHAE
-861 ADVAPGLSASEN
+861 GAAPGLSASEN

-878 GGKGAPI
+878 GGKRAPV

-900 VTESAVK
+900 VAESAVK

-967 GMLKDFADMAGSS
+967 GMLEEFADMAGSS

-988 GRRYLKGKEAET
+988 SRRYLKGKEAET

-1036 AAADGK
+1036 AAASAGK

-1047 QSARAKDAPVAAKN
+1047 QSARAKDTPVAGKAAVAKN
-1061 AADEKPSS
+1061 AANEKPSS
-1069 DKAAESEAVVKTA
+1069 DKAAKPETLVKTA
-1082 LDNPEEAQ
+1082 LDNPQEAR

-1102 TVKERTAPRE
+1102 TVKERTAPGE

-1124 DKAGNKAVN
+1124 DKAGGKAVN
-1133 PEIGEVA
+1133 PEAGEI
-1140 LTAKSVKDSLAHG
+1140 LLNERSVRDSIAHG
-1153 ISPEK
+1153 MNPFKAEAFAAIPDVISQGVVIHEGVNPENGTR
-1158 ASAFEAVPYVVE
+1158 YV
-1170 KGAVIVRT
+1170 
-1178 RHGRVSSYFIS
+1178 YIS

-1194 EGKQD
+1194 EGKD
-1199 IVTVLVHHDV
+1199 DVVTLLAR
-1209 NKKRMYLHSV
+1209 NTGNGSQMYLHSV
-1219 TTKENLLKTAL
+1219 ATKESILNASDTETAEISRETGKVNS
-1230 AGYDGDSTADAEAS
+1230 GY
-1244 EPRGKLYS
+1244 
-1252 GDIASV
+1252 IASV
-1258 LKKLLEYKTQ
+1258 LKKLLKYKTQ
-1268 GGKTEDT
+1268 GGKTENT
-1275 PSEGARFSLDE
+1275 PSEGLRFSIRFSLDE

-1293 RAVDDVVGG
+1293 RAVDDVTGG
-1302 KVSRGFVKMGTTP
+1302 KVPAGFISLGTTP
-1315 DVLKMLGLPDVK
+1315 DVWKLVGLPDGKV
-1327 IRISAKTIEKVMGE
+1327 RISGGVIDKAMNGKHAVT
-1341 YLGIAKGAHS
+1341 A
-1351 HIHNLTPEAVK
+1351 EALK
-1362 QLPGQ
+1362 DLPRHLNSP
-1367 INNPVAVFKS
+1367 IAVFKS
-1377 STVRGGYV
+1377 SASSSNPDGYV
-1385 VLTELTEADKQ
+1385 VLTELVEREK
-1396 TGKDKPVVAALHLK
+1396 GKDKPIIAALNLGRAK
-1410 TDKGGI
+1410 NGLELLDI
-1416 EVIDVASSYGRSD
+1416 SSVYGRNNG
-1429 SQLSRAFNQDLLY
+1429 QLTRAFNQDLLY
-1442 LDKTK
+1442 LDKAKGRHFLTT
-1447 ARNLNTERLQ
+1447 RPLQ
-1457 LPWDFTSDFELYERN
+1457 LHWDITSDADLVGRN
-1472 IKTDSDLVQY
+1472 IKTDSDLAQY
-1482 LKAEKQGKFDKKQE
+1482 SSAKKQVSVDK
-1496 NAKQHAESIKKR
+1496 AQRMARQHAESIKKR

-1513 GGLAEQVDVAA
+1513 GRLAEQVDVAA

-1576 FAAEG
+1576 FAADG
-1581 FAKYREELERA
+1581 FAKYRAELERA

-1667 AVLRRVLQRLTGK
+1667 AVLRRVLQRLAGK
-1680 ADGAMSDADVFA
+1680 VDGAMSDVDVFA
-1692 MLVDLHGNKAAKSK
+1692 MLADLHGNA
-1706 AVVKTAL
+1706 
-1713 DDAKEAERKA
+1713 
-1723 RVLQGE
+1723 
-1729 PVYTVKERQA
+1729 
-1739 PQGFKAL
+1739 
-1746 REWAA
+1746 
-1751 ALFEKAGGKAVN
+1751 
-1763 PEAGEILLNERSVRD
+1763 
-1778 SIAHGMNPFK
+1778 
-1788 AEAFAAIPDVISQ
+1788 
-1801 GVVIHEGVNPEN
+1801 
-1813 GTRYVY
+1813 
-1819 ISAPVEIGGKDDVVT
+1819 
-1834 LLARNTGN
+1834 
-1842 GSQMYLHSVA
+1842 
-1852 TKESILNA
+1852 
-1860 SDTETAE
+1860 
-1867 ISRETGKVNSGYIAS
+1867 
-1882 VLKKLLEYKTET
+1882 
-1894 GKGVSVGKKQQKRQA
+1894 
-1909 ESEAGSVPSEAQPKS
+1909 
-1924 GKDYFGLS
+1924 
-1932 LYESGQDYKGISEAH
+1932 
-1947 YRKFVAELSKL
+1947 
-1958 DGWRVNNR
+1958 
-1966 KYGRLEFRVD
+1966 
-1976 GEEVVFLRRL
+1976 
-1986 ESLYSEHAVI
+1986 
-1996 GFSVYNSRLVEKKF
+1996 
-2010 DEIEFVFNPSEPP
+2010 
-2023 KETAERLNRFIRS
+2023 
-2036 IYPVSEASVQVES
+2036 
-2049 NPESEADTHRTPE
+2049 
-2062 SVRAFSVTLPK
+2062 
-2073 LQQKRAVEHLTAD
+2073 
-2086 ALLDGGAK
+2086 
-2094 YPQLNGRTTKAGQ
+2094 
-2107 VEKTLSAGFVP
+2107 
-2118 YEEIREQTARMGK
+2118 
-2131 ERDKMFFKLHRE
+2131 
-2143 AYGEDSS
+2143 
-2150 FDYDNSDDAELKAQT
+2150 
-2165 DEALREKHPPKT
+2165 
-2177 VYLMKHK
+2177 
-2184 QSGDALPI
+2184 
-2192 TKTQFDYAVYLE
+2192 
-2204 NMPSEGLRFSRSEQ
+2204 
-2218 TKSAFENRI
+2218 
-2227 DALFG
+2227 
-2232 GAKANLKG
+2232 
-2240 VRVLDKS
+2240 
-2247 DLLDML
+2247 
-2253 GYGGMPVELN
+2253 
-2263 ESKVVL
+2263 
-2269 NRKNHPEMT
+2269 
-2278 AQQWKKV
+2278 
-2285 PEWLDNPVAVLK
+2285 
-2297 SKTHDK
+2297 
-2303 RLVFVPD
+2303 
-2310 ELIDG
+2310 
-2315 APVYLVVEP
+2315 
-2324 NSRGL
+2324 
-2329 DIHVLVN
+2329 
-2336 GYAKD
+2336 
-2341 GNPQQ
+2341 
-2346 TFRDIWRDLANGNTE
+2346 
-2361 FVDSKKARELLG
+2361 
-2373 RSGLQL
+2373 
-2379 PRLPSLNT
+2379 
-2387 SRKKILTEKNLQG
+2387 
-2400 YRKSEKTDTGQQHAE
+2400 
-2415 SIKKRLAESIGG
+2415 
-2427 LAEQVDVAAVSETA
+2427 
-2441 PDKAQMLLSERVEGW
+2441 
-2456 FDGRTG
+2456 
-2462 KITLVA
+2462 
-2468 ENLTPERAVWVA
+2468 
-2480 WHELGHRGFAAEG
+2480 
-2493 FAKYR
+2493 
-2498 EELERADGNSL
+2498 
-2509 IRRIAD
+2509 
-2515 AVQEEREGTG
+2515 
-2525 DAAASVRSAAV
+2525 
-2536 EEAVVE
+2536 EEA
-2542 LYAAQRTGDWS
+2542 RD
-2553 GIENRYGVKVG
+2553 
-2564 NGLKRGIAG
+2564 
-2573 VLARIGAVLRRV
+2573 
-2585 LQRLTGKADGAMSDA
+2585 
-2600 DVFAMLVDLH
+2600 
-2610 GNVEGAREAVSDGVK
+2610 AVSDGVLF
-2625 PSRSAM
+2625 SIYS
-2631 KDMDANIRR
+2631 DDADKVA
-2640 GRAAMNRALVEKA
+2640 RAADILTGSPVA
-2653 DVRRAMYRNDIGWI
+2653 DIESGLIKRDE
-2667 DFVWGSTGRVLPN
+2667 N
-2680 GKTKGAMGL
+2680 GKVIANAREFIRKWL
-2689 AHVIESR
+2689 AENR
-2696 MRKDGMSR
+2696 PDGIFR
-2704 DEVVGMLI
+2704 HPEV
-2712 GRVVDTIAR
+2712 
-2721 GEVLR
+2721 GEVML
-2726 TVEGGKTKRLEV
+2726 TVRGVKNSLSHFSADIHVDALPAVPYVLENSAV
-2738 SLQGNI
+2738 LEY
-2744 VQLVKSK
+2744 SK
-2751 GSNTW
+2751 DKNGDN
-2756 VLTAFDGYQTVEQ
+2756 VE
-2769 ARGATRSALRNT
+2769 NV
-2781 DPILSRD
+2781 IL
-2788 GMGASDTPNVRAKD
+2788 
-2802 ESVNTA
+2802 
-2808 DGTRFSRAEE
+2808 
-2818 RSKSE
+2818 
-2823 SLEKLR
+2823 
-2829 RAETIRIS
+2829 
-2837 GREIEA
+2837 
-2843 GDDLRQYRRRAMEYG
+2843 
-2858 KSLRGSYVN
+2858 
-2867 KDTGREISLG
+2867 
-2877 RAGITEV
+2877 
-2884 LHHDVS
+2884 
-2890 NPEHLQSIAAI
+2890 AA
-2901 PQIIEKS
+2901 P
-2908 IYIDTLPNEDK
+2908 
-2919 AKNPDIQEY
+2919 A
-2928 EYYVA
+2928 
-2933 GLNIGGTDYTVKAAI
+2933 NIGGKRHYVVVRLRKDLKSGQKPQFYVVAAQLETDAQRETALAVETRSSHDGHI
-2948 AVATTGDKYYDHK
+2948 AGGK
-2961 LTRIEKGDLLEMTSR
+2961 
-2976 LSGAEISNQSPLS
+2976 N
-2989 DIDDKRLLQIL
+2989 RLLNILHSALISVNQI
-3000 QDKDAGKGG
+3000 KSAAGNTGTVDAG

-3019 FSRAANIGASISHI
+3019 FSRAANIGAAIGHI
-3033 TGKRSDLRNALKDR
+3033 TGKKSDLRNALKDR

-3067 YGGDLDGL
+3067 YGGSLDGL

-3090 KAVTEADKVVKEW
+3090 KAVTEADKVVREW
-3103 GRLKKEN
+3103 GRLKKAD

-3149 ADGKIEKAKAVIAS
+3149 ADGKIVKAKAVIAS
-3163 ANARIARAD
+3163 ADARIARAD
-3172 AAYNKASEAAKK
+3172 AAYDKASEAAKK
-3184 AQSALLAAEEE
+3184 AQSALLAAEEK
-3195 AGREIMADEADMR
+3195 AGREILADEADMR

-3256 DEVEAQKALEGLA
+3256 DEVGAQKALEGLA

-3294 VHFGQVRDAI
+3294 AHFGQVRDAL

-3314 AEIVR
+3314 AETVR

-3348 ADGNNVNVSRA
+3348 ADGNSVNVSRA

-3416 PAQQAQLN
+3416 PAQQAELN
-3424 DTLMQLYLNS
+3424 DTLTQLYLNS

-3489 DFVDGRKYEEGFDQR
+3489 DFVDGRKYVEGFNQR

-3581 QIGLR
+3581 QIGLK

-3665 RLAKQ
+3665 RLAKR

-3761 STLLAVASMLGSD
+3761 STLLALASMLGSD

-3823 FPDIQDGLE
+3823 FPDIQDGLA

-3889 TDGQVDKSGIMVKDD
+3889 TDGQVDKSGITVKDD

-3910 AGQAV
+3910 AGQAA
-3915 GFRPSDLALKQE
+3915 GFRSSDLALKQE

-3951 KAVVEQDAAALRELR
+3951 KAVMEQDAAALRALR

-4002 GIYLPEGRSDA
+4002 GIYLSDKHSDA

>member
-1 MSDLVRYDPLEHG
+1 M
-14 QLVGGLKKYRGLTQK
+14 
-29 EAREAA
+29 
-35 DDTALTRGFNN
+35 
-46 SMRSARMA
+46 
-54 WNAFTGDDEELGQLK
+54 
-69 AEDMDYRKIQEGRK
+69 
-83 SQARRELGEAWDKG
+83 
-97 EGVGG
+97 
-102 GLSNVWGELKKDW
+102 
-115 REKGLDGVL
+115 
-124 EDVGE
+124 
-129 MGGATLEQAPNALVP
+129 
-144 LVTSTAGRAV
+144 
-154 GAIGGAFAGGLA
+154 
-166 GAGVG
+166 
-171 AIPGAVVGGHVGG
+171 
-184 LAGYALGNTLMEY
+184 
-197 GEQLDR
+197 
-203 AAEAAGVDPTD
+203 
-214 KDAMMAFID
+214 
-223 RGAPG
+223 
-228 ALKNAAVKGAV
+228 
-239 VGAVDMATM
+239 
-248 KLGGSILNMGKKAA
+248 
-262 EKAALEKMGV
+262 
-272 AAADKAVVAAA
+272 
-283 KGTPEF
+283 
-289 AALAAKE
+289 
-296 SAKGG
+296 
-301 LGGAARHTAAYA
+301 
-313 LEPASEFAGEY
+313 
-324 LGTGLAN
+324 
-331 GEWDEKGAALEAF
+331 
-344 SSLGHSAVEFV
+344 
-355 GTKAYAA
+355 
-362 MTDPL
+362 
-367 KLSAEQK
+367 
-374 ADALADAKGNIEG
+374 
-387 NRKAGK
+387 
-393 LTPEEAQALRAAVEA
+393 
-408 ALDGGVEQGGAGFD
+408 
-422 TAHHDQLYLTLQ
+422 
-434 QFVDRTKQKEAE
+434 
-446 QFFSSPADSNTPH
+446 
-459 TEELA
+459 
-464 REMEKQPDVSGIPSE
+464 
-479 DEAEFLNTGVM
+479 
-490 SDGLARQ
+490 
-497 YADIAAKYRAKPS
+497 
-510 EAMGINP
+510 
-517 DNGAISAAAALAV
+517 
-530 DSGAAVPS
+530 
-538 AVSDDVEAPSVADD
+538 
-552 VLSERSADADRGGVS
+552 
-567 SAYGNVRSGGAP
+567 
-579 RGAASVASGGS
+579 
-590 AAAAS
+590 
-595 GGIAR
+595 
-600 VAPLP
+600 
-605 AGQYFD
+605 
-611 SLDTRGRKALAKEA
+611 
-625 GFDIKGVADFGQIA
+625 
-639 EPVRQKIEEAYH
+639 
-651 ARIEA
+651 
-656 DYKAASEA
+656 
-664 KQGYLPPPVRM
+664 
-675 ADAVPVPKKGFSVP
+675 
-689 ADALNK
+689 
-695 ESRRR
+695 
-700 FDALPEGVRRHAQT
+700 
-714 VADYTADG
+714 
-722 IMRQEAGMA
+722 
-731 DMRGHYPE
+731 
-739 GLAESVRAVR
+739 
-749 AYRAEHPES
+749 
-758 ADVLDRLNR
+758 
-767 AVYGYRR
+767 
-774 NNGWNVPLL
+774 
-783 SREGER
+783 
-789 LQGVRTALPDDGA
+789 
-802 SEAVVG
+802 
-808 GGRGLPRAL
+808 
-817 PMEDKGLAQD
+817 
-827 VRQDVRQGLTQGGR
+827 
-841 GLTPDKGADANAA
+841 
-854 ALQVAPE
+854 
-861 ADVAPGLSASEN
+861 
-873 LAETD
+873 
-878 GGKGAPI
+878 
-885 AGKRPDTVLPVLNPQ
+885 LPVLNPQ
-900 VTESAVK
+900 VAESAVK

-967 GMLKDFADMAGSS
+967 GMLEEFADMAGSS

-988 GRRYLKGKEAET
+988 SRRYLKGREAET

-1036 AAADGK
+1036 AAASAGK

-1047 QSARAKDAPVAAKN
+1047 QSARAKDTPVAGKAAVAKN
-1061 AADEKPSS
+1061 AANEKPSS
-1069 DKAAESEAVVKTA
+1069 DKAAKPETLVKTA
-1082 LDNPEEAQ
+1082 LDNPQEAR

-1258 LKKLLEYKTQ
+1258 LKKLLEYKT
-1268 GGKTEDT
+1268 
-1275 PSEGARFSLDE
+1275 
-1286 SPDSAFA
+1286 
-1293 RAVDDVVGG
+1293 
-1302 KVSRGFVKMGTTP
+1302 
-1315 DVLKMLGLPDVK
+1315 
-1327 IRISAKTIEKVMGE
+1327 
-1341 YLGIAKGAHS
+1341 
-1351 HIHNLTPEAVK
+1351 
-1362 QLPGQ
+1362 
-1367 INNPVAVFKS
+1367 
-1377 STVRGGYV
+1377 
-1385 VLTELTEADKQ
+1385 
-1396 TGKDKPVVAALHLK
+1396 
-1410 TDKGGI
+1410 
-1416 EVIDVASSYGRSD
+1416 
-1429 SQLSRAFNQDLLY
+1429 
-1442 LDKTK
+1442 
-1447 ARNLNTERLQ
+1447 
-1457 LPWDFTSDFELYERN
+1457 
-1472 IKTDSDLVQY
+1472 
-1482 LKAEKQGKFDKKQE
+1482 
-1496 NAKQHAESIKKR
+1496 
-1508 LAESI
+1508 
-1513 GGLAEQVDVAA
+1513 
-1524 VSETAPDKAQMLLSE
+1524 
-1539 RVEGWFDGRTGKITL
+1539 
-1554 VAENLTPERAVWV
+1554 
-1567 AWHELGHRG
+1567 
-1576 FAAEG
+1576 
-1581 FAKYREELERA
+1581 
-1592 DGNSLIRRI
+1592 
-1601 ADAVQEEREGT
+1601 
-1612 GDAAASVR
+1612 
-1620 SAAVEEAV
+1620 
-1628 VELYAAQRT
+1628 
-1637 GDWSGIENRYGVKVG
+1637 
-1652 NGLKRGIAGVLARIG
+1652 
-1667 AVLRRVLQRLTGK
+1667 
-1680 ADGAMSDADVFA
+1680 
-1692 MLVDLHGNKAAKSK
+1692 
-1706 AVVKTAL
+1706 
-1713 DDAKEAERKA
+1713 
-1723 RVLQGE
+1723 
-1729 PVYTVKERQA
+1729 
-1739 PQGFKAL
+1739 
-1746 REWAA
+1746 
-1751 ALFEKAGGKAVN
+1751 
-1763 PEAGEILLNERSVRD
+1763 
-1778 SIAHGMNPFK
+1778 
-1788 AEAFAAIPDVISQ
+1788 
-1801 GVVIHEGVNPEN
+1801 
-1813 GTRYVY
+1813 
-1819 ISAPVEIGGKDDVVT
+1819 
-1834 LLARNTGN
+1834 
-1842 GSQMYLHSVA
+1842 
-1852 TKESILNA
+1852 
-1860 SDTETAE
+1860 
-1867 ISRETGKVNSGYIAS
+1867 
-1882 VLKKLLEYKTET
+1882 ET

-1966 KYGRLEFRVD
+1966 KYGKLEFRVD

-2036 IYPVSEASVQVES
+2036 IYPVSESSVQVES

-2143 AYGEDSS
+2143 AYGENSS
-2150 FDYDNSDDAELKAQT
+2150 FDYDNSDDAKLKAQT

-2415 SIKKRLAESIGG
+2415 SIKKRLAESIGR

-2480 WHELGHRGFAAEG
+2480 WHELGHRGFAADG

-2498 EELERADGNSL
+2498 AELERADGNSL

-2585 LQRLTGKADGAMSDA
+2585 LQRLAGKADGAMSDA
-2600 DVFAMLVDLH
+2600 DVFAMLADLH
-2610 GNVEGAREAVSDGVK
+2610 GNAEGARDAVSDGVLF
-2625 PSRSAM
+2625 SIYS
-2631 KDMDANIRR
+2631 DDADKVA
-2640 GRAAMNRALVEKA
+2640 RAADILTGSPVA
-2653 DVRRAMYRNDIGWI
+2653 DIESGLIKRDE
-2667 DFVWGSTGRVLPN
+2667 N
-2680 GKTKGAMGL
+2680 GKVIANAREFIRKWL
-2689 AHVIESR
+2689 AENR
-2696 MRKDGMSR
+2696 PDGIFR
-2704 DEVVGMLI
+2704 HPEV
-2712 GRVVDTIAR
+2712 
-2721 GEVLR
+2721 GEVML
-2726 TVEGGKTKRLEV
+2726 TVRGVKNSLSHFSADIHVDALPAVPYVLENSAV
-2738 SLQGNI
+2738 LEY
-2744 VQLVKSK
+2744 SK
-2751 GSNTW
+2751 DKNGDN
-2756 VLTAFDGYQTVEQ
+2756 VE
-2769 ARGATRSALRNT
+2769 NV
-2781 DPILSRD
+2781 IL
-2788 GMGASDTPNVRAKD
+2788 
-2802 ESVNTA
+2802 
-2808 DGTRFSRAEE
+2808 
-2818 RSKSE
+2818 
-2823 SLEKLR
+2823 
-2829 RAETIRIS
+2829 
-2837 GREIEA
+2837 
-2843 GDDLRQYRRRAMEYG
+2843 
-2858 KSLRGSYVN
+2858 
-2867 KDTGREISLG
+2867 
-2877 RAGITEV
+2877 
-2884 LHHDVS
+2884 
-2890 NPEHLQSIAAI
+2890 AA
-2901 PQIIEKS
+2901 P
-2908 IYIDTLPNEDK
+2908 
-2919 AKNPDIQEY
+2919 A
-2928 EYYVA
+2928 
-2933 GLNIGGTDYTVKAAI
+2933 NIGGKRHYVVVRLRKDLKSGQKPQFYVVAAQLETDAQRETALAVETRSSHDGHI
-2948 AVATTGDKYYDHK
+2948 AGGK
-2961 LTRIEKGDLLEMTSR
+2961 
-2976 LSGAEISNQSPLS
+2976 N
-2989 DIDDKRLLQIL
+2989 RLLNILHSALISVNQI
-3000 QDKDAGKGG
+3000 KSAAGNTGTVDAG

-3019 FSRAANIGASISHI
+3019 FSRAANIGAAIGHI
-3033 TGKRSDLRNALKDR
+3033 TGKKSDLRNALKDR

-3067 YGGDLDGL
+3067 YGGSLDGL

-3090 KAVTEADKVVKEW
+3090 KAVTEADKVVREW
-3103 GRLKKEN
+3103 GRLKKAD

-3149 ADGKIEKAKAVIAS
+3149 ADGKIVKARAVIAS
-3163 ANARIARAD
+3163 ADARIARAD

-3184 AQSALLAAEEE
+3184 AQSALLAAEEK
-3195 AGREIMADEADMR
+3195 AGREILADEADMR

-3256 DEVEAQKALEGLA
+3256 DEVGAQKALEGLA

-3294 VHFGQVRDAI
+3294 AHFGQVRDAL

-3314 AEIVR
+3314 VEIVR

-3348 ADGNNVNVSRA
+3348 ADGNSVNVSRA

-3416 PAQQAQLN
+3416 PAQQAELN
-3424 DTLMQLYLNS
+3424 DTLTQLYLNS

-3489 DFVDGRKYEEGFDQR
+3489 DFVDGRKYVEGFNQR

-3581 QIGLR
+3581 QIGLK

-3665 RLAKQ
+3665 RLAKR

-3823 FPDIQDGLE
+3823 FPDIQDGLA

-3889 TDGQVDKSGIMVKDD
+3889 TDGQVDKSGITVKDD

-3910 AGQAV
+3910 AGQAA
-3915 GFRPSDLALKQE
+3915 GFRSSDLALKQE

-3966 GVVAQW
+3966 SVVAQW

-4002 GIYLPEGRSDA
+4002 GIYLSDKHSDA

>member
-14 QLVGGLKKYRGLTQK
+14 QLVGGLKKYRGFTQK
-29 EAREAA
+29 DAWAAA
-35 DDTALTRGFNN
+35 DDTALTRGFKN

-54 WNAFTGDDEELGQLK
+54 WNDLTGDKEELGQLK

-83 SQARRELGEAWDKG
+83 SQARRELGEAWEKG

-102 GLSNVWGELKKDW
+102 GLSNVWEELKKDW

-144 LVTSTAGRAV
+144 LATSTVGGILGTLAGGNTAV
-154 GAIGGAFAGGLA
+154 GAYA
-166 GAGVG
+166 GAT
-171 AIPGAVVGGHVGG
+171 
-184 LAGYALGNTLMEY
+184 LGNTLMEY

-262 EKAALEKMGV
+262 EKAALKKMGV
-272 AAADKAVVAAA
+272 AAADKAAVVAA

-289 AALAAKE
+289 AALAKE

-301 LGGAARHTAAYA
+301 LGGAARHAAAFA

-362 MTDPL
+362 ITDPL
-367 KLSAEQK
+367 RLSAEQK

-393 LTPEEAQALRAAVEA
+393 LTLEEAQALRAAVEA

-446 QFFSSPADSNTPH
+446 QFFNSPADGNTPH
-459 TEELA
+459 AEELA

-497 YADIAAKYRAKPS
+497 YADMADKYRAKPS
-510 EAMGINP
+510 EAMGIDP
-517 DNGAISAAAALAV
+517 DDGAISAAAALAV

-538 AVSDDVEAPSVADD
+538 VPSDDVETPTVADD
-552 VLSERSADADRGGVS
+552 VLSGRSADADRGGVS

-579 RGAASVASGGS
+579 RGAASVASGGAGRS

-611 SLDTRGRKALAKEA
+611 GLDTRGRKALAKEA

-656 DYKAASEA
+656 DYQAASEA

-700 FDALPEGVRRHAQT
+700 FDALPETVRRHAQT

-731 DMRGHYPE
+731 DMRGHYPA
-739 GLAESVRAVR
+739 GLAESVRVVR

-774 NNGWNVPLL
+774 NNGWRVPLL

-817 PMEDKGLAQD
+817 PTEDKGLAQD

-841 GLTPDKGADANAA
+841 GLTPDTGADANAA
-854 ALQVAPE
+854 ALQGLPESAAVASGNAPTHRQNLQVRAHAE
-861 ADVAPGLSASEN
+861 GAAPGLSASEN

-878 GGKGAPI
+878 GGKRAPV

-900 VTESAVK
+900 VAESAVK

-947 HTNRKHIDAL
+947 HTNRQHIDAL

-967 GMLKDFADMAGSS
+967 GMLEEFADMAGSS

-988 GRRYLKGKEAET
+988 SRRYLKGKEAET

-1036 AAADGK
+1036 AAASAGK

-1047 QSARAKDAPVAAKN
+1047 QSARAKDTPVAGKAAVAKN
-1061 AADEKPSS
+1061 AANEKPSS
-1069 DKAAESEAVVKTA
+1069 DKAAKPETLVKTA
-1082 LDNPEEAQ
+1082 LDNPQEA
-1090 RKARVLQGEPVY
+1090 R
-1102 TVKERTAPRE
+1102 
-1112 NKALREWAVALF
+1112 
-1124 DKAGNKAVN
+1124 
-1133 PEIGEVA
+1133 
-1140 LTAKSVKDSLAHG
+1140 
-1153 ISPEK
+1153 
-1158 ASAFEAVPYVVE
+1158 
-1170 KGAVIVRT
+1170 
-1178 RHGRVSSYFIS
+1178 
-1189 APVEI
+1189 
-1194 EGKQD
+1194 
-1199 IVTVLVHHDV
+1199 
-1209 NKKRMYLHSV
+1209 
-1219 TTKENLLKTAL
+1219 
-1230 AGYDGDSTADAEAS
+1230 
-1244 EPRGKLYS
+1244 
-1252 GDIASV
+1252 
-1258 LKKLLEYKTQ
+1258 
-1268 GGKTEDT
+1268 
-1275 PSEGARFSLDE
+1275 
-1286 SPDSAFA
+1286 
-1293 RAVDDVVGG
+1293 
-1302 KVSRGFVKMGTTP
+1302 
-1315 DVLKMLGLPDVK
+1315 
-1327 IRISAKTIEKVMGE
+1327 
-1341 YLGIAKGAHS
+1341 
-1351 HIHNLTPEAVK
+1351 
-1362 QLPGQ
+1362 
-1367 INNPVAVFKS
+1367 
-1377 STVRGGYV
+1377 
-1385 VLTELTEADKQ
+1385 
-1396 TGKDKPVVAALHLK
+1396 
-1410 TDKGGI
+1410 
-1416 EVIDVASSYGRSD
+1416 
-1429 SQLSRAFNQDLLY
+1429 
-1442 LDKTK
+1442 
-1447 ARNLNTERLQ
+1447 
-1457 LPWDFTSDFELYERN
+1457 
-1472 IKTDSDLVQY
+1472 
-1482 LKAEKQGKFDKKQE
+1482 
-1496 NAKQHAESIKKR
+1496 
-1508 LAESI
+1508 
-1513 GGLAEQVDVAA
+1513 
-1524 VSETAPDKAQMLLSE
+1524 
-1539 RVEGWFDGRTGKITL
+1539 
-1554 VAENLTPERAVWV
+1554 
-1567 AWHELGHRG
+1567 
-1576 FAAEG
+1576 
-1581 FAKYREELERA
+1581 
-1592 DGNSLIRRI
+1592 
-1601 ADAVQEEREGT
+1601 
-1612 GDAAASVR
+1612 
-1620 SAAVEEAV
+1620 
-1628 VELYAAQRT
+1628 
-1637 GDWSGIENRYGVKVG
+1637 
-1652 NGLKRGIAGVLARIG
+1652 
-1667 AVLRRVLQRLTGK
+1667 
-1680 ADGAMSDADVFA
+1680 
-1692 MLVDLHGNKAAKSK
+1692 
-1706 AVVKTAL
+1706 
-1713 DDAKEAERKA
+1713 RKA

-1819 ISAPVEIGGKDDVVT
+1819 ISAPVEIEGKDDVVT

-1882 VLKKLLEYKTET
+1882 VLKKLLKYKTQG
-1894 GKGVSVGKKQQKRQA
+1894 GKT
-1909 ESEAGSVPSEAQPKS
+1909 E
-1924 GKDYFGLS
+1924 
-1932 LYESGQDYKGISEAH
+1932 
-1947 YRKFVAELSKL
+1947 
-1958 DGWRVNNR
+1958 
-1966 KYGRLEFRVD
+1966 
-1976 GEEVVFLRRL
+1976 
-1986 ESLYSEHAVI
+1986 
-1996 GFSVYNSRLVEKKF
+1996 
-2010 DEIEFVFNPSEPP
+2010 
-2023 KETAERLNRFIRS
+2023 
-2036 IYPVSEASVQVES
+2036 
-2049 NPESEADTHRTPE
+2049 DT
-2062 SVRAFSVTLPK
+2062 
-2073 LQQKRAVEHLTAD
+2073 
-2086 ALLDGGAK
+2086 
-2094 YPQLNGRTTKAGQ
+2094 
-2107 VEKTLSAGFVP
+2107 
-2118 YEEIREQTARMGK
+2118 
-2131 ERDKMFFKLHRE
+2131 
-2143 AYGEDSS
+2143 
-2150 FDYDNSDDAELKAQT
+2150 
-2165 DEALREKHPPKT
+2165 
-2177 VYLMKHK
+2177 
-2184 QSGDALPI
+2184 
-2192 TKTQFDYAVYLE
+2192 
-2204 NMPSEGLRFSRSEQ
+2204 PSEGLRFSRSEQ

-2415 SIKKRLAESIGG
+2415 SIKKRLAESIGR

-2480 WHELGHRGFAAEG
+2480 WHELGHRGFAADG

-2498 EELERADGNSL
+2498 AELERADGNSL

-2585 LQRLTGKADGAMSDA
+2585 LQRLAGKADGAMSDA
-2600 DVFAMLVDLH
+2600 DVFAMLADLH
-2610 GNVEGAREAVSDGVK
+2610 GNAEGARDAVSDG
-2625 PSRSAM
+2625 
-2631 KDMDANIRR
+2631 NH
-2640 GRAAMNRALVEKA
+2640 RAVMFA
-2653 DVRRAMYRNDIGWI
+2653 
-2667 DFVWGSTGRVLPN
+2667 
-2680 GKTKGAMGL
+2680 
-2689 AHVIESR
+2689 
-2696 MRKDGMSR
+2696 
-2704 DEVVGMLI
+2704 
-2712 GRVVDTIAR
+2712 
-2721 GEVLR
+2721 
-2726 TVEGGKTKRLEV
+2726 
-2738 SLQGNI
+2738 
-2744 VQLVKSK
+2744 
-2751 GSNTW
+2751 
-2756 VLTAFDGYQTVEQ
+2756 
-2769 ARGATRSALRNT
+2769 
-2781 DPILSRD
+2781 
-2788 GMGASDTPNVRAKD
+2788 
-2802 ESVNTA
+2802 
-2808 DGTRFSRAEE
+2808 RAEDGAAE

-2858 KSLRGSYVN
+2858 KSLRESYVN

-2976 LSGAEISNQSPLS
+2976 LSSAEISNQSPLS

-3019 FSRAANIGASISHI
+3019 FSRAANIGAAIGHI
-3033 TGKRSDLRNALKDR
+3033 TGKKSDLRNALKDR

-3103 GRLKKEN
+3103 GRLKKAD

-3149 ADGKIEKAKAVIAS
+3149 ADGKIVKARAVIAS
-3163 ANARIARAD
+3163 ADARIARAD
-3172 AAYNKASEAAKK
+3172 AAYDKASEAAKK
-3184 AQSALLAAEEE
+3184 AQSALLAAEEK
-3195 AGREIMADEADMR
+3195 AGREILADEADMR

-3256 DEVEAQKALEGLA
+3256 DEVGAQKALEGLA

-3294 VHFGQVRDAI
+3294 AHFGQVRDAL
-3304 AERLARAGQD
+3304 AERLARSGQD

-3348 ADGNNVNVSRA
+3348 ADGNSVNVSRA

-3416 PAQQAQLN
+3416 SAQRAQLN
-3424 DTLMQLYLNS
+3424 DTLTQLYLNS

-3489 DFVDGRKYEEGFDQR
+3489 DFVDGRKYEEGFNQR

-3550 NLSQTAMVA
+3550 NLSQTVMVA

-3581 QIGLR
+3581 QIGLK

-3823 FPDIQDGLE
+3823 FPDIQDGLA

-3889 TDGQVDKSGIMVKDD
+3889 TDGQVDKSGITVKDD

-3910 AGQAV
+3910 AGQAA
-3915 GFRPSDLALKQE
+3915 GFRSSDLALKQE

-3951 KAVVEQDAAALRELR
+3951 KAVMEQDAAALRELR
-3966 GVVAQW
+3966 SVVAQW

-3985 IMAGVRNRQRRV
+3985 IMSSVRNRQRRV

-4002 GIYLPEGRSDA
+4002 GIYLSDKHSDA

>member
-14 QLVGGLKKYRGLTQK
+14 QLVGGLKKYRGFTQK
-29 EAREAA
+29 DAWAAA
-35 DDTALTRGFNN
+35 DDTALTRGFKN

-54 WNAFTGDDEELGQLK
+54 WNDLTGDKEELGQLK

-83 SQARRELGEAWDKG
+83 SQARRELGEAWEKG

-102 GLSNVWGELKKDW
+102 GLSNVWEELKKDW

-144 LVTSTAGRAV
+144 LATTTVGGILGTLAGGNTAV
-154 GAIGGAFAGGLA
+154 GAYA
-166 GAGVG
+166 GAT
-171 AIPGAVVGGHVGG
+171 
-184 LAGYALGNTLMEY
+184 LGNTLMEY

-262 EKAALEKMGV
+262 EKAALKKMGV
-272 AAADKAVVAAA
+272 AAADKAAVAAA

-289 AALAAKE
+289 AALAKE

-301 LGGAARHTAAYA
+301 LGGAARHAAAFA

-362 MTDPL
+362 ISDPL
-367 KLSAEQK
+367 RLSAEQK

-393 LTPEEAQALRAAVEA
+393 LTPEEAQALGAAVEA

-446 QFFSSPADSNTPH
+446 QFFNSPADGNTPH
-459 TEELA
+459 AEELA

-497 YADIAAKYRAKPS
+497 YADMAAKYRAKPS
-510 EAMGINP
+510 EAMGIDP
-517 DNGAISAAAALAV
+517 DDGAISAAAALAV

-538 AVSDDVEAPSVADD
+538 VPSDDVETPTVADD
-552 VLSERSADADRGGVS
+552 VLSGRSADADRGGVS
-567 SAYGNVRSGGAP
+567 SAYGNVRSGGA
-579 RGAASVASGGS
+579 ASVASGGAGRS

-611 SLDTRGRKALAKEA
+611 GLDTRGRKALAKEA

-656 DYKAASEA
+656 DYQAASEA

-700 FDALPEGVRRHAQT
+700 FDALPETVRRHAQT

-731 DMRGHYPE
+731 DMRGHYPA
-739 GLAESVRAVR
+739 GLAESVRVVR

-774 NNGWNVPLL
+774 NNGWRVPLL

-817 PMEDKGLAQD
+817 PTEDKGLAQD

-841 GLTPDKGADANAA
+841 GLTPDTGADANAA
-854 ALQVAPE
+854 ALQGLPESAAVASGNAPTHRQNLQVRAHAE
-861 ADVAPGLSASEN
+861 GAAPGLSASEN

-878 GGKGAPI
+878 GGKRAPV

-900 VTESAVK
+900 VAESAVK

-947 HTNRKHIDAL
+947 HTNRQHIDAL

-967 GMLKDFADMAGSS
+967 GMLEEFADMAGSS

-988 GRRYLKGKEAET
+988 SRRYLKGKEAET

-1036 AAADGK
+1036 AAASAGK

-1047 QSARAKDAPVAAKN
+1047 QSARAKDTPVAGKAAVAKN
-1061 AADEKPSS
+1061 AANEKPSS
-1069 DKAAESEAVVKTA
+1069 DKAAKPETLVKTA
-1082 LDNPEEAQ
+1082 LDNPQEAR

-1102 TVKERTAPRE
+1102 TVKERTAPGE

-1124 DKAGNKAVN
+1124 D
-1133 PEIGEVA
+1133 
-1140 LTAKSVKDSLAHG
+1140 
-1153 ISPEK
+1153 
-1158 ASAFEAVPYVVE
+1158 
-1170 KGAVIVRT
+1170 
-1178 RHGRVSSYFIS
+1178 
-1189 APVEI
+1189 
-1194 EGKQD
+1194 
-1199 IVTVLVHHDV
+1199 
-1209 NKKRMYLHSV
+1209 
-1219 TTKENLLKTAL
+1219 
-1230 AGYDGDSTADAEAS
+1230 
-1244 EPRGKLYS
+1244 
-1252 GDIASV
+1252 
-1258 LKKLLEYKTQ
+1258 
-1268 GGKTEDT
+1268 
-1275 PSEGARFSLDE
+1275 
-1286 SPDSAFA
+1286 
-1293 RAVDDVVGG
+1293 
-1302 KVSRGFVKMGTTP
+1302 
-1315 DVLKMLGLPDVK
+1315 
-1327 IRISAKTIEKVMGE
+1327 
-1341 YLGIAKGAHS
+1341 
-1351 HIHNLTPEAVK
+1351 
-1362 QLPGQ
+1362 
-1367 INNPVAVFKS
+1367 
-1377 STVRGGYV
+1377 
-1385 VLTELTEADKQ
+1385 
-1396 TGKDKPVVAALHLK
+1396 
-1410 TDKGGI
+1410 
-1416 EVIDVASSYGRSD
+1416 
-1429 SQLSRAFNQDLLY
+1429 
-1442 LDKTK
+1442 
-1447 ARNLNTERLQ
+1447 
-1457 LPWDFTSDFELYERN
+1457 
-1472 IKTDSDLVQY
+1472 
-1482 LKAEKQGKFDKKQE
+1482 
-1496 NAKQHAESIKKR
+1496 
-1508 LAESI
+1508 
-1513 GGLAEQVDVAA
+1513 
-1524 VSETAPDKAQMLLSE
+1524 
-1539 RVEGWFDGRTGKITL
+1539 
-1554 VAENLTPERAVWV
+1554 
-1567 AWHELGHRG
+1567 
-1576 FAAEG
+1576 
-1581 FAKYREELERA
+1581 
-1592 DGNSLIRRI
+1592 
-1601 ADAVQEEREGT
+1601 
-1612 GDAAASVR
+1612 
-1620 SAAVEEAV
+1620 
-1628 VELYAAQRT
+1628 
-1637 GDWSGIENRYGVKVG
+1637 
-1652 NGLKRGIAGVLARIG
+1652 
-1667 AVLRRVLQRLTGK
+1667 
-1680 ADGAMSDADVFA
+1680 
-1692 MLVDLHGNKAAKSK
+1692 
-1706 AVVKTAL
+1706 
-1713 DDAKEAERKA
+1713 
-1723 RVLQGE
+1723 
-1729 PVYTVKERQA
+1729 
-1739 PQGFKAL
+1739 
-1746 REWAA
+1746 
-1751 ALFEKAGGKAVN
+1751 KAGGKAVN

-1819 ISAPVEIGGKDDVVT
+1819 ISAPVEIEGKDDVVT

-1882 VLKKLLEYKTET
+1882 VLKKLLKYKTQG
-1894 GKGVSVGKKQQKRQA
+1894 GKT
-1909 ESEAGSVPSEAQPKS
+1909 E
-1924 GKDYFGLS
+1924 
-1932 LYESGQDYKGISEAH
+1932 
-1947 YRKFVAELSKL
+1947 
-1958 DGWRVNNR
+1958 
-1966 KYGRLEFRVD
+1966 
-1976 GEEVVFLRRL
+1976 
-1986 ESLYSEHAVI
+1986 
-1996 GFSVYNSRLVEKKF
+1996 
-2010 DEIEFVFNPSEPP
+2010 
-2023 KETAERLNRFIRS
+2023 
-2036 IYPVSEASVQVES
+2036 
-2049 NPESEADTHRTPE
+2049 DT
-2062 SVRAFSVTLPK
+2062 
-2073 LQQKRAVEHLTAD
+2073 
-2086 ALLDGGAK
+2086 
-2094 YPQLNGRTTKAGQ
+2094 
-2107 VEKTLSAGFVP
+2107 
-2118 YEEIREQTARMGK
+2118 
-2131 ERDKMFFKLHRE
+2131 
-2143 AYGEDSS
+2143 
-2150 FDYDNSDDAELKAQT
+2150 
-2165 DEALREKHPPKT
+2165 
-2177 VYLMKHK
+2177 
-2184 QSGDALPI
+2184 
-2192 TKTQFDYAVYLE
+2192 
-2204 NMPSEGLRFSRSEQ
+2204 PSEGLRFSRSEQ

-2285 PEWLDNPVAVLK
+2285 PKWLDNPVAVLK

-2415 SIKKRLAESIGG
+2415 SIKKRLAESIGR

-2480 WHELGHRGFAAEG
+2480 WHELGHRGFAADG

-2498 EELERADGNSL
+2498 AELERADGNSL

-2585 LQRLTGKADGAMSDA
+2585 LQRLAGKADGAMSDA
-2600 DVFAMLVDLH
+2600 DVFAMLADLH
-2610 GNVEGAREAVSDGVK
+2610 GNAEGARDASSDGVK

-2631 KDMDANIRR
+2631 KDTDANIRR

-2667 DFVWGSTGRVLPN
+2667 DFVWGGTGRVLPN

-2696 MRKDGMSR
+2696 MRKDGMGR
-2704 DEVVGMLI
+2704 DEVVGMLTNDI
-2712 GRVVDTIAR
+2712 VEAIAR
-2721 GEVLR
+2721 GKVYKHVVNGNSERLQLR
-2726 TVEGGKTKRLEV
+2726 HNGYEANLIKNA
-2738 SLQGNI
+2738 GNNAWLI
-2744 VQLVKSK
+2744 TGYELYQNGADGV
-2751 GSNTW
+2751 G
-2756 VLTAFDGYQTVEQ
+2756 FDTSAATHTTPTP
-2769 ARGATRSALRNT
+2769 AR
-2781 DPILSRD
+2781 RD
-2788 GMGASDTPNVRAKD
+2788 VGASDTPNVRAKD

-2808 DGTRFSRAEE
+2808 DGTRNSRAAE

-2829 RAETIRIS
+2829 RAETICIS

-2976 LSGAEISNQSPLS
+2976 LSSAEISNQSPLS

-3019 FSRAANIGASISHI
+3019 FSRAANIGAAIGHI
-3033 TGKRSDLRNALKDR
+3033 TGKKSDLRNALKDR

-3090 KAVTEADKVVKEW
+3090 KAVTEADKVVREW
-3103 GRLKKEN
+3103 GRLKKAD

-3149 ADGKIEKAKAVIAS
+3149 ADGKIVKARAVIAS
-3163 ANARIARAD
+3163 ADARIARAD

-3184 AQSALLAAEEE
+3184 AQSALLAAEEK
-3195 AGREIMADEADMR
+3195 AGREILADEADMR

-3256 DEVEAQKALEGLA
+3256 DEVGAQKALEGLA

-3294 VHFGQVRDAI
+3294 AHFGQVRDAL
-3304 AERLARAGQD
+3304 AERLARSGQD

-3348 ADGNNVNVSRA
+3348 ADGNSVNVSRA

-3424 DTLMQLYLNS
+3424 DTLTQLYLNS

-3444 IHRKGVPGFSDDAR
+3444 IHRKGVPGFGDDAR

-3489 DFVDGRKYEEGFDQR
+3489 DFVDGRKYVEGFNQR

-3536 FLWMMGMSPASAIV
+3536 FLWMMGMSPALAIV

-3581 QIGLR
+3581 QIGLK

-3642 DKASWLFHHAE
+3642 DKASWLFHHTE

-3665 RLAKQ
+3665 RLAKR
-3670 AGADSEAAFE
+3670 AGADSDTAFE

-3823 FPDIQDGLE
+3823 FPDIQDGLA

-3889 TDGQVDKSGIMVKDD
+3889 TDGQVDKSGITVKDD

-3910 AGQAV
+3910 AGQAA
-3915 GFRPSDLALKQE
+3915 GFRSSDLALKQE

-3985 IMAGVRNRQRRV
+3985 IMSSVRNRQRRV

-4002 GIYLPEGRSDA
+4002 GIYLSDKHSDA

>member
-14 QLVGGLKKYRGLTQK
+14 QLVGGLKKYRGFTQK
-29 EAREAA
+29 DAWAAA
-35 DDTALTRGFNN
+35 DDTALTRGFKN

-54 WNAFTGDDEELGQLK
+54 WNDLTGDKEELGQLK

-83 SQARRELGEAWDKG
+83 SQARRELGEAWEKG

-102 GLSNVWGELKKDW
+102 GLSNVWEELKKDW

-144 LVTSTAGRAV
+144 LATTTVGGILGTLAGGNTAV
-154 GAIGGAFAGGLA
+154 GAYA
-166 GAGVG
+166 GAT
-171 AIPGAVVGGHVGG
+171 
-184 LAGYALGNTLMEY
+184 LGNTLMEY

-262 EKAALEKMGV
+262 EKAALKKMGV
-272 AAADKAVVAAA
+272 AAADKAAVAAA

-289 AALAAKE
+289 AALAKE

-301 LGGAARHTAAYA
+301 LGGAARHAAAFA

-362 MTDPL
+362 ISDPL
-367 KLSAEQK
+367 RLSAEQK

-446 QFFSSPADSNTPH
+446 QFFNSPADGNTPH
-459 TEELA
+459 AEELA

-497 YADIAAKYRAKPS
+497 YADMAAKYRAKPS
-510 EAMGINP
+510 EAMGIDP
-517 DNGAISAAAALAV
+517 DDGAISAAAALAV

-538 AVSDDVEAPSVADD
+538 VPSDDVETPTVADD
-552 VLSERSADADRGGVS
+552 VLSGRSADADRGGVS
-567 SAYGNVRSGGAP
+567 SAYGNVRSGGA
-579 RGAASVASGGS
+579 ASVASGGAGRS

-611 SLDTRGRKALAKEA
+611 GLDTRGRKALAKEA

-656 DYKAASEA
+656 DYQAASEA

-700 FDALPEGVRRHAQT
+700 FDALPETVRRHAQT
-714 VADYTADG
+714 VADYTTDG

-731 DMRGHYPE
+731 DMRGHYPA
-739 GLAESVRAVR
+739 GLAESVRVVR

-774 NNGWNVPLL
+774 NNGWRVPLL

-817 PMEDKGLAQD
+817 PTEDKGLAQD

-841 GLTPDKGADANAA
+841 GLTPDTGADANAA
-854 ALQVAPE
+854 ALQGLPESAAVASGNAPTHRQNLQVRAHAE
-861 ADVAPGLSASEN
+861 GAAPGLSASEN

-878 GGKGAPI
+878 GGKRAPV

-900 VTESAVK
+900 VAESAVK

-967 GMLKDFADMAGSS
+967 GMLEEFADMAGSS

-988 GRRYLKGKEAET
+988 SRRYLKGKEAET

-1036 AAADGK
+1036 AAASAGK

-1047 QSARAKDAPVAAKN
+1047 QSARAKDTPVAGKAAVAKN
-1061 AADEKPSS
+1061 AANEKPSS
-1069 DKAAESEAVVKTA
+1069 DKAAKPETLVKTA
-1082 LDNPEEAQ
+1082 LDNPEEA
-1090 RKARVLQGEPVY
+1090 R
-1102 TVKERTAPRE
+1102 
-1112 NKALREWAVALF
+1112 
-1124 DKAGNKAVN
+1124 
-1133 PEIGEVA
+1133 
-1140 LTAKSVKDSLAHG
+1140 
-1153 ISPEK
+1153 
-1158 ASAFEAVPYVVE
+1158 
-1170 KGAVIVRT
+1170 
-1178 RHGRVSSYFIS
+1178 
-1189 APVEI
+1189 
-1194 EGKQD
+1194 
-1199 IVTVLVHHDV
+1199 
-1209 NKKRMYLHSV
+1209 
-1219 TTKENLLKTAL
+1219 
-1230 AGYDGDSTADAEAS
+1230 
-1244 EPRGKLYS
+1244 
-1252 GDIASV
+1252 
-1258 LKKLLEYKTQ
+1258 
-1268 GGKTEDT
+1268 
-1275 PSEGARFSLDE
+1275 
-1286 SPDSAFA
+1286 
-1293 RAVDDVVGG
+1293 
-1302 KVSRGFVKMGTTP
+1302 
-1315 DVLKMLGLPDVK
+1315 
-1327 IRISAKTIEKVMGE
+1327 
-1341 YLGIAKGAHS
+1341 
-1351 HIHNLTPEAVK
+1351 
-1362 QLPGQ
+1362 
-1367 INNPVAVFKS
+1367 
-1377 STVRGGYV
+1377 
-1385 VLTELTEADKQ
+1385 
-1396 TGKDKPVVAALHLK
+1396 
-1410 TDKGGI
+1410 
-1416 EVIDVASSYGRSD
+1416 
-1429 SQLSRAFNQDLLY
+1429 
-1442 LDKTK
+1442 
-1447 ARNLNTERLQ
+1447 
-1457 LPWDFTSDFELYERN
+1457 
-1472 IKTDSDLVQY
+1472 
-1482 LKAEKQGKFDKKQE
+1482 
-1496 NAKQHAESIKKR
+1496 
-1508 LAESI
+1508 
-1513 GGLAEQVDVAA
+1513 
-1524 VSETAPDKAQMLLSE
+1524 
-1539 RVEGWFDGRTGKITL
+1539 
-1554 VAENLTPERAVWV
+1554 
-1567 AWHELGHRG
+1567 
-1576 FAAEG
+1576 
-1581 FAKYREELERA
+1581 
-1592 DGNSLIRRI
+1592 
-1601 ADAVQEEREGT
+1601 
-1612 GDAAASVR
+1612 
-1620 SAAVEEAV
+1620 
-1628 VELYAAQRT
+1628 
-1637 GDWSGIENRYGVKVG
+1637 
-1652 NGLKRGIAGVLARIG
+1652 
-1667 AVLRRVLQRLTGK
+1667 
-1680 ADGAMSDADVFA
+1680 
-1692 MLVDLHGNKAAKSK
+1692 
-1706 AVVKTAL
+1706 
-1713 DDAKEAERKA
+1713 RKA

-1819 ISAPVEIGGKDDVVT
+1819 ISAPVEIEGKDDVVT

-1882 VLKKLLEYKTET
+1882 VLKKLLKYKTQG
-1894 GKGVSVGKKQQKRQA
+1894 GKT
-1909 ESEAGSVPSEAQPKS
+1909 E
-1924 GKDYFGLS
+1924 
-1932 LYESGQDYKGISEAH
+1932 
-1947 YRKFVAELSKL
+1947 
-1958 DGWRVNNR
+1958 
-1966 KYGRLEFRVD
+1966 
-1976 GEEVVFLRRL
+1976 
-1986 ESLYSEHAVI
+1986 
-1996 GFSVYNSRLVEKKF
+1996 
-2010 DEIEFVFNPSEPP
+2010 
-2023 KETAERLNRFIRS
+2023 
-2036 IYPVSEASVQVES
+2036 
-2049 NPESEADTHRTPE
+2049 DT
-2062 SVRAFSVTLPK
+2062 
-2073 LQQKRAVEHLTAD
+2073 
-2086 ALLDGGAK
+2086 
-2094 YPQLNGRTTKAGQ
+2094 
-2107 VEKTLSAGFVP
+2107 
-2118 YEEIREQTARMGK
+2118 
-2131 ERDKMFFKLHRE
+2131 
-2143 AYGEDSS
+2143 
-2150 FDYDNSDDAELKAQT
+2150 
-2165 DEALREKHPPKT
+2165 
-2177 VYLMKHK
+2177 
-2184 QSGDALPI
+2184 
-2192 TKTQFDYAVYLE
+2192 
-2204 NMPSEGLRFSRSEQ
+2204 PSEGLRFSIRFSLDESPD
-2218 TKSAFENRI
+2218 SAFARAVDDVTGGKVPAGFISLGTTPDVWKLVGLPDGKVRI
-2227 DALFG
+2227 SGGVIDKAMNGKHAVTAEALKDLPRHLNSPIAVFKSSASSSNPDG
-2232 GAKANLKG
+2232 YVVLTELVEREKGKDKPIIAALNLGRAKNGLELLDISSVYGRNNGQLTRAFNQDLLY
-2240 VRVLDKS
+2240 LDKAKGRHFLTTRPLQLHWDITSDADLVGRNIKTDS
-2247 DLLDML
+2247 DL
-2253 GYGGMPVELN
+2253 
-2263 ESKVVL
+2263 
-2269 NRKNHPEMT
+2269 
-2278 AQQWKKV
+2278 AQYSSAKKQV
-2285 PEWLDNPVAVLK
+2285 SV
-2297 SKTHDK
+2297 DK
-2303 RLVFVPD
+2303 AQRM
-2310 ELIDG
+2310 
-2315 APVYLVVEP
+2315 
-2324 NSRGL
+2324 
-2329 DIHVLVN
+2329 
-2336 GYAKD
+2336 
-2341 GNPQQ
+2341 
-2346 TFRDIWRDLANGNTE
+2346 
-2361 FVDSKKARELLG
+2361 AR
-2373 RSGLQL
+2373 
-2379 PRLPSLNT
+2379 
-2387 SRKKILTEKNLQG
+2387 
-2400 YRKSEKTDTGQQHAE
+2400 QHAE
-2415 SIKKRLAESIGG
+2415 SIKKRLAESIGR
-2427 LAEQVDVAAVSETA
+2427 LAEQVDVVAVSETA

-2480 WHELGHRGFAAEG
+2480 WHELGHRGFAADG

-2498 EELERADGNSL
+2498 AELERADGNSL

-2585 LQRLTGKADGAMSDA
+2585 LQRLAGKADGAMSDA
-2600 DVFAMLVDLH
+2600 DVFAMLADLH
-2610 GNVEGAREAVSDGVK
+2610 GNAEEARDAVSDGVLF
-2625 PSRSAM
+2625 SIYS
-2631 KDMDANIRR
+2631 DDADKVA
-2640 GRAAMNRALVEKA
+2640 RAADILTGSPVA
-2653 DVRRAMYRNDIGWI
+2653 DIESGLIKRDE
-2667 DFVWGSTGRVLPN
+2667 N
-2680 GKTKGAMGL
+2680 GKVIANAREFIRKWL
-2689 AHVIESR
+2689 AENR
-2696 MRKDGMSR
+2696 PDGIFR
-2704 DEVVGMLI
+2704 HPEV
-2712 GRVVDTIAR
+2712 
-2721 GEVLR
+2721 GEVML
-2726 TVEGGKTKRLEV
+2726 TVRGVKNSLSHFSADIHVDALPAVPYVLENSAV
-2738 SLQGNI
+2738 LEY
-2744 VQLVKSK
+2744 SK
-2751 GSNTW
+2751 DKNGDN
-2756 VLTAFDGYQTVEQ
+2756 VE
-2769 ARGATRSALRNT
+2769 NV
-2781 DPILSRD
+2781 IL
-2788 GMGASDTPNVRAKD
+2788 
-2802 ESVNTA
+2802 
-2808 DGTRFSRAEE
+2808 
-2818 RSKSE
+2818 
-2823 SLEKLR
+2823 
-2829 RAETIRIS
+2829 
-2837 GREIEA
+2837 
-2843 GDDLRQYRRRAMEYG
+2843 
-2858 KSLRGSYVN
+2858 
-2867 KDTGREISLG
+2867 
-2877 RAGITEV
+2877 
-2884 LHHDVS
+2884 
-2890 NPEHLQSIAAI
+2890 AA
-2901 PQIIEKS
+2901 P
-2908 IYIDTLPNEDK
+2908 
-2919 AKNPDIQEY
+2919 A
-2928 EYYVA
+2928 
-2933 GLNIGGTDYTVKAAI
+2933 NIGGKRHYVVVRLRKDLKSGQKPQFYVVAAQLETDAQRETALAVETRSSHDGHI
-2948 AVATTGDKYYDHK
+2948 AGGK
-2961 LTRIEKGDLLEMTSR
+2961 
-2976 LSGAEISNQSPLS
+2976 N
-2989 DIDDKRLLQIL
+2989 RLLNILHSALISVNQI
-3000 QDKDAGKGG
+3000 KSAAGNTGTVDAG

-3019 FSRAANIGASISHI
+3019 FSRAANIGAAIGHI
-3033 TGKRSDLRNALKDR
+3033 TGKKSDLRNALKDR

-3067 YGGDLDGL
+3067 YGGSLDGL

-3090 KAVTEADKVVKEW
+3090 KAVTEADKVVREW
-3103 GRLKKEN
+3103 GRLKKAD

-3149 ADGKIEKAKAVIAS
+3149 ADGKIVKAKAVIAS
-3163 ANARIARAD
+3163 ADARIARAD
-3172 AAYNKASEAAKK
+3172 AAYDKASEAAKK
-3184 AQSALLAAEEE
+3184 AQSALLAAEEK
-3195 AGREIMADEADMR
+3195 AGREILADEADMR

-3256 DEVEAQKALEGLA
+3256 DEVGAQKALEGLA

-3294 VHFGQVRDAI
+3294 AHFGQVRDAL

-3314 AEIVR
+3314 AETVR

-3348 ADGNNVNVSRA
+3348 ADGNSVNVSRA

-3416 PAQQAQLN
+3416 SAQRAQLN
-3424 DTLMQLYLNS
+3424 DTLTQLYLNS

-3489 DFVDGRKYEEGFDQR
+3489 DFVDGRKYEEGFNQR

-3581 QIGLR
+3581 QIGLK

-3665 RLAKQ
+3665 RLAKR

-3823 FPDIQDGLE
+3823 FPDIQDGLA

-3889 TDGQVDKSGIMVKDD
+3889 TDGQVDKSGITVKDD

-3910 AGQAV
+3910 AGQAA
-3915 GFRPSDLALKQE
+3915 GFRSSDLALKQE

-3951 KAVVEQDAAALRELR
+3951 KAVMEQDAAALRALR

-4002 GIYLPEGRSDA
+4002 GIYLSDKHSDA

>member
-14 QLVGGLKKYRGLTQK
+14 QLVGGLKKYRGFTQK
-29 EAREAA
+29 DAWAAA
-35 DDTALTRGFNN
+35 DDTALTRGFKN

-54 WNAFTGDDEELGQLK
+54 WNDLTGDKEELGQLK

-83 SQARRELGEAWDKG
+83 SQARRELGEAWEKG

-102 GLSNVWGELKKDW
+102 GLSNVWEELKKDW

-144 LVTSTAGRAV
+144 LATTTVGGILGTLAGGNTAV
-154 GAIGGAFAGGLA
+154 GAYA
-166 GAGVG
+166 GAT
-171 AIPGAVVGGHVGG
+171 
-184 LAGYALGNTLMEY
+184 LGNTLMEY

-262 EKAALEKMGV
+262 EKAALKKMGV
-272 AAADKAVVAAA
+272 AAADKAADKAAVAAA

-289 AALAAKE
+289 AALAKE

-301 LGGAARHTAAYA
+301 LGGAARHAAAFA

-362 MTDPL
+362 ISDPL
-367 KLSAEQK
+367 RLSAEQK

-446 QFFSSPADSNTPH
+446 QFFNSPADGNTPH
-459 TEELA
+459 AEELA

-497 YADIAAKYRAKPS
+497 YADMAAKYRAKPS
-510 EAMGINP
+510 EAMGIDP
-517 DNGAISAAAALAV
+517 DDGAISAAAALAV

-538 AVSDDVEAPSVADD
+538 VPSDDVETPTVADD
-552 VLSERSADADRGGVS
+552 VLSGRSADADRGGVS

-579 RGAASVASGGS
+579 RGAASVASGGAGRS

-611 SLDTRGRKALAKEA
+611 GLDTRGRKALAKEA

-656 DYKAASEA
+656 DYQAASEA

-700 FDALPEGVRRHAQT
+700 FDALPETVRRHAQT

-731 DMRGHYPE
+731 DMRGHYPA
-739 GLAESVRAVR
+739 GLAESVRVVR

-774 NNGWNVPLL
+774 NNGWRVPLL

-817 PMEDKGLAQD
+817 PTEDKGLAQD

-841 GLTPDKGADANAA
+841 GLTPDTGADANAA
-854 ALQVAPE
+854 ALQGLPESAAVASGNAPTHRQNLQVRAHAE
-861 ADVAPGLSASEN
+861 GAAPGLSASEN

-878 GGKGAPI
+878 GGKRAPV

-900 VTESAVK
+900 VAESAVK

-947 HTNRKHIDAL
+947 HTNRQHIDAL

-967 GMLKDFADMAGSS
+967 GMLEEFADMAGSS

-988 GRRYLKGKEAET
+988 SRRYLKGKEAET

-1036 AAADGK
+1036 AAASAGK

-1047 QSARAKDAPVAAKN
+1047 QSARAKDTPVAGKAAVAKN
-1061 AADEKPSS
+1061 AANEKPSS
-1069 DKAAESEAVVKTA
+1069 DKAAKPETLVKTA
-1082 LDNPEEAQ
+1082 LDNPQEA
-1090 RKARVLQGEPVY
+1090 R
-1102 TVKERTAPRE
+1102 
-1112 NKALREWAVALF
+1112 
-1124 DKAGNKAVN
+1124 
-1133 PEIGEVA
+1133 
-1140 LTAKSVKDSLAHG
+1140 
-1153 ISPEK
+1153 
-1158 ASAFEAVPYVVE
+1158 
-1170 KGAVIVRT
+1170 
-1178 RHGRVSSYFIS
+1178 
-1189 APVEI
+1189 
-1194 EGKQD
+1194 
-1199 IVTVLVHHDV
+1199 
-1209 NKKRMYLHSV
+1209 
-1219 TTKENLLKTAL
+1219 
-1230 AGYDGDSTADAEAS
+1230 
-1244 EPRGKLYS
+1244 
-1252 GDIASV
+1252 
-1258 LKKLLEYKTQ
+1258 
-1268 GGKTEDT
+1268 
-1275 PSEGARFSLDE
+1275 
-1286 SPDSAFA
+1286 
-1293 RAVDDVVGG
+1293 
-1302 KVSRGFVKMGTTP
+1302 
-1315 DVLKMLGLPDVK
+1315 
-1327 IRISAKTIEKVMGE
+1327 
-1341 YLGIAKGAHS
+1341 
-1351 HIHNLTPEAVK
+1351 
-1362 QLPGQ
+1362 
-1367 INNPVAVFKS
+1367 
-1377 STVRGGYV
+1377 
-1385 VLTELTEADKQ
+1385 
-1396 TGKDKPVVAALHLK
+1396 
-1410 TDKGGI
+1410 
-1416 EVIDVASSYGRSD
+1416 
-1429 SQLSRAFNQDLLY
+1429 
-1442 LDKTK
+1442 
-1447 ARNLNTERLQ
+1447 
-1457 LPWDFTSDFELYERN
+1457 
-1472 IKTDSDLVQY
+1472 
-1482 LKAEKQGKFDKKQE
+1482 
-1496 NAKQHAESIKKR
+1496 
-1508 LAESI
+1508 
-1513 GGLAEQVDVAA
+1513 
-1524 VSETAPDKAQMLLSE
+1524 
-1539 RVEGWFDGRTGKITL
+1539 
-1554 VAENLTPERAVWV
+1554 
-1567 AWHELGHRG
+1567 
-1576 FAAEG
+1576 
-1581 FAKYREELERA
+1581 
-1592 DGNSLIRRI
+1592 
-1601 ADAVQEEREGT
+1601 
-1612 GDAAASVR
+1612 
-1620 SAAVEEAV
+1620 
-1628 VELYAAQRT
+1628 
-1637 GDWSGIENRYGVKVG
+1637 
-1652 NGLKRGIAGVLARIG
+1652 
-1667 AVLRRVLQRLTGK
+1667 
-1680 ADGAMSDADVFA
+1680 
-1692 MLVDLHGNKAAKSK
+1692 
-1706 AVVKTAL
+1706 
-1713 DDAKEAERKA
+1713 RKA

-1819 ISAPVEIGGKDDVVT
+1819 ISAPVEIEGKDDVVT

-1882 VLKKLLEYKTET
+1882 VLKKLLKYKTQG
-1894 GKGVSVGKKQQKRQA
+1894 GKT
-1909 ESEAGSVPSEAQPKS
+1909 E
-1924 GKDYFGLS
+1924 
-1932 LYESGQDYKGISEAH
+1932 
-1947 YRKFVAELSKL
+1947 
-1958 DGWRVNNR
+1958 
-1966 KYGRLEFRVD
+1966 
-1976 GEEVVFLRRL
+1976 
-1986 ESLYSEHAVI
+1986 
-1996 GFSVYNSRLVEKKF
+1996 
-2010 DEIEFVFNPSEPP
+2010 
-2023 KETAERLNRFIRS
+2023 
-2036 IYPVSEASVQVES
+2036 
-2049 NPESEADTHRTPE
+2049 DT
-2062 SVRAFSVTLPK
+2062 
-2073 LQQKRAVEHLTAD
+2073 
-2086 ALLDGGAK
+2086 
-2094 YPQLNGRTTKAGQ
+2094 
-2107 VEKTLSAGFVP
+2107 
-2118 YEEIREQTARMGK
+2118 
-2131 ERDKMFFKLHRE
+2131 
-2143 AYGEDSS
+2143 
-2150 FDYDNSDDAELKAQT
+2150 
-2165 DEALREKHPPKT
+2165 
-2177 VYLMKHK
+2177 
-2184 QSGDALPI
+2184 
-2192 TKTQFDYAVYLE
+2192 
-2204 NMPSEGLRFSRSEQ
+2204 PSEGLRFSIRFSLDESPD
-2218 TKSAFENRI
+2218 SAFARAVDDVTGGKVPAGFISLGTTPDVWKLVGLPDGKVRI
-2227 DALFG
+2227 SGGVIDKAMNGKHAVTAEALKDLPRHLNSPIAVFKSSASSSNPDG
-2232 GAKANLKG
+2232 YVVLTELVEREKGKDKPIIAALNLGRAKNGLELLDISSVYGRNNGQLTRAFNQDLLY
-2240 VRVLDKS
+2240 LDKAKGRHFLTTRPLQLHWDITSDADLVGRNIKTDS
-2247 DLLDML
+2247 DL
-2253 GYGGMPVELN
+2253 
-2263 ESKVVL
+2263 
-2269 NRKNHPEMT
+2269 
-2278 AQQWKKV
+2278 AQYSSAKKQV
-2285 PEWLDNPVAVLK
+2285 SV
-2297 SKTHDK
+2297 DK
-2303 RLVFVPD
+2303 AQRM
-2310 ELIDG
+2310 
-2315 APVYLVVEP
+2315 
-2324 NSRGL
+2324 
-2329 DIHVLVN
+2329 
-2336 GYAKD
+2336 
-2341 GNPQQ
+2341 
-2346 TFRDIWRDLANGNTE
+2346 
-2361 FVDSKKARELLG
+2361 AR
-2373 RSGLQL
+2373 
-2379 PRLPSLNT
+2379 
-2387 SRKKILTEKNLQG
+2387 
-2400 YRKSEKTDTGQQHAE
+2400 QHAE
-2415 SIKKRLAESIGG
+2415 SIKKRLAESIGR

-2480 WHELGHRGFAAEG
+2480 WHELGHRGFAADG

-2498 EELERADGNSL
+2498 AELERADGNSL

-2585 LQRLTGKADGAMSDA
+2585 LQRLAGKADGAMSDA
-2600 DVFAMLVDLH
+2600 DVFAMLADLH
-2610 GNVEGAREAVSDGVK
+2610 GNAEGARDAVSDGVLF
-2625 PSRSAM
+2625 SIYS
-2631 KDMDANIRR
+2631 DDADKVA
-2640 GRAAMNRALVEKA
+2640 RAADILTGSPVA
-2653 DVRRAMYRNDIGWI
+2653 DIESGLIKRDE
-2667 DFVWGSTGRVLPN
+2667 N
-2680 GKTKGAMGL
+2680 GKVIANAREFIRKWL
-2689 AHVIESR
+2689 AENR
-2696 MRKDGMSR
+2696 PDGIFR
-2704 DEVVGMLI
+2704 HPEV
-2712 GRVVDTIAR
+2712 
-2721 GEVLR
+2721 GEVML
-2726 TVEGGKTKRLEV
+2726 TVRGVKNSLSHFSADIHVDALPAVPYVLENSAV
-2738 SLQGNI
+2738 LEY
-2744 VQLVKSK
+2744 SK
-2751 GSNTW
+2751 DKNGDN
-2756 VLTAFDGYQTVEQ
+2756 VE
-2769 ARGATRSALRNT
+2769 NV
-2781 DPILSRD
+2781 IL
-2788 GMGASDTPNVRAKD
+2788 
-2802 ESVNTA
+2802 
-2808 DGTRFSRAEE
+2808 
-2818 RSKSE
+2818 
-2823 SLEKLR
+2823 
-2829 RAETIRIS
+2829 
-2837 GREIEA
+2837 
-2843 GDDLRQYRRRAMEYG
+2843 
-2858 KSLRGSYVN
+2858 
-2867 KDTGREISLG
+2867 
-2877 RAGITEV
+2877 
-2884 LHHDVS
+2884 
-2890 NPEHLQSIAAI
+2890 AA
-2901 PQIIEKS
+2901 P
-2908 IYIDTLPNEDK
+2908 
-2919 AKNPDIQEY
+2919 A
-2928 EYYVA
+2928 
-2933 GLNIGGTDYTVKAAI
+2933 NIGGKRHYVVVRLRKDLKSGQKPQFYVVAAQLETDAQRETALAVETRSSHDGHI
-2948 AVATTGDKYYDHK
+2948 AGGK
-2961 LTRIEKGDLLEMTSR
+2961 
-2976 LSGAEISNQSPLS
+2976 N
-2989 DIDDKRLLQIL
+2989 RLLNILHSALISVNQI
-3000 QDKDAGKGG
+3000 KSAAGNTGTVDAG

-3019 FSRAANIGASISHI
+3019 FSRAANIGAAIGHI
-3033 TGKRSDLRNALKDR
+3033 TGKKSDLRNALKDR

-3090 KAVTEADKVVKEW
+3090 KAVTEADKVVREW
-3103 GRLKKEN
+3103 GRLKKAD

-3149 ADGKIEKAKAVIAS
+3149 ADGKIVKARAVIAS
-3163 ANARIARAD
+3163 ADARIARAD

-3184 AQSALLAAEEE
+3184 AQSALLAAEEK
-3195 AGREIMADEADMR
+3195 AGREILADEADMR

-3220 RALRHAEADVM
+3220 RALRHAQADVM

-3256 DEVEAQKALEGLA
+3256 DEVGAQKALEGLA

-3294 VHFGQVRDAI
+3294 AHFGQVRDAL

-3314 AEIVR
+3314 AETVR

-3348 ADGNNVNVSRA
+3348 ADGNSVNVSRA

-3416 PAQQAQLN
+3416 SAQRAQLN
-3424 DTLMQLYLNS
+3424 DTLTQLYLNS

-3489 DFVDGRKYEEGFDQR
+3489 DFVDGRKYEEGFNQR

-3581 QIGLR
+3581 QIGLK

-3665 RLAKQ
+3665 RLAKR

-3816 LGLNQLI
+3816 LGLNQLV
-3823 FPDIQDGLE
+3823 FPDIQDGLA

-3889 TDGQVDKSGIMVKDD
+3889 TDGQVDKSGITVKDD

-3910 AGQAV
+3910 AGQAA
-3915 GFRPSDLALKQE
+3915 GFRSSDLALKQE

-3951 KAVVEQDAAALRELR
+3951 KAVVEQDAAALRALR

-3985 IMAGVRNRQRRV
+3985 IMSSVRNRQRRV

-4002 GIYLPEGRSDA
+4002 GIYLSDKHSDA

>member
-14 QLVGGLKKYRGLTQK
+14 QLVGGLKKYYGLTQK

-54 WNAFTGDDEELGQLK
+54 WNDFTGDKEELGQLK

-102 GLSNVWGELKKDW
+102 GLSNVWEELKKDW

-144 LVTSTAGRAV
+144 IATTTVGGILGTLAGGNTAV
-154 GAIGGAFAGGLA
+154 GAYA
-166 GAGVG
+166 GAT
-171 AIPGAVVGGHVGG
+171 
-184 LAGYALGNTLMEY
+184 LGNTLMEY

-272 AAADKAVVAAA
+272 AAADKAAVAAA

-313 LEPASEFAGEY
+313 LDMAGEGAGEY

-538 AVSDDVEAPSVADD
+538 AVSDDVETPQVADD
-552 VLSERSADADRGGVS
+552 VPSERAAGADRGGVS

-802 SEAVVG
+802 SKAVVG

-1042 SAGKA
+1042 PAGKV
-1047 QSARAKDAPVAAKN
+1047 QSARAKDAPVAGKAAVAKN
-1061 AADEKPSS
+1061 AANEKPSS

-1140 LTAKSVKDSLAHG
+1140 LTERSVKDSMAHG
-1153 ISPEK
+1153 MNPGK
-1158 ASAFEAVPYVVE
+1158 AMAFEAVPT
-1170 KGAVIVRT
+1170 VIGQGVLVASAE
-1178 RHGRVSSYFIS
+1178 HGRMTSYFIS
-1189 APVEI
+1189 APVMI
-1194 EGKQD
+1194 EGVEN
-1199 IVTVLVHHDV
+1199 IVTVLVRKDM
-1209 NKKRMYLHSV
+1209 NKKAMYLHSV
-1219 TTKENLLKTAL
+1219 TAKEKVLNA
-1230 AGYDGDSTADAEAS
+1230 AVNESAADTEVS
-1244 EPRGKLYS
+1244 EPHGKLQS
-1252 GDIASV
+1252 GRVASV

-1268 GGKTEDT
+1268 GGKTENA
-1275 PSEGARFSLDE
+1275 PSEGLRFSLDE

-1293 RAVDDVVGG
+1293 RVVDDVTGG
-1302 KVSRGFVKMGTTP
+1302 KVPAGFISLGTTP
-1315 DVLKMLGLPDVK
+1315 DVWKLVGLPDGKV
-1327 IRISAKTIEKVMGE
+1327 RISGGVIDKAMNGK
-1341 YLGIAKGAHS
+1341 HS
-1351 HIHNLTPEAVK
+1351 VTAEALK
-1362 QLPGQ
+1362 DLPRHLNSP
-1367 INNPVAVFKS
+1367 IAVFKS
-1377 STVRGGYV
+1377 SASSSNPDGYV
-1385 VLTELTEADKQ
+1385 VLTELVEREKD
-1396 TGKDKPVVAALHLK
+1396 KDKPIIAALNLGRAK
-1410 TDKGGI
+1410 NGLELLDI
-1416 EVIDVASSYGRSD
+1416 SSVYGRNNG
-1429 SQLSRAFNQDLLY
+1429 QLTRAFNQDLLY
-1442 LDKTK
+1442 LDKAKGRHFLTT
-1447 ARNLNTERLQ
+1447 RPLQ
-1457 LPWDFTSDFELYERN
+1457 LHWDITSDTDLVKRN
-1472 IKTDSDLVQY
+1472 IKTDSDLAQY
-1482 LKAEKQGKFDKKQE
+1482 SSAKKQVPVDKVQRM
-1496 NAKQHAESIKKR
+1496 ARQHAENIKKR

-1513 GGLAEQVDVAA
+1513 GRLAEQVDVAA

-1620 SAAVEEAV
+1620 SVAVEEAI

-1637 GDWSGIENRYGVKVG
+1637 GDWSGIENRYGVK
-1652 NGLKRGIAGVLARIG
+1652 A
-1667 AVLRRVLQRLTGK
+1667 
-1680 ADGAMSDADVFA
+1680 
-1692 MLVDLHGNKAAKSK
+1692 
-1706 AVVKTAL
+1706 
-1713 DDAKEAERKA
+1713 
-1723 RVLQGE
+1723 
-1729 PVYTVKERQA
+1729 
-1739 PQGFKAL
+1739 
-1746 REWAA
+1746 
-1751 ALFEKAGGKAVN
+1751 
-1763 PEAGEILLNERSVRD
+1763 
-1778 SIAHGMNPFK
+1778 
-1788 AEAFAAIPDVISQ
+1788 
-1801 GVVIHEGVNPEN
+1801 
-1813 GTRYVY
+1813 
-1819 ISAPVEIGGKDDVVT
+1819 
-1834 LLARNTGN
+1834 
-1842 GSQMYLHSVA
+1842 
-1852 TKESILNA
+1852 
-1860 SDTETAE
+1860 
-1867 ISRETGKVNSGYIAS
+1867 
-1882 VLKKLLEYKTET
+1882 
-1894 GKGVSVGKKQQKRQA
+1894 
-1909 ESEAGSVPSEAQPKS
+1909 
-1924 GKDYFGLS
+1924 
-1932 LYESGQDYKGISEAH
+1932 
-1947 YRKFVAELSKL
+1947 
-1958 DGWRVNNR
+1958 
-1966 KYGRLEFRVD
+1966 
-1976 GEEVVFLRRL
+1976 
-1986 ESLYSEHAVI
+1986 
-1996 GFSVYNSRLVEKKF
+1996 
-2010 DEIEFVFNPSEPP
+2010 
-2023 KETAERLNRFIRS
+2023 
-2036 IYPVSEASVQVES
+2036 
-2049 NPESEADTHRTPE
+2049 
-2062 SVRAFSVTLPK
+2062 
-2073 LQQKRAVEHLTAD
+2073 
-2086 ALLDGGAK
+2086 
-2094 YPQLNGRTTKAGQ
+2094 
-2107 VEKTLSAGFVP
+2107 
-2118 YEEIREQTARMGK
+2118 
-2131 ERDKMFFKLHRE
+2131 
-2143 AYGEDSS
+2143 
-2150 FDYDNSDDAELKAQT
+2150 
-2165 DEALREKHPPKT
+2165 
-2177 VYLMKHK
+2177 
-2184 QSGDALPI
+2184 
-2192 TKTQFDYAVYLE
+2192 
-2204 NMPSEGLRFSRSEQ
+2204 
-2218 TKSAFENRI
+2218 
-2227 DALFG
+2227 
-2232 GAKANLKG
+2232 
-2240 VRVLDKS
+2240 
-2247 DLLDML
+2247 
-2253 GYGGMPVELN
+2253 
-2263 ESKVVL
+2263 
-2269 NRKNHPEMT
+2269 
-2278 AQQWKKV
+2278 
-2285 PEWLDNPVAVLK
+2285 
-2297 SKTHDK
+2297 
-2303 RLVFVPD
+2303 
-2310 ELIDG
+2310 
-2315 APVYLVVEP
+2315 
-2324 NSRGL
+2324 
-2329 DIHVLVN
+2329 
-2336 GYAKD
+2336 
-2341 GNPQQ
+2341 
-2346 TFRDIWRDLANGNTE
+2346 
-2361 FVDSKKARELLG
+2361 
-2373 RSGLQL
+2373 
-2379 PRLPSLNT
+2379 
-2387 SRKKILTEKNLQG
+2387 
-2400 YRKSEKTDTGQQHAE
+2400 
-2415 SIKKRLAESIGG
+2415 
-2427 LAEQVDVAAVSETA
+2427 
-2441 PDKAQMLLSERVEGW
+2441 
-2456 FDGRTG
+2456 
-2462 KITLVA
+2462 
-2468 ENLTPERAVWVA
+2468 
-2480 WHELGHRGFAAEG
+2480 
-2493 FAKYR
+2493 
-2498 EELERADGNSL
+2498 
-2509 IRRIAD
+2509 
-2515 AVQEEREGTG
+2515 
-2525 DAAASVRSAAV
+2525 
-2536 EEAVVE
+2536 
-2542 LYAAQRTGDWS
+2542 
-2553 GIENRYGVKVG
+2553 G

-2933 GLNIGGTDYTVKAAI
+2933 GLNIGGADYTVKAAI

-3019 FSRAANIGASISHI
+3019 FSRAANIGAAISHI

-3067 YGGDLDGL
+3067 YGGSLDGL

-3090 KAVTEADKVVKEW
+3090 KAVTEADKVVREW
-3103 GRLKKEN
+3103 GRLKKED

-3123 AKVDADPLMRGDA
+3123 AKVDADPLMRKDA
-3136 QKRLDGIRTALDI
+3136 EKRLDGIRTALDI
-3149 ADGKIEKAKAVIAS
+3149 ADGKIGKAKAVIAS

-3172 AAYNKASEAAKK
+3172 AAYNKASESAKK
-3184 AQSALLAAEEE
+3184 AESALLAAEEKT
-3195 AGREIMADEADMR
+3195 GREILADEADMR

-3256 DEVEAQKALEGLA
+3256 DEFEAQKALEGLA

-3304 AERLARAGQD
+3304 AERLARSGQD

>member
-14 QLVGGLKKYRGLTQK
+14 QLVGGLKKYRGFTQK
-29 EAREAA
+29 DAWAAA
-35 DDTALTRGFNN
+35 DDTALTRGFKN

-54 WNAFTGDDEELGQLK
+54 WNDLTGDKEELGQLK

-83 SQARRELGEAWDKG
+83 SQARRELGEAWEKG

-102 GLSNVWGELKKDW
+102 GLSNVWEELKKDW

-144 LVTSTAGRAV
+144 LATTTVGGILGTLAGGNTAV
-154 GAIGGAFAGGLA
+154 GAYA
-166 GAGVG
+166 GAT
-171 AIPGAVVGGHVGG
+171 
-184 LAGYALGNTLMEY
+184 LGNTLMEY

-262 EKAALEKMGV
+262 EKAALKKMGV
-272 AAADKAVVAAA
+272 AAADKAAVAAA

-289 AALAAKE
+289 AALAKE

-301 LGGAARHTAAYA
+301 LGGAARHAAAFA

-362 MTDPL
+362 ISDPL
-367 KLSAEQK
+367 RLSAEQK

-393 LTPEEAQALRAAVEA
+393 LTPEEAQALGAAVEA

-446 QFFSSPADSNTPH
+446 QFFNSPADGNTPH
-459 TEELA
+459 AEELA

-497 YADIAAKYRAKPS
+497 YADMAAKYRAKPS
-510 EAMGINP
+510 EAMGIDP
-517 DNGAISAAAALAV
+517 DDGAISAAAALAV

-538 AVSDDVEAPSVADD
+538 VPSDDVETPTVADD
-552 VLSERSADADRGGVS
+552 VLSGRSADADRGGVS
-567 SAYGNVRSGGAP
+567 SAYGNVRSGGA
-579 RGAASVASGGS
+579 ASVASGGAGRS

-611 SLDTRGRKALAKEA
+611 GLDTRGRKALAKEA

-656 DYKAASEA
+656 DYQAASEA

-700 FDALPEGVRRHAQT
+700 FDALPETVRRHAQT
-714 VADYTADG
+714 VADYTTDG

-731 DMRGHYPE
+731 DMRGHYPA
-739 GLAESVRAVR
+739 GLAESVRVVR

-774 NNGWNVPLL
+774 NNGWRVPLL

-817 PMEDKGLAQD
+817 PTEDKGLAQD

-841 GLTPDKGADANAA
+841 GLTPDTGADANAA
-854 ALQVAPE
+854 ALQGLPESAAVASGNAPTHRQNLQVRAHAE
-861 ADVAPGLSASEN
+861 GAAPGLSASEN

-878 GGKGAPI
+878 GGKRAPV

-900 VTESAVK
+900 VAESAVK

-967 GMLKDFADMAGSS
+967 GMLEEFADMAGSS

-988 GRRYLKGKEAET
+988 SRRYLKGKEAET

-1028 KVMARSRD
+1028 RVMARSRD
-1036 AAADGK
+1036 AAASARK

-1047 QSARAKDAPVAAKN
+1047 QSARAKDTPVAGKVAVAKN
-1061 AADEKPSS
+1061 AANEKPSS
-1069 DKAAESEAVVKTA
+1069 DKAAKPETLVKTA
-1082 LDNPEEAQ
+1082 LDNPQEAR

-1102 TVKERTAPRE
+1102 TVKERTAPGE

-1124 DKAGNKAVN
+1124 D
-1133 PEIGEVA
+1133 
-1140 LTAKSVKDSLAHG
+1140 
-1153 ISPEK
+1153 
-1158 ASAFEAVPYVVE
+1158 
-1170 KGAVIVRT
+1170 
-1178 RHGRVSSYFIS
+1178 
-1189 APVEI
+1189 
-1194 EGKQD
+1194 
-1199 IVTVLVHHDV
+1199 
-1209 NKKRMYLHSV
+1209 
-1219 TTKENLLKTAL
+1219 
-1230 AGYDGDSTADAEAS
+1230 
-1244 EPRGKLYS
+1244 
-1252 GDIASV
+1252 
-1258 LKKLLEYKTQ
+1258 
-1268 GGKTEDT
+1268 
-1275 PSEGARFSLDE
+1275 
-1286 SPDSAFA
+1286 
-1293 RAVDDVVGG
+1293 
-1302 KVSRGFVKMGTTP
+1302 
-1315 DVLKMLGLPDVK
+1315 
-1327 IRISAKTIEKVMGE
+1327 
-1341 YLGIAKGAHS
+1341 
-1351 HIHNLTPEAVK
+1351 
-1362 QLPGQ
+1362 
-1367 INNPVAVFKS
+1367 
-1377 STVRGGYV
+1377 
-1385 VLTELTEADKQ
+1385 
-1396 TGKDKPVVAALHLK
+1396 
-1410 TDKGGI
+1410 
-1416 EVIDVASSYGRSD
+1416 
-1429 SQLSRAFNQDLLY
+1429 
-1442 LDKTK
+1442 
-1447 ARNLNTERLQ
+1447 
-1457 LPWDFTSDFELYERN
+1457 
-1472 IKTDSDLVQY
+1472 
-1482 LKAEKQGKFDKKQE
+1482 
-1496 NAKQHAESIKKR
+1496 
-1508 LAESI
+1508 
-1513 GGLAEQVDVAA
+1513 
-1524 VSETAPDKAQMLLSE
+1524 
-1539 RVEGWFDGRTGKITL
+1539 
-1554 VAENLTPERAVWV
+1554 
-1567 AWHELGHRG
+1567 
-1576 FAAEG
+1576 
-1581 FAKYREELERA
+1581 
-1592 DGNSLIRRI
+1592 
-1601 ADAVQEEREGT
+1601 
-1612 GDAAASVR
+1612 
-1620 SAAVEEAV
+1620 
-1628 VELYAAQRT
+1628 
-1637 GDWSGIENRYGVKVG
+1637 
-1652 NGLKRGIAGVLARIG
+1652 
-1667 AVLRRVLQRLTGK
+1667 
-1680 ADGAMSDADVFA
+1680 
-1692 MLVDLHGNKAAKSK
+1692 
-1706 AVVKTAL
+1706 
-1713 DDAKEAERKA
+1713 
-1723 RVLQGE
+1723 
-1729 PVYTVKERQA
+1729 
-1739 PQGFKAL
+1739 
-1746 REWAA
+1746 
-1751 ALFEKAGGKAVN
+1751 KAGGKAVN

-1819 ISAPVEIGGKDDVVT
+1819 ISAPVEIEGKDDVVT

-1882 VLKKLLEYKTET
+1882 VLKKLLKYKTQG
-1894 GKGVSVGKKQQKRQA
+1894 GK
-1909 ESEAGSVPSEAQPKS
+1909 
-1924 GKDYFGLS
+1924 
-1932 LYESGQDYKGISEAH
+1932 
-1947 YRKFVAELSKL
+1947 
-1958 DGWRVNNR
+1958 
-1966 KYGRLEFRVD
+1966 
-1976 GEEVVFLRRL
+1976 
-1986 ESLYSEHAVI
+1986 
-1996 GFSVYNSRLVEKKF
+1996 
-2010 DEIEFVFNPSEPP
+2010 
-2023 KETAERLNRFIRS
+2023 T
-2036 IYPVSEASVQVES
+2036 
-2049 NPESEADTHRTPE
+2049 
-2062 SVRAFSVTLPK
+2062 
-2073 LQQKRAVEHLTAD
+2073 
-2086 ALLDGGAK
+2086 
-2094 YPQLNGRTTKAGQ
+2094 
-2107 VEKTLSAGFVP
+2107 
-2118 YEEIREQTARMGK
+2118 
-2131 ERDKMFFKLHRE
+2131 
-2143 AYGEDSS
+2143 
-2150 FDYDNSDDAELKAQT
+2150 
-2165 DEALREKHPPKT
+2165 
-2177 VYLMKHK
+2177 
-2184 QSGDALPI
+2184 
-2192 TKTQFDYAVYLE
+2192 E
-2204 NMPSEGLRFSRSEQ
+2204 NTPSEGLRFSIRFSLDESPD
-2218 TKSAFENRI
+2218 SAFARAVDDVTGGKVPAGFISLGTTPDVWKLVGLPDGKVRI
-2227 DALFG
+2227 SGGVIDKAMNGKHAVTAEALKDLPRHLNSPIAVFKSSASSSNPDG
-2232 GAKANLKG
+2232 YVVLTELVEREKGKDKPIIAALNLGRAKNGLELLDISSVYGRNNGQLTRAFNQDLLY
-2240 VRVLDKS
+2240 LDKAKGRHFLTTRPLQLHWDITSDADLVGRNIKTDS
-2247 DLLDML
+2247 DL
-2253 GYGGMPVELN
+2253 
-2263 ESKVVL
+2263 
-2269 NRKNHPEMT
+2269 
-2278 AQQWKKV
+2278 AQYSSAKKQV
-2285 PEWLDNPVAVLK
+2285 SV
-2297 SKTHDK
+2297 DK
-2303 RLVFVPD
+2303 AQRM
-2310 ELIDG
+2310 
-2315 APVYLVVEP
+2315 
-2324 NSRGL
+2324 
-2329 DIHVLVN
+2329 
-2336 GYAKD
+2336 
-2341 GNPQQ
+2341 
-2346 TFRDIWRDLANGNTE
+2346 
-2361 FVDSKKARELLG
+2361 AR
-2373 RSGLQL
+2373 
-2379 PRLPSLNT
+2379 
-2387 SRKKILTEKNLQG
+2387 
-2400 YRKSEKTDTGQQHAE
+2400 QHAE
-2415 SIKKRLAESIGG
+2415 SIKKRLAESIGR
-2427 LAEQVDVAAVSETA
+2427 LAEQVDVVAVSETA

-2480 WHELGHRGFAAEG
+2480 WHELGHRGFAADG

-2536 EEAVVE
+2536 EEAIVE

-2585 LQRLTGKADGAMSDA
+2585 LQRLAGKADGAMSDA
-2600 DVFAMLVDLH
+2600 DVFAMLADLH
-2610 GNVEGAREAVSDGVK
+2610 GNAEEARDAVSDGVLF
-2625 PSRSAM
+2625 SIYS
-2631 KDMDANIRR
+2631 DDADKVA
-2640 GRAAMNRALVEKA
+2640 RAADILTGSPVA
-2653 DVRRAMYRNDIGWI
+2653 DIESGLIKRDE
-2667 DFVWGSTGRVLPN
+2667 N
-2680 GKTKGAMGL
+2680 GKVIANAREFIRKWL
-2689 AHVIESR
+2689 AENR
-2696 MRKDGMSR
+2696 PDGIFR
-2704 DEVVGMLI
+2704 HPEV
-2712 GRVVDTIAR
+2712 
-2721 GEVLR
+2721 GEVML
-2726 TVEGGKTKRLEV
+2726 TVRGVKNSLSHFSADIHVDALPAVPYVLENSAV
-2738 SLQGNI
+2738 LEY
-2744 VQLVKSK
+2744 SK
-2751 GSNTW
+2751 DKNGDN
-2756 VLTAFDGYQTVEQ
+2756 VE
-2769 ARGATRSALRNT
+2769 NV
-2781 DPILSRD
+2781 IL
-2788 GMGASDTPNVRAKD
+2788 
-2802 ESVNTA
+2802 
-2808 DGTRFSRAEE
+2808 
-2818 RSKSE
+2818 
-2823 SLEKLR
+2823 
-2829 RAETIRIS
+2829 
-2837 GREIEA
+2837 
-2843 GDDLRQYRRRAMEYG
+2843 
-2858 KSLRGSYVN
+2858 
-2867 KDTGREISLG
+2867 
-2877 RAGITEV
+2877 
-2884 LHHDVS
+2884 
-2890 NPEHLQSIAAI
+2890 AA
-2901 PQIIEKS
+2901 P
-2908 IYIDTLPNEDK
+2908 
-2919 AKNPDIQEY
+2919 A
-2928 EYYVA
+2928 
-2933 GLNIGGTDYTVKAAI
+2933 NIGGKRHYVVVRLRKDLKSGQKPQFYVVAAQLETDAQRETALAVETRSSHDGHI
-2948 AVATTGDKYYDHK
+2948 AGGK
-2961 LTRIEKGDLLEMTSR
+2961 
-2976 LSGAEISNQSPLS
+2976 N
-2989 DIDDKRLLQIL
+2989 RLLNILHSALISVNQI
-3000 QDKDAGKGG
+3000 KSAAGNTGTVDAG

-3019 FSRAANIGASISHI
+3019 FSRAANIGAAIGHI
-3033 TGKRSDLRNALKDR
+3033 TGKKSDLRNALKDR

-3067 YGGDLDGL
+3067 YGGSLDGL

-3090 KAVTEADKVVKEW
+3090 KAVTEADKVVREW
-3103 GRLKKEN
+3103 GRLKKAD

-3149 ADGKIEKAKAVIAS
+3149 ADGKIVKARAVIAS
-3163 ANARIARAD
+3163 ADARIARAD

-3184 AQSALLAAEEE
+3184 AQSALLAAEEK
-3195 AGREIMADEADMR
+3195 AGREILADEADMR

-3256 DEVEAQKALEGLA
+3256 DEVGAQKALEGLA

-3294 VHFGQVRDAI
+3294 AHFGQVRDAL

-3314 AEIVR
+3314 AETVR

-3348 ADGNNVNVSRA
+3348 ADGNSVNVSRA

-3416 PAQQAQLN
+3416 SAQQAQLN
-3424 DTLMQLYLNS
+3424 DTLTQLYLNS

-3489 DFVDGRKYEEGFDQR
+3489 DFVDGRKYVEGFNQR

-3581 QIGLR
+3581 QIGLK

-3665 RLAKQ
+3665 RLAKR

-3816 LGLNQLI
+3816 LGLNQLV
-3823 FPDIQDGLE
+3823 FPDIQDGLA

-3889 TDGQVDKSGIMVKDD
+3889 TDGQVDKSGITVKDD

-3910 AGQAV
+3910 AGQAA
-3915 GFRPSDLALKQE
+3915 GFRSSDLALKQE

-3966 GVVAQW
+3966 SVVAQW

-3985 IMAGVRNRQRRV
+3985 IMSSVRNRQRRV

-4002 GIYLPEGRSDA
+4002 GIYLSDKHSDA